1 MGNKSIQKFFA
12 DQNSVIDLSSLGN
25 AKGAKVSLSGPDMN
39 ITTPRGSVI
48 IVNGALYSSIK
59 GNNLAVKFK
68 DKTITG
74 AKILGSVDL
83 KDIQLERIDS
93 SLVDSA
99 QVEKKG
105 NGKRRNK
112 KEEEELKKQL
122 DDAENAKKEADKAKE
137 EAEKAKEAAEKALNE
152 AFEVQNSSKQIEEM
166 LQNFLADNV
175 AKDNLAQQ
183 SDASQQNTQAK
194 ATQASK
200 QNDAEKVL
208 PQPINKNTSTGKSN
222 SSKNEENKLDA
233 ESVKEP
239 LKVTLALAAESNSG
253 SKDDS
258 ITNFTKPQFV
268 GSTAPNATV
277 IIKING
283 IAVGQAVA
291 DSLGNFTFTAPET
304 LTDGTYNLEAE
315 AKTADGS
322 GSAKLVITIDSVTDK
337 PTFELSPESSVSG
350 HKGLTPTLTPSIVG
364 TAEENAKVDIYVD
377 NKLVASVDVDKD
389 GNWSYEFKDNE
400 LSEGENS
407 IKVVAVDKAG
417 NKNETTDS
425 IITDT
430 IAPEKPTIELD
441 DSSDSGIKNDNITN
455 STLPTFI
462 GVAEPGSTVSIY
474 LGLKHLGEVIVAK
487 DGTWSYTLTT
497 PLKDGEYNI
506 TATATDIAG
515 HTSATANLPFT
526 IDTRISYFSAEIE
539 TTNDSGIVGD
549 NVTNNTRPTFTGK
562 TEPNA
567 IISVINS
574 ETGEEVIFKANDKGE
589 WTFNFTSDSV
599 EGINNLTFTVEDV
612 AGNKKDFSFSYVID
626 TIAPVPPTVSLEDY
640 VVLPNGIILSG
651 NDLPALVGTAEPKS
665 TILLMRDGKLYDSIE
680 VDSNGTWNYQ
690 FSNKFLQGAY
700 DIEIISQDAAGNK
713 SSTVKYSFT
722 IQTEVV
728 PPKAELDASD
738 DSGAKGDWITNKH
751 NALTLLGTA
760 DRFATVNILIDGKT
774 IGVTT
779 ADADGNW
786 NFDISRNLS
795 DNVYKITVESIDP
808 LGRTSSVDYQLTIDS
823 FTPIPTVMLHD
834 SADSGVK
841 GDMITKINT
850 PLFTGMAEANAK
862 VSIYVDGVLSG
873 EAIAGDDGVWNF
885 QFTTALSDGSHDV
898 TVKVEDI
905 AGNTASSSAYNFQIV
920 TQTQKPTIELVNDTG
935 VDNTDH
941 IINEKNPALTGT
953 AAPYSTVKLYIDGAL
968 IAEVRTNK
976 DGRWEYTLKADQGLV
991 DGDHRIT
998 ASVEDIAGNIAHSDP
1013 FLISVDTAIS
1023 IPIVSL
1029 SPDSDSG
1036 ISDDNLTNI
1045 VKPTLHLKDIDPDI
1059 ISVQVWDA
1067 MSDTQIGVATQQ
1079 PDGSWAYTFTSDL
1092 TEGLHQV
1099 YVKVEDIAGNK
1110 ANSAIFDFTIDTT
1123 VSTPVIS
1130 LLSKDDTGVTGDNL
1144 TNINKPGFAISGVDA
1159 DAHRVVVQVMHN
1171 GVSEE
1176 IELSHL
1182 NGSWLFIPGNTW
1194 ADGSYTLT
1202 VKVEDKAGNTNY
1214 SAPLTV
1220 VIDTQIAID
1229 GVELVNDSGVKG
1241 DNMTNDD
1248 RPHFRVTVPTDVNEV
1263 RLSIDGGNSWVQATP
1278 GVAGSWEYIW
1288 PTDLADGQYT
1298 LTVEAT
1304 DKAGNT
1310 VTKTIDF
1317 AVDTTLSVPVIVLDS
1332 ADDTGIQGD
1341 NMTNSTQPT
1350 FALQHIDDDAVRVT
1364 VSVEHG
1370 GVTTT
1375 FDATKGTG
1383 GWTFTPPTSWADG
1396 DYTLSVS
1403 VEDKA
1408 GNTSHSASLTVTVDT
1423 QIAINNIE
1431 LVNDSGIPDDN
1442 LTNNV
1447 RPHFQVTV
1455 PTDVNVVRL
1464 SIDGGKTWFNATQS
1478 ATPGVWD
1485 YIWPDDVA
1493 DGGYTLT
1500 VEATDEAG
1508 NKATQTLDFT
1518 IDTTLSVP
1526 TLSLDS
1532 ADDSGIAGDNI
1543 TNVKTP
1549 GFTLNNIDTDVSR
1562 VIVEVMHNGIKQEVP
1577 LVQTGGQWRFAPTS
1591 DWADGDYILT
1601 VKVEDRAGN
1610 VKQSAPLTVTVD
1622 THIAID
1628 RIELV
1633 NDSGIPGD
1641 NLTNEARPHFQVT
1654 VPADVNGVRLSI
1666 DGGKTWFDATQS
1678 ATSGV
1683 WDYTWLTNV
1692 ANGPHTLMVEA
1703 SDKAGNKT
1711 TQKLD
1716 FTIDTILS
1724 EPTITLDSAD
1734 DSAAGDNI
1742 TNVKMPG
1749 FTLGNIDADVTK
1761 VVVTVAHDGKNQQI
1775 ELIKNG
1781 GVWRFTPGAAWT
1793 DGDYTLTVKVEDK
1806 AGNTNYS
1813 APLTVTIDTQTSI
1826 DRIEL
1831 LNDTGIVGDN
1841 LTNEARPQFH
1851 ITVPTDVNSVQL
1863 SLDGGINWVN
1873 ATLTS
1878 DGVWE
1883 YIWPTDLVENTYTLT
1898 VKATDVAGN
1907 TATETLNFIIDT
1919 TLSTPTIT
1927 LDSADDSGTANDNKT
1942 NVKTPGF
1949 IIGGIDSDVTQVVV
1963 QVMRDGHSEEV
1974 ELTQTNGQWR
1984 FVPGSAWTDGDY
1996 TLTVTV
2002 KDEAGNIRHSAP
2014 LTVTID
2020 TQITIDHI
2028 ELVND
2033 SGIPDDNL
2041 TNNVRPHF
2049 QVTVPTDVNVV
2060 RLSIDGGKTWFNAT
2074 QSATPGVWDYTWL
2087 ADVGEGKHTLTV
2099 EATDKAGNKTTQQ
2112 LDFIIDTLLSEPTI
2126 VLDNTDD
2133 SGTKGDH
2140 LTNVNKPT
2148 FLLGNIDADAR
2159 YVTVEVQHGGTKE
2172 VLTATKDATG
2182 NWSVTPTGTWA
2193 DGDYTLTVRVE
2204 DEAGNEKHSA
2214 SLTVTVDTQITID
2227 VIELVN
2233 DNGIPGDNMTN
2244 DAHPQFRVTVP
2255 GDVNEV
2261 SLSIDGGVTWVKAT
2275 QSATPGVWNYTWPG
2289 TVPDGDYTL
2298 NVKATDNAG
2307 NTVTETLHFTIDTTL
2322 STPVIV
2328 LDSADDSGVHGD
2340 NMTNHTQ
2347 PTFALQHIDDDAVR
2361 VTVSV
2366 EHGGVTTTFDATKDA
2381 GGWTFTPTG
2390 AWADGDYT
2398 LSVSVEDKAGNTSH
2412 SASLTV
2418 TVDTQIAINNIE
2430 LVNDSG
2436 IPDDNLTNNVRPHFQ
2451 VTVPTDVNVVRL
2463 SIDGGKTWFNATQ
2476 SATPGVW
2483 DYIWPDDVADGGYT
2497 LTVEATDEA
2506 GNKATQTL
2514 DFTIDTTLSVPTLS
2528 LDSADDSGIAGDNIT
2543 NVKTPGFTLNN
2554 IDTDVSRVIV
2564 EVMHNGIKQ
2573 EVPLVQTGGQWR
2585 FAPTSDWADG
2595 DYILT
2600 VKVEDRAGNVKQSA
2614 PLTVTVDTHI
2624 AIDRIELVNDS
2635 GIPGDNLTN
2644 EARPHFQ
2651 VTVPADV
2658 NGVRLSI
2665 DGGKT
2670 WFDATQS
2677 ATSGVWDY
2685 TWLTN
2690 VANGP
2695 HTLMVEASDKAG
2707 NKTTQK
2713 LDFTIDTILSEPT
2726 ITLDSADD
2734 SAAGDNITNVK
2745 MPGFTLGNID
2755 ADVTKVVVT
2764 VAHDGK
2770 NQQIELI
2777 KNGGVWR
2784 FTPGAAWTDGDYT
2797 LTVKV
2802 EDKAGNTNYS
2812 APLTV
2817 TIDTQT
2823 SIDRIEL
2830 LNDTGIVGDN
2840 LTNEARPQFHIT
2852 VPTDVNSVQLSLDGG
2867 INWVNATLTSD
2878 GVWEYIWPTDLVENT
2893 YTLTVKATDVA
2904 GNTATETLNFIIDTT
2919 LSTPTITLDSADDS
2933 GTAND
2938 NKTNV
2943 KTPGFIIGGIDSD
2956 VTQVVVQVMRDGH
2969 SEEVELTQTNGQWRF
2984 VPGSAWTDGDYT
2996 LTVTVKDEAGNI
3008 RHSAPLT
3015 VTIDTQITI
3024 DHIELVNDSGIP
3036 DDNLTN
3042 NVRPHFQ
3049 VTVPTD
3055 VNVVRL
3061 SIDGGKTWFNA
3072 TQSATPGVWDYT
3084 WLADVGEGKHTLTV
3098 EATDKAGNKTT
3109 QQLDFI
3115 IDTLLS
3121 EPTIVLD
3128 NTDDSGTKGD
3138 NLTNVNKP
3146 TFLLGNID
3154 ADARYVTVEVQH
3166 GGTKEVLTATKG
3178 ATGIWSVTPTGTWA
3192 DGDYTLTVRV
3202 EDDAGNVKY
3211 SAPLT
3216 VTVDT
3221 QITIDVIELVND
3233 NGIPGDNLTN
3243 DVRPHFRVTVPGDVN
3258 EVRLSIDGG
3267 NTWVRATQGTAGI
3280 WDYTWPKDVTDG
3292 LHTLTV
3298 EATDKA
3304 GNKTTQTLDFT
3315 IDTRLSTPTIAM
3327 DSRDDTGAIGDHIT
3341 SVKRPGFTI
3350 GNIDADAHSVILRI
3364 TQGGNSQE
3372 VTLTQVGGQ
3381 WRFTPDADWADGSY
3395 TLTVEVTDNAG
3406 NVRQST
3412 PLVVTVDTQ
3421 TSITDITL
3429 VNDHGVPDDN
3439 LTNSTRPQFE
3449 ITVPADVNSVQL
3461 SIDGGANW
3469 VSATQGIEGVWGY
3482 TWPTDMGDGKHT
3494 LTVMVTDR
3502 AGNTATQTLEF
3513 FIDTRLSTPT
3523 IALDSTDDT
3532 GTPGDDMTNR
3542 TRPTFILQNIDSDVI
3557 NVTVSVTHNGTTTS
3571 FTATQGAG
3579 GWSFTPPAPWGDG
3592 DYTLTVTVEDRA
3604 GNTRPS
3610 TPLTVTVDTQIAIDR
3625 IELVNDSGVPGDNVT
3640 KHVRPQF
3647 QISVPDDVEKVL
3659 LSIDGG
3665 TTWVT
3670 AIKSSTAGIW
3680 DYTWPTD
3687 MPEGQHTLTVEV
3699 TDGAGNKMTET
3710 LNFTIDIT
3718 LLTPTIELAPDQ
3730 DTGQNKNDN
3739 LTSVTQPVFVL
3750 GSIDKDV
3757 RHVEL
3762 SIEHNGTF
3770 KTVVLTESADGWR
3783 YRPDSALADGSY
3795 TFTVTVTDVAGNQQT
3810 SAPLK
3815 VTIDGTLTTPVIEL
3829 AAGEDSGTV
3838 GDRLTN
3844 HDRPVFDIH
3853 QVDSDVTR
3861 VMVKVTYNGKTHEEA
3876 AVFTNGQWRFTPS
3889 ASWAD
3894 GSYQLAVVVEDLAG
3908 NVKES
3913 APFEVRIDTTTT
3925 INNIVLLNDTGVQN
3939 DQLTN
3944 VAKPSFRIDVPGDVV
3959 QVRVTLDGGANWNV
3973 IRKNA
3978 DGQWIFDSPNTLVDG
3993 TYTLRVEAT
4002 DEAGNIA
4009 NKDLVFNIDTNIQV
4023 PTIALDAGQDT
4034 GANTADNITNISRPT
4049 FTIGNVD
4056 PDVIK
4061 VVVTIDGHDYNAT
4074 KVGAGWQF
4082 TPGNAIPDGSYNI
4095 TVTVEDKA
4103 GNTATSKPLPVV
4115 IDTTAEIES
4124 VTLVTDSGDSDVDN
4138 ITKVDKPQ
4146 FSIVTADD
4154 ITHVRVKID
4163 NAANWIEL
4171 TKGGDGRWIFNV
4183 GSALPDGQHTLLV
4196 DVTDIAG
4203 NVAQETLQ
4211 FTIDTTLRE
4220 PTIVLDPTHDTG
4232 DDTNDNLTRINKPVF
4247 IIGNVDNDVS
4257 HIVVHIDGRDY
4268 TIENTGG
4275 NLTFTPD
4282 QPLSDGQHT
4291 ISVTVTDIAGNTKT
4305 SAELRIE
4312 IDTQVQIDSVTL
4324 TTDSGVNDHD
4334 NVTNATRPSFEI
4346 ATPDDVTS
4354 VLVSFDGVNW
4364 TPISKNAAGQWEFTA
4379 GSALPDGHYTLHVQ
4393 ATDRAGNTANSTLGF
4408 TVDTQI
4414 DGLSVVMLDD
4424 AGKDSTDGITN
4435 ITSPRFEISAR
4446 EPLQSVTVI
4455 LNGKSSTL
4463 TQGAGNKWLFT
4474 PDTPLVDGT
4483 YKIEIVAEDIA
4494 GNKISKEVSFTI
4506 DTIVSDPSIDL
4517 LDADDTG
4524 ESAVDN
4530 ITSVTTPRFVIG
4542 NVPADIDTV
4551 VIRINGVS
4559 YSVTAN
4565 GNNLWEF
4572 QVPVALNDGVY
4583 EAVVVFRDIAG
4594 NTSETKLPFTIDTTT
4609 SVSVRMEPASD
4620 TGNSNSDNLT
4630 NKQNPK
4636 FEGTAEPNAKLVITI
4651 VDDKSGREV
4660 LKQTITVGADGNWSV
4675 TPNILPDGMYTIN
4688 VVATDVAGNTAQTQ
4702 ERFTIDT
4709 VTIDP
4714 TIRLSDPSIDDQ
4726 HEATSLRPEFKGFA
4740 EAFSTIMIQWDGK
4753 VVGSANANANGE
4765 WSWTPPSVLAP
4776 GSYVVSIVAKDKA
4789 GNESSQVDFPVVIP
4803 VIDVTPP
4810 TIKLSEESDSGA
4822 LGDFTTNNKTPTLI
4836 GSTLPNTIVSI
4847 YVDGVKVGE
4856 ATADTAGRYT
4866 FQLSE
4871 MKDGHYVV
4879 QVGIVNPRDNSE
4891 LRSTAVDVTIDTE
4904 VAELVWNISGM
4915 HEGGY
4920 INTVTPEIG
4929 GTSEPNSKITI
4940 FVNGVEKAIA
4950 YTTGAGHWGVVLP
4963 ALGNDGNYELTF
4975 KVEDVAGNIREFGPQ
4990 NVILDT
4996 VISPLTVVLREADDS
5011 GKVGDWITN
5020 KSHVTIDGTAEAGS
5034 TLTIRNP
5041 QGVVIATLVVGN
5053 DGRWSAE
5060 LDLREGSNAFVVVSE
5075 DKAGNSQQKEI
5086 LIEHDTQIEISDIS
5100 LSRDTNSGDKYDL
5113 ITNNKS
5119 PVLVAMTDPGAT
5131 VQVYINGVLQG
5142 TVEASSSGNI
5152 SYTMPANSADG
5163 EYQVQFV
5170 ATDTAGNRV
5179 ESAITT
5185 VTIDSQ
5191 IAVFDIDEDSLPA
5204 LSNNRALSV
5213 SGVGEAGSQVSIFV
5227 DGKLVNV
5234 VMVEAD
5240 GTWRA
5245 PILLQDDGTFNI
5257 HFSITDVAGNTE
5269 VSKDYSVDV
5278 DSSTD
5283 FPTLNLEDASNSGS
5297 LDDLITNHNKPVLVG
5312 TAEAGATIHIYVDE
5326 KIVANV
5332 LVLEDGTW
5340 SYQFD
5345 NALKD
5350 GEYSI
5355 RVVAEDPAGNTAESP
5370 RLLVTIDTSTF
5381 IDNPAMVAGS
5391 DNGIFSND
5399 SITSQTRPTFSI
5411 FGEMNQSV
5419 QIFIDGV
5426 LVDTITVT
5434 DRNQVYRPESPLG
5447 DGSHSI
5453 YYVITDK
5460 AGNTATSKTLN
5471 FTIDTFNTTP
5481 VAIDSIG
5488 GQTLAEMTG
5497 SDGKIYITDT
5507 TRNLLFSGSAEPNSK
5522 IEIIINGLNVGE
5534 VWVNEKGHWQMP
5546 VNPLYFTEGQ
5556 LDITVKSTD
5565 RAGNVNQEKYS
5576 IWVDTHIKVFTS
5588 ELDDNKSSSKTE
5600 WWSNSDLITM
5610 RGTGEIGATVSLI
5623 VAGVT
5628 LATAVVAATGR
5639 WELSTDKLPE
5649 GTYDIS
5655 LVIEDSAGNRWED
5668 VREIFIDRT
5677 PPNAPVVTYSD
5688 IVNDLI
5694 IMQGTAEAK
5703 SQLIITDSEGNTY
5716 TLTVPDN
5723 GKWSM
5728 AIPYP
5733 SEGKFTITS
5742 VDAIGNRSDDVP
5754 LDIMKEVPV
5763 ISLSPDSDSGTVGDN
5778 ITRDKQPTFIIGNL
5792 ESDVVVVQVD
5802 INGTVYNAEK
5812 NADGVWFF
5820 TPGTPLADG
5829 SYTISVIAS
5838 DAAGNQK
5845 NSLPITVTI
5854 DSTLTV
5860 PEIALA
5866 AGEDNG
5872 ASDSDNVTNHTQPKF
5887 TLQHIDADVT
5897 GVTVNVTHNGVTDI
5911 YQATQGADG
5920 WTFTPPAA
5928 WNDGNYTLSVTV
5940 VDRAGNSQQSASLAV
5955 TVDSTVTVTA
5965 DSQHDDASDDATATA
5980 VTPPESETVN
5990 AESATHLRTE
6000 PSAAEES
6007 VVKVTAYSITLL
6019 NADSGDEIDRSISQT
6034 PSFEISVPE
6043 NIVNVSIMFEGEEFT
6058 LPITNQKAIF
6068 EVPLSLEDGE
6078 YTMDVKFI
6086 DKDNDFLIKEKTF
6099 SVDHSSADIV
6109 NAMNVRG
6116 KTEDDINDS
6125 PSTSSVGHNNNGAID
6140 VFAVNEVTLP
6150 VDNQEEHA

>member
-39 ITTPRGSVI
+39 ITTPHGSVI

-539 TTNDSGIVGD
+539 TTDDSGIVGD

-599 EGINNLTFTVEDV
+599 EGVNNLTFTVEDV

-626 TIAPVPPTVSLEDY
+626 TVAPVPPTVSLEDF

-1036 ISDDNLTNI
+1036 IADDNLTNI

-1110 ANSAIFDFTIDTT
+1110 ANSAVFDFTIDTT

-1182 NGSWLFIPGNTW
+1182 NGSWLFTPGNTW

-1202 VKVEDKAGNTNY
+1202 VKVEDKAGNTSY

-1383 GWTFTPPTSWADG
+1383 GWSFTPTGAWADG

-1431 LVNDSGIPDDN
+1431 LVNDSGIPNDN

-1478 ATPGVWD
+1478 ATPGAWD

-1500 VEATDEAG
+1500 VEATDKAG
-1508 NKATQTLDFT
+1508 NKTTQELDFT

-2020 TQITIDHI
+2020 TQI
-2028 ELVND
+2028 
-2033 SGIPDDNL
+2033 
-2041 TNNVRPHF
+2041 
-2049 QVTVPTDVNVV
+2049 
-2060 RLSIDGGKTWFNAT
+2060 A
-2074 QSATPGVWDYTWL
+2074 
-2087 ADVGEGKHTLTV
+2087 
-2099 EATDKAGNKTTQQ
+2099 
-2112 LDFIIDTLLSEPTI
+2112 
-2126 VLDNTDD
+2126 
-2133 SGTKGDH
+2133 
-2140 LTNVNKPT
+2140 
-2148 FLLGNIDADAR
+2148 
-2159 YVTVEVQHGGTKE
+2159 
-2172 VLTATKDATG
+2172 
-2182 NWSVTPTGTWA
+2182 
-2193 DGDYTLTVRVE
+2193 
-2204 DEAGNEKHSA
+2204 
-2214 SLTVTVDTQITID
+2214 
-2227 VIELVN
+2227 
-2233 DNGIPGDNMTN
+2233 
-2244 DAHPQFRVTVP
+2244 
-2255 GDVNEV
+2255 
-2261 SLSIDGGVTWVKAT
+2261 
-2275 QSATPGVWNYTWPG
+2275 
-2289 TVPDGDYTL
+2289 
-2298 NVKATDNAG
+2298 
-2307 NTVTETLHFTIDTTL
+2307 
-2322 STPVIV
+2322 
-2328 LDSADDSGVHGD
+2328 
-2340 NMTNHTQ
+2340 
-2347 PTFALQHIDDDAVR
+2347 
-2361 VTVSV
+2361 
-2366 EHGGVTTTFDATKDA
+2366 
-2381 GGWTFTPTG
+2381 
-2390 AWADGDYT
+2390 
-2398 LSVSVEDKAGNTSH
+2398 
-2412 SASLTV
+2412 
-2418 TVDTQIAINNIE
+2418 
-2430 LVNDSG
+2430 
-2436 IPDDNLTNNVRPHFQ
+2436 
-2451 VTVPTDVNVVRL
+2451 
-2463 SIDGGKTWFNATQ
+2463 
-2476 SATPGVW
+2476 
-2483 DYIWPDDVADGGYT
+2483 
-2497 LTVEATDEA
+2497 
-2506 GNKATQTL
+2506 
-2514 DFTIDTTLSVPTLS
+2514 
-2528 LDSADDSGIAGDNIT
+2528 
-2543 NVKTPGFTLNN
+2543 
-2554 IDTDVSRVIV
+2554 
-2564 EVMHNGIKQ
+2564 
-2573 EVPLVQTGGQWR
+2573 
-2585 FAPTSDWADG
+2585 
-2595 DYILT
+2595 
-2600 VKVEDRAGNVKQSA
+2600 
-2614 PLTVTVDTHI
+2614 
-2624 AIDRIELVNDS
+2624 
-2635 GIPGDNLTN
+2635 
-2644 EARPHFQ
+2644 
-2651 VTVPADV
+2651 
-2658 NGVRLSI
+2658 
-2665 DGGKT
+2665 
-2670 WFDATQS
+2670 
-2677 ATSGVWDY
+2677 
-2685 TWLTN
+2685 
-2690 VANGP
+2690 
-2695 HTLMVEASDKAG
+2695 
-2707 NKTTQK
+2707 
-2713 LDFTIDTILSEPT
+2713 
-2726 ITLDSADD
+2726 
-2734 SAAGDNITNVK
+2734 
-2745 MPGFTLGNID
+2745 
-2755 ADVTKVVVT
+2755 
-2764 VAHDGK
+2764 
-2770 NQQIELI
+2770 
-2777 KNGGVWR
+2777 
-2784 FTPGAAWTDGDYT
+2784 
-2797 LTVKV
+2797 
-2802 EDKAGNTNYS
+2802 
-2812 APLTV
+2812 
-2817 TIDTQT
+2817 
-2823 SIDRIEL
+2823 
-2830 LNDTGIVGDN
+2830 
-2840 LTNEARPQFHIT
+2840 
-2852 VPTDVNSVQLSLDGG
+2852 
-2867 INWVNATLTSD
+2867 
-2878 GVWEYIWPTDLVENT
+2878 
-2893 YTLTVKATDVA
+2893 
-2904 GNTATETLNFIIDTT
+2904 
-2919 LSTPTITLDSADDS
+2919 
-2933 GTAND
+2933 
-2938 NKTNV
+2938 
-2943 KTPGFIIGGIDSD
+2943 
-2956 VTQVVVQVMRDGH
+2956 
-2969 SEEVELTQTNGQWRF
+2969 
-2984 VPGSAWTDGDYT
+2984 
-2996 LTVTVKDEAGNI
+2996 
-3008 RHSAPLT
+3008 
-3015 VTIDTQITI
+3015 I

-3166 GGTKEVLTATKG
+3166 GGTKEVLTATKDATGNWSVTPTGTWADGDYTLTVRVEDEAGNEKHSASLTVTVDTQITIDAIELVNDNGIPGDNMTNDAHPQFRVTVPGDVNEVSLSIDGGVTWVKATQSATPGVWNYTWPGTVPDGDYTLNVKATDNAGNTVTETLHFTIDTTLSVPVIVLNSADDTGVQGDNMTNSTQPTFALQHIDDDAVRVTVSVEHGGVTTTFDATKGTGGWSFTPTGAWADGDYTLSVSVEDKAGNTSHSASLTVTVDTQIAINNIELVNDSGIPDDNLTNNVRPHFQVKVPTDVNEVRLSIDGGKTWFNATQSATPGVWDYTWLADVGEGKHTLTVEATDKAGNQTTQKLDFIIDTMLSEPTIVLDSTDDSGTKGDNLTNANKPTFILGNIDADARYVTVEVQYGGTKEVLTATKG

-3267 NTWVRATQGTAGI
+3267 NTWVRATQGTAGT

-3395 TLTVEVTDNAG
+3395 TLTVEVQDNAG

-3412 PLVVTVDTQ
+3412 PLIVTVDTQ

-3469 VSATQGIEGVWGY
+3469 VSAAQGIEGVWGY

-3718 LLTPTIELAPDQ
+3718 LMTPTIELAPDQ

-3844 HDRPVFDIH
+3844 HDRPVFDIR

-4009 NKDLVFNIDTNIQV
+4009 NKDLVFNIDTNIQA

-4305 SAELRIE
+4305 SAELKIE

-4530 ITSVTTPRFVIG
+4530 ITSVTKPRFVIG

-4559 YSVTAN
+4559 YPVTAN

-4822 LGDFTTNNKTPTLI
+4822 LGDFTTNNKTPTLV
-4836 GSTLPNTIVSI
+4836 GNTLPNAIVSI

-4963 ALGNDGNYELTF
+4963 ALGNDGNYVLTF

-5034 TLTIRNP
+5034 TLTIRSP

-5075 DKAGNSQQKEI
+5075 DKAGNSQQKDI

-5297 LDDLITNHNKPVLVG
+5297 LDDMITNHNKPVLVG

-5381 IDNPAMVAGS
+5381 IDNPVMMAGS

-5399 SITSQTRPTFSI
+5399 SITSQTRPAFSI
-5411 FGEMNQSV
+5411 YGEMNQSV

-5471 FTIDTFNTTP
+5471 FTIDTLNTTP

-5534 VWVNEKGHWQMP
+5534 VWVNDKGHWQMP

-5576 IWVDTHIKVFTS
+5576 IWVDTHIQVFTS
-5588 ELDDNKSSSKTE
+5588 ELDDNKSSSKTD
-5600 WWSNSDLITM
+5600 WWSNSSTITM
-5610 RGTGEIGATVSLI
+5610 RGMGEIGATVSLI

-5628 LATAVVAATGR
+5628 LATAVVAANGQ
-5639 WELSTDKLPE
+5639 WELSTDQLPE
-5649 GTYDIS
+5649 GKYDITLS
-5655 LVIEDSAGNRWED
+5655 IEDNAGNRKEE
-5668 VREIFIDRT
+5668 VHEIFIDRT

-5703 SQLIITDSEGNTY
+5703 SQLIITDSNGNTY

-5928 WNDGNYTLSVTV
+5928 WNDGTYTLSVTV

-5965 DSQHDDASDDATATA
+5965 DSQHNDASDDATATA

-5990 AESATHLRTE
+5990 AESATHLRTV
-6000 PSAAEES
+6000 PSVAEES
-6007 VVKVTAYSITLL
+6007 VVKETAYSITLL

-6043 NIVNVSIMFEGEEFT
+6043 NIVNVSVMFEGEEFT

-6086 DKDNDFLIKEKTF
+6086 DKDDDFLIKEKTF

-6109 NAMNVRG
+6109 NAMNARG

>member
-430 IAPEKPTIELD
+430 IPPEKPTIELD

-539 TTNDSGIVGD
+539 TTDDSGIVGD

-574 ETGEEVIFKANDKGE
+574 ETGEEVIFKANDQGE

-599 EGINNLTFTVEDV
+599 EGVNNLTFTVEDV

-626 TIAPVPPTVSLEDY
+626 TVAPVPPTVSLEDF

-1036 ISDDNLTNI
+1036 IADDNLTNI

-1067 MSDTQIGVATQQ
+1067 VSDTQIGVATQQ

-1110 ANSAIFDFTIDTT
+1110 ANSAVFDFTIDTT

-1383 GWTFTPPTSWADG
+1383 GWSFTPTGAWADG

-1431 LVNDSGIPDDN
+1431 LVNDSGIPNDN

-1478 ATPGVWD
+1478 ATPGAWD

-1500 VEATDEAG
+1500 VEATDKAG
-1508 NKATQTLDFT
+1508 NKTTQELDFT

-1577 LVQTGGQWRFAPTS
+1577 LVQAGGQWRFAPTS

-1633 NDSGIPGD
+1633 NDSGIPDD

-2126 VLDNTDD
+2126 VLDSTDD
-2133 SGTKGDH
+2133 SGTKGDN

-2322 STPVIV
+2322 SVPVIV
-2328 LDSADDSGVHGD
+2328 LDSADDTGIQGD
-2340 NMTNHTQ
+2340 NMTNSTQ

-2366 EHGGVTTTFDATKDA
+2366 EHGGVTTTFDATKGT
-2381 GGWTFTPTG
+2381 GGWSFTPTG

-2451 VTVPTDVNVVRL
+2451 VKVPTDVN
-2463 SIDGGKTWFNATQ
+2463 
-2476 SATPGVW
+2476 
-2483 DYIWPDDVADGGYT
+2483 
-2497 LTVEATDEA
+2497 E
-2506 GNKATQTL
+2506 
-2514 DFTIDTTLSVPTLS
+2514 
-2528 LDSADDSGIAGDNIT
+2528 
-2543 NVKTPGFTLNN
+2543 
-2554 IDTDVSRVIV
+2554 
-2564 EVMHNGIKQ
+2564 
-2573 EVPLVQTGGQWR
+2573 
-2585 FAPTSDWADG
+2585 
-2595 DYILT
+2595 
-2600 VKVEDRAGNVKQSA
+2600 
-2614 PLTVTVDTHI
+2614 
-2624 AIDRIELVNDS
+2624 
-2635 GIPGDNLTN
+2635 
-2644 EARPHFQ
+2644 
-2651 VTVPADV
+2651 
-2658 NGVRLSI
+2658 
-2665 DGGKT
+2665 
-2670 WFDATQS
+2670 
-2677 ATSGVWDY
+2677 
-2685 TWLTN
+2685 
-2690 VANGP
+2690 
-2695 HTLMVEASDKAG
+2695 
-2707 NKTTQK
+2707 
-2713 LDFTIDTILSEPT
+2713 
-2726 ITLDSADD
+2726 
-2734 SAAGDNITNVK
+2734 
-2745 MPGFTLGNID
+2745 
-2755 ADVTKVVVT
+2755 
-2764 VAHDGK
+2764 
-2770 NQQIELI
+2770 
-2777 KNGGVWR
+2777 
-2784 FTPGAAWTDGDYT
+2784 
-2797 LTVKV
+2797 
-2802 EDKAGNTNYS
+2802 
-2812 APLTV
+2812 
-2817 TIDTQT
+2817 
-2823 SIDRIEL
+2823 
-2830 LNDTGIVGDN
+2830 
-2840 LTNEARPQFHIT
+2840 
-2852 VPTDVNSVQLSLDGG
+2852 
-2867 INWVNATLTSD
+2867 
-2878 GVWEYIWPTDLVENT
+2878 
-2893 YTLTVKATDVA
+2893 
-2904 GNTATETLNFIIDTT
+2904 
-2919 LSTPTITLDSADDS
+2919 
-2933 GTAND
+2933 
-2938 NKTNV
+2938 
-2943 KTPGFIIGGIDSD
+2943 
-2956 VTQVVVQVMRDGH
+2956 
-2969 SEEVELTQTNGQWRF
+2969 
-2984 VPGSAWTDGDYT
+2984 
-2996 LTVTVKDEAGNI
+2996 
-3008 RHSAPLT
+3008 
-3015 VTIDTQITI
+3015 
-3024 DHIELVNDSGIP
+3024 
-3036 DDNLTN
+3036 
-3042 NVRPHFQ
+3042 
-3049 VTVPTD
+3049 
-3055 VNVVRL
+3055 VRL

-3098 EATDKAGNKTT
+3098 EATDKAGNQTT
-3109 QQLDFI
+3109 QKLDFI
-3115 IDTLLS
+3115 IDTMLS

-3128 NTDDSGTKGD
+3128 STDDSGTKGD
-3138 NLTNVNKP
+3138 NLTNANKP
-3146 TFLLGNID
+3146 TFILGNID

-3395 TLTVEVTDNAG
+3395 TLTVEVQDNAG

-3412 PLVVTVDTQ
+3412 PLIVTVDTQ

-3469 VSATQGIEGVWGY
+3469 VSAAQGIEGVWGY

-3610 TPLTVTVDTQIAIDR
+3610 TPLTVTVDTQIAIDH

-3718 LLTPTIELAPDQ
+3718 LMTPTIELAPDQ

-3844 HDRPVFDIH
+3844 HDRPVFDIR

-4559 YSVTAN
+4559 YPVTAN

-4660 LKQTITVGADGNWSV
+4660 LKHTITVGADGNWSV

-5034 TLTIRNP
+5034 TLIIRNP

-5297 LDDLITNHNKPVLVG
+5297 LDDLITSHNKPVLVG

-5381 IDNPAMVAGS
+5381 IDNPVMMAGS

-5399 SITSQTRPTFSI
+5399 SITSQTRPAFSI
-5411 FGEMNQSV
+5411 YGEMNQSV

-5534 VWVNEKGHWQMP
+5534 VWANDKGHWQMP

-5556 LDITVKSTD
+5556 LDINVKSTD

-5576 IWVDTHIKVFTS
+5576 IWVDTHIQVFTS
-5588 ELDDNKSSSKTE
+5588 ELDDNKSSSKTD
-5600 WWSNSDLITM
+5600 WWSNSSTITM
-5610 RGTGEIGATVSLI
+5610 RGMGEIGATVSLI

-5628 LATAVVAATGR
+5628 LATAVVAANGK
-5639 WELSTDKLPE
+5639 WELSTDQLPE
-5649 GTYDIS
+5649 GKYDITLS
-5655 LVIEDSAGNRWED
+5655 IEDNAGNRKEE
-5668 VREIFIDRT
+5668 VHEIFIDRT

-5703 SQLIITDSEGNTY
+5703 SQLIITDSNGNTY

-5897 GVTVNVTHNGVTDI
+5897 GVTVNVTHNGVTDT

-5928 WNDGNYTLSVTV
+5928 WNDGTYTLSVTV

-5965 DSQHDDASDDATATA
+5965 DSQHNDASDDATATA

-5990 AESATHLRTE
+5990 AESATHLRTV
-6000 PSAAEES
+6000 PSVAEES
-6007 VVKVTAYSITLL
+6007 VVKETAYSITLL

-6043 NIVNVSIMFEGEEFT
+6043 NIVNVSVMFEGEEFT

-6086 DKDNDFLIKEKTF
+6086 DKDDDFLIKEKTF

-6109 NAMNVRG
+6109 NAMNARG

>member
-152 AFEVQNSSKQIEEM
+152 AFEVQNSSKQMEEM
-166 LQNFLADNV
+166 LQEFLADNV

-430 IAPEKPTIELD
+430 IPPEKPTIELD

-539 TTNDSGIVGD
+539 TTDDSGIVGD

-574 ETGEEVIFKANDKGE
+574 ETGEEVVFKANDQGE

-953 AAPYSTVKLYIDGAL
+953 AAPYSTVKLYVDGAL

-1036 ISDDNLTNI
+1036 IADDNLTNI

-1067 MSDTQIGVATQQ
+1067 ASDTQIGVATQQ

-1110 ANSAIFDFTIDTT
+1110 ANSAVFDFTIDTT

-1182 NGSWLFIPGNTW
+1182 NGSWLFTPGNTW

-1383 GWTFTPPTSWADG
+1383 GWSFTPTGAWADG

-1431 LVNDSGIPDDN
+1431 LVNDSGIPNDN

-1447 RPHFQVTV
+1447 RPQFQVTV

-1464 SIDGGKTWFNATQS
+1464 SIDGGKTWFNATQG
-1478 ATPGVWD
+1478 ATPGAWD

-1500 VEATDEAG
+1500 VEATDKAG
-1508 NKATQTLDFT
+1508 NQTTQELDFT

-1591 DWADGDYILT
+1591 DWGDGDYILT

-1716 FTIDTILS
+1716 FIIDTMLS

-1907 TATETLNFIIDT
+1907 TATETLNFTIDT

-1949 IIGGIDSDVTQVVV
+1949 VIGGIDSDVTQVVV

-2014 LTVTID
+2014 LKVTVD
-2020 TQITIDHI
+2020 TQIGIDNI

-2033 SGIPDDNL
+2033 SGIPNDNL
-2041 TNNVRPHF
+2041 TNNVRPQF

-2087 ADVGEGKHTLTV
+2087 TDVANGSHTLTV
-2099 EATDKAGNKTTQQ
+2099 EATDAAGNKATQN
-2112 LDFIIDTLLSEPTI
+2112 LEFNIDTLLSEPTI
-2126 VLDNTDD
+2126 ALDSTDD
-2133 SGTKGDH
+2133 SGTKGDN

-2148 FLLGNIDADAR
+2148 FILGNIDADAR

-2172 VLTATKDATG
+2172 VLTATKGATG
-2182 NWSVTPTGTWA
+2182 IWSVTPTGMWA
-2193 DGDYTLTVRVE
+2193 DGSHTLTVRVE
-2204 DEAGNEKHSA
+2204 DEAGNVKYSVP
-2214 SLTVTVDTQITID
+2214 LTITVDTQITID
-2227 VIELVN
+2227 DIELVN
-2233 DNGIPGDNMTN
+2233 DSGTKGDNLTN
-2244 DAHPQFRVTVP
+2244 DANPHFRITVP

-2261 SLSIDGGVTWVKAT
+2261 SLSIDGGVTWVKAM
-2275 QSATPGVWNYTWPG
+2275 QSSTSGVWNYTWPK
-2289 TVPDGDYTL
+2289 TLADDDYTL
-2298 NVKATDNAG
+2298 TVKATDNAG
-2307 NTVTETLHFTIDTTL
+2307 NTVTRTLDFTIDTTL

-2328 LDSADDSGVHGD
+2328 LDSADDTGIQGD
-2340 NMTNHTQ
+2340 NMTNRTQ
-2347 PTFALQHIDDDAVR
+2347 PTFNLQHIDDDAVR

-2366 EHGGVTTTFDATKDA
+2366 EHGGVTTTFDVTKDA
-2381 GGWTFTPTG
+2381 GGWSFTPPTSWG
-2390 AWADGDYT
+2390 AGDYT

-2436 IPDDNLTNNVRPHFQ
+2436 IPDDNLTNNVRPQFQ
-2451 VTVPTDVNVVRL
+2451 VKVPTDVN
-2463 SIDGGKTWFNATQ
+2463 
-2476 SATPGVW
+2476 
-2483 DYIWPDDVADGGYT
+2483 
-2497 LTVEATDEA
+2497 E
-2506 GNKATQTL
+2506 
-2514 DFTIDTTLSVPTLS
+2514 
-2528 LDSADDSGIAGDNIT
+2528 
-2543 NVKTPGFTLNN
+2543 
-2554 IDTDVSRVIV
+2554 
-2564 EVMHNGIKQ
+2564 
-2573 EVPLVQTGGQWR
+2573 
-2585 FAPTSDWADG
+2585 
-2595 DYILT
+2595 
-2600 VKVEDRAGNVKQSA
+2600 
-2614 PLTVTVDTHI
+2614 
-2624 AIDRIELVNDS
+2624 
-2635 GIPGDNLTN
+2635 
-2644 EARPHFQ
+2644 
-2651 VTVPADV
+2651 
-2658 NGVRLSI
+2658 
-2665 DGGKT
+2665 
-2670 WFDATQS
+2670 
-2677 ATSGVWDY
+2677 
-2685 TWLTN
+2685 
-2690 VANGP
+2690 
-2695 HTLMVEASDKAG
+2695 
-2707 NKTTQK
+2707 
-2713 LDFTIDTILSEPT
+2713 
-2726 ITLDSADD
+2726 
-2734 SAAGDNITNVK
+2734 
-2745 MPGFTLGNID
+2745 
-2755 ADVTKVVVT
+2755 
-2764 VAHDGK
+2764 
-2770 NQQIELI
+2770 
-2777 KNGGVWR
+2777 
-2784 FTPGAAWTDGDYT
+2784 
-2797 LTVKV
+2797 
-2802 EDKAGNTNYS
+2802 
-2812 APLTV
+2812 
-2817 TIDTQT
+2817 
-2823 SIDRIEL
+2823 
-2830 LNDTGIVGDN
+2830 
-2840 LTNEARPQFHIT
+2840 
-2852 VPTDVNSVQLSLDGG
+2852 
-2867 INWVNATLTSD
+2867 
-2878 GVWEYIWPTDLVENT
+2878 
-2893 YTLTVKATDVA
+2893 
-2904 GNTATETLNFIIDTT
+2904 
-2919 LSTPTITLDSADDS
+2919 
-2933 GTAND
+2933 
-2938 NKTNV
+2938 
-2943 KTPGFIIGGIDSD
+2943 
-2956 VTQVVVQVMRDGH
+2956 
-2969 SEEVELTQTNGQWRF
+2969 
-2984 VPGSAWTDGDYT
+2984 
-2996 LTVTVKDEAGNI
+2996 
-3008 RHSAPLT
+3008 
-3015 VTIDTQITI
+3015 
-3024 DHIELVNDSGIP
+3024 
-3036 DDNLTN
+3036 
-3042 NVRPHFQ
+3042 
-3049 VTVPTD
+3049 
-3055 VNVVRL
+3055 VRL

-3098 EATDKAGNKTT
+3098 EATDKAGNQTT
-3109 QQLDFI
+3109 QKLDFI

-3121 EPTIVLD
+3121 EPTIALD
-3128 NTDDSGTKGD
+3128 STDDSGTKGD
-3138 NLTNVNKP
+3138 NLTSVNKP
-3146 TFLLGNID
+3146 TFILGNID

-3178 ATGIWSVTPTGTWA
+3178 ATGIWSVTPTGMWA
-3192 DGDYTLTVRV
+3192 DGSHTLTVRV

-3221 QITIDVIELVND
+3221 HIAIDDIELVND

-3304 GNKTTQTLDFT
+3304 GNQTTQTLDFT

-3395 TLTVEVTDNAG
+3395 TLTVEVQDNAG

-3412 PLVVTVDTQ
+3412 PLIVTVDTQ

-3469 VSATQGIEGVWGY
+3469 VSAAQGIEGVWGY

-3815 VTIDGTLTTPVIEL
+3815 VTIDGSLTTPVIEL

-3838 GDRLTN
+3838 GDRLTK
-3844 HDRPVFDIH
+3844 HDRPVFDIR

-3913 APFEVRIDTTTT
+3913 APLEVRIDTTTT

-3944 VAKPSFRIDVPGDVV
+3944 VAKPSFRIDVPGDVI

-3978 DGQWIFDSPNTLVDG
+3978 DGQWIFDTPNTLVDG

-4002 DEAGNIA
+4002 DQAGNIA

-4305 SAELRIE
+4305 SAELKIE

-4364 TPISKNAAGQWEFTA
+4364 TPVSKNAAGQWQFTA
-4379 GSALPDGHYTLHVQ
+4379 GSALSDGHYTLHVQ

-4506 DTIVSDPSIDL
+4506 DTVVSDPRIDL

-4530 ITSVTTPRFVIG
+4530 ITSVTKPRFVIG

-4559 YSVTAN
+4559 YPVTAN

-4620 TGNSNSDNLT
+4620 TGSSNSDNLT

-4660 LKQTITVGADGNWSV
+4660 LKHTITVGADGNWSV

-4726 HEATSLRPEFKGFA
+4726 YEATSLRPEFKGLA

-4822 LGDFTTNNKTPTLI
+4822 LGDFTTNNKTPTLV
-4836 GSTLPNTIVSI
+4836 GNTLPNAIVSI

-4950 YTTGAGHWGVVLP
+4950 YTTGTGHWGVVLP

-5075 DKAGNSQQKEI
+5075 DKAGNSQQKDI

-5245 PILLQDDGTFNI
+5245 PILLQDDGKFNI

-5297 LDDLITNHNKPVLVG
+5297 LDDLITSHNKPVLVG
-5312 TAEAGATIHIYVDE
+5312 TAEAGATIHIYMDE

-5381 IDNPAMVAGS
+5381 IDNPVMMAGS

-5399 SITSQTRPTFSI
+5399 SITSQTRPAFSI

-5534 VWVNEKGHWQMP
+5534 VWVNDKGHWQMP

-5576 IWVDTHIKVFTS
+5576 IWVDTHIQVFTS
-5588 ELDDNKSSSKTE
+5588 ELDDNKSSSKTD
-5600 WWSNSDLITM
+5600 WWSNSSTITM
-5610 RGTGEIGATVSLI
+5610 RGMGEIGATVSLI

-5628 LATAVVAATGR
+5628 LATAVVAANGQ
-5639 WELSTDKLPE
+5639 WELSTDQLPE
-5649 GTYDIS
+5649 GKYDITLS
-5655 LVIEDSAGNRWED
+5655 IEDNAGNRKEE
-5668 VREIFIDRT
+5668 VHEIFIDRT

-5703 SQLIITDSEGNTY
+5703 SQLIITDSNGNTY

-5754 LDIMKEVPV
+5754 LDIMKETPV

-5872 ASDSDNVTNHTQPKF
+5872 ASDSDNVTNHNHTQPKF

-5928 WNDGNYTLSVTV
+5928 WNDGTYTLSVTV
-5940 VDRAGNSQQSASLAV
+5940 VDRAGNSLQSASLEV

-5990 AESATHLRTE
+5990 AESATHLRTV

-6007 VVKVTAYSITLL
+6007 VVKETAYSITLL

-6043 NIVNVSIMFEGEEFT
+6043 NIVNVSVMFEGEEFT

-6086 DKDNDFLIKEKTF
+6086 DKDDDFLIKEKTF

-6109 NAMNVRG
+6109 NAMNARG

>member
-430 IAPEKPTIELD
+430 IPPEKPTIELD

-539 TTNDSGIVGD
+539 TTDDSGIVGD

-599 EGINNLTFTVEDV
+599 EGVNNLTFTVEDV

-626 TIAPVPPTVSLEDY
+626 TVAPVPPTVSLEDF

-1036 ISDDNLTNI
+1036 IADDNLTNI

-1110 ANSAIFDFTIDTT
+1110 ANSAVFDFTIDTT

-1383 GWTFTPPTSWADG
+1383 GWSFTPTGAWADG

-1431 LVNDSGIPDDN
+1431 LVNDSGIPNDN

-1478 ATPGVWD
+1478 ATPGAWD

-1500 VEATDEAG
+1500 VEATDKAG
-1508 NKATQTLDFT
+1508 NKTTQELDFT

-2126 VLDNTDD
+2126 VLDSTDD
-2133 SGTKGDH
+2133 SGTKGDN

-2204 DEAGNEKHSA
+2204 DDAGNEKHSA

-2328 LDSADDSGVHGD
+2328 LDSADDTGIQGD
-2340 NMTNHTQ
+2340 NMTNRTQ
-2347 PTFALQHIDDDAVR
+2347 PTFNLQHIDDDAVR

-2366 EHGGVTTTFDATKDA
+2366 EHGGVTTTFDATKGT
-2381 GGWTFTPTG
+2381 GGWTFTPPTSWG
-2390 AWADGDYT
+2390 AGDYT

-2451 VTVPTDVNVVRL
+2451 VTVPTDVNEVRL
-2463 SIDGGKTWFNATQ
+2463 SIDGGKTWFNSTQ
-2476 SATPGVW
+2476 SV
-2483 DYIWPDDVADGGYT
+2483 
-2497 LTVEATDEA
+2497 
-2506 GNKATQTL
+2506 
-2514 DFTIDTTLSVPTLS
+2514 
-2528 LDSADDSGIAGDNIT
+2528 
-2543 NVKTPGFTLNN
+2543 
-2554 IDTDVSRVIV
+2554 
-2564 EVMHNGIKQ
+2564 
-2573 EVPLVQTGGQWR
+2573 
-2585 FAPTSDWADG
+2585 
-2595 DYILT
+2595 
-2600 VKVEDRAGNVKQSA
+2600 
-2614 PLTVTVDTHI
+2614 
-2624 AIDRIELVNDS
+2624 
-2635 GIPGDNLTN
+2635 
-2644 EARPHFQ
+2644 
-2651 VTVPADV
+2651 
-2658 NGVRLSI
+2658 
-2665 DGGKT
+2665 
-2670 WFDATQS
+2670 
-2677 ATSGVWDY
+2677 
-2685 TWLTN
+2685 
-2690 VANGP
+2690 
-2695 HTLMVEASDKAG
+2695 
-2707 NKTTQK
+2707 
-2713 LDFTIDTILSEPT
+2713 
-2726 ITLDSADD
+2726 
-2734 SAAGDNITNVK
+2734 
-2745 MPGFTLGNID
+2745 
-2755 ADVTKVVVT
+2755 
-2764 VAHDGK
+2764 
-2770 NQQIELI
+2770 
-2777 KNGGVWR
+2777 
-2784 FTPGAAWTDGDYT
+2784 
-2797 LTVKV
+2797 
-2802 EDKAGNTNYS
+2802 
-2812 APLTV
+2812 
-2817 TIDTQT
+2817 
-2823 SIDRIEL
+2823 
-2830 LNDTGIVGDN
+2830 
-2840 LTNEARPQFHIT
+2840 
-2852 VPTDVNSVQLSLDGG
+2852 
-2867 INWVNATLTSD
+2867 
-2878 GVWEYIWPTDLVENT
+2878 
-2893 YTLTVKATDVA
+2893 
-2904 GNTATETLNFIIDTT
+2904 
-2919 LSTPTITLDSADDS
+2919 
-2933 GTAND
+2933 
-2938 NKTNV
+2938 
-2943 KTPGFIIGGIDSD
+2943 
-2956 VTQVVVQVMRDGH
+2956 
-2969 SEEVELTQTNGQWRF
+2969 
-2984 VPGSAWTDGDYT
+2984 
-2996 LTVTVKDEAGNI
+2996 
-3008 RHSAPLT
+3008 
-3015 VTIDTQITI
+3015 
-3024 DHIELVNDSGIP
+3024 
-3036 DDNLTN
+3036 
-3042 NVRPHFQ
+3042 
-3049 VTVPTD
+3049 
-3055 VNVVRL
+3055 
-3061 SIDGGKTWFNA
+3061 
-3072 TQSATPGVWDYT
+3072 TPGVWDYT

-3098 EATDKAGNKTT
+3098 EATDKAGNQTT
-3109 QQLDFI
+3109 QKLDFI

-3128 NTDDSGTKGD
+3128 STDDSGTKGD
-3138 NLTNVNKP
+3138 NLTNANKP
-3146 TFLLGNID
+3146 TFILGNID

-3267 NTWVRATQGTAGI
+3267 NTWVRATQGTAGT

-3315 IDTRLSTPTIAM
+3315 IDTRLSTPTITM

-3412 PLVVTVDTQ
+3412 PLIVTVDTQ

-3469 VSATQGIEGVWGY
+3469 VSAAQGIEGVWGY

-3844 HDRPVFDIH
+3844 HDRPVFDIR

-4305 SAELRIE
+4305 SAELKIE

-4530 ITSVTTPRFVIG
+4530 ITSVTKPRFVIG

-4559 YSVTAN
+4559 YPVTAN

-4891 LRSTAVDVTIDTE
+4891 LRSTAVDLTIDTE

-5297 LDDLITNHNKPVLVG
+5297 LDDLITSHNKPVLVG

-5381 IDNPAMVAGS
+5381 IDNPVMMAGS

-5399 SITSQTRPTFSI
+5399 SITSQTRPAFSI
-5411 FGEMNQSV
+5411 YGEMNQSV

-5471 FTIDTFNTTP
+5471 FTIDTLNTTP

-5534 VWVNEKGHWQMP
+5534 VWVNDKGHWQMP

-5576 IWVDTHIKVFTS
+5576 IWVDTHIQVFTS
-5588 ELDDNKSSSKTE
+5588 ELDDNKSSSKTD
-5600 WWSNSDLITM
+5600 WWSNSSTITM
-5610 RGTGEIGATVSLI
+5610 RGMGEIGATVSLI

-5628 LATAVVAATGR
+5628 LATAVVAANGQ
-5639 WELSTDKLPE
+5639 WELSTDQLPE
-5649 GTYDIS
+5649 GKYDITLS
-5655 LVIEDSAGNRWED
+5655 IEDNAGNRKEE
-5668 VREIFIDRT
+5668 VHEIFIDRT

-5703 SQLIITDSEGNTY
+5703 SQLIITDSNGNTY

-5928 WNDGNYTLSVTV
+5928 WNDGTYTLSVTV

-5965 DSQHDDASDDATATA
+5965 DSQHNDASDDATATA

-5990 AESATHLRTE
+5990 AESATHLRTV
-6000 PSAAEES
+6000 PSVAEES
-6007 VVKVTAYSITLL
+6007 VVKETAYSITLL

-6043 NIVNVSIMFEGEEFT
+6043 NIVNVSVMFEGEEFT

-6086 DKDNDFLIKEKTF
+6086 DKDDDFLIKEKTF

-6109 NAMNVRG
+6109 NAMNARG

>member
-1 MGNKSIQKFFA
+1 SIQKFFA

-39 ITTPRGSVI
+39 ITTPHGSVI

-122 DDAENAKKEADKAKE
+122 DEAENAKKEADKAKE

-441 DSSDSGIKNDNITN
+441 DSSDSGIKNDSITN

-539 TTNDSGIVGD
+539 TTDDSGIVGD

-599 EGINNLTFTVEDV
+599 EGVNNLTFTVEDV

-626 TIAPVPPTVSLEDY
+626 TVAPVPPTVSLEDF

-1067 MSDTQIGVATQQ
+1067 ASDTQIGVATQQ

-1110 ANSAIFDFTIDTT
+1110 ANSAVFDFTIDTT

-1182 NGSWLFIPGNTW
+1182 NGSWLFTPGNTW

-1317 AVDTTLSVPVIVLDS
+1317 AVDTTLSVPVIVLNS
-1332 ADDTGIQGD
+1332 ADDTGVQGD

-1375 FDATKGTG
+1375 FDATKGVG
-1383 GWTFTPPTSWADG
+1383 GWSFTPTGAWADG

-1431 LVNDSGIPDDN
+1431 LVNDSGIPNDN

-1464 SIDGGKTWFNATQS
+1464 SIDGGKTWFNATQN

-1508 NKATQTLDFT
+1508 NKTTQTLDFT

-1562 VIVEVMHNGIKQEVP
+1562 VTVEVMHNGIKQEVP

-1633 NDSGIPGD
+1633 NDSGIPDD

-1678 ATSGV
+1678 ATPGV

-1716 FTIDTILS
+1716 FIIDTMLS

-2020 TQITIDHI
+2020 TQIAIDHI

-2133 SGTKGDH
+2133 SGTKGDN

-2328 LDSADDSGVHGD
+2328 LDSADDTGIQGD
-2340 NMTNHTQ
+2340 NMTNRTQ
-2347 PTFALQHIDDDAVR
+2347 PTFNLQHIDDDAVR

-2366 EHGGVTTTFDATKDA
+2366 EHGGVTTTFDATKGV
-2381 GGWTFTPTG
+2381 GGWTFTPPTSWG
-2390 AWADGDYT
+2390 AGDYT

-2436 IPDDNLTNNVRPHFQ
+2436 IPDDNLTNNVRPQFQ
-2451 VTVPTDVNVVRL
+2451 VKVPTDVN
-2463 SIDGGKTWFNATQ
+2463 
-2476 SATPGVW
+2476 
-2483 DYIWPDDVADGGYT
+2483 
-2497 LTVEATDEA
+2497 E
-2506 GNKATQTL
+2506 
-2514 DFTIDTTLSVPTLS
+2514 
-2528 LDSADDSGIAGDNIT
+2528 
-2543 NVKTPGFTLNN
+2543 
-2554 IDTDVSRVIV
+2554 
-2564 EVMHNGIKQ
+2564 
-2573 EVPLVQTGGQWR
+2573 
-2585 FAPTSDWADG
+2585 
-2595 DYILT
+2595 
-2600 VKVEDRAGNVKQSA
+2600 
-2614 PLTVTVDTHI
+2614 
-2624 AIDRIELVNDS
+2624 
-2635 GIPGDNLTN
+2635 
-2644 EARPHFQ
+2644 
-2651 VTVPADV
+2651 
-2658 NGVRLSI
+2658 
-2665 DGGKT
+2665 
-2670 WFDATQS
+2670 
-2677 ATSGVWDY
+2677 
-2685 TWLTN
+2685 
-2690 VANGP
+2690 
-2695 HTLMVEASDKAG
+2695 
-2707 NKTTQK
+2707 
-2713 LDFTIDTILSEPT
+2713 
-2726 ITLDSADD
+2726 
-2734 SAAGDNITNVK
+2734 
-2745 MPGFTLGNID
+2745 
-2755 ADVTKVVVT
+2755 
-2764 VAHDGK
+2764 
-2770 NQQIELI
+2770 
-2777 KNGGVWR
+2777 
-2784 FTPGAAWTDGDYT
+2784 
-2797 LTVKV
+2797 
-2802 EDKAGNTNYS
+2802 
-2812 APLTV
+2812 
-2817 TIDTQT
+2817 
-2823 SIDRIEL
+2823 
-2830 LNDTGIVGDN
+2830 
-2840 LTNEARPQFHIT
+2840 
-2852 VPTDVNSVQLSLDGG
+2852 
-2867 INWVNATLTSD
+2867 
-2878 GVWEYIWPTDLVENT
+2878 
-2893 YTLTVKATDVA
+2893 
-2904 GNTATETLNFIIDTT
+2904 
-2919 LSTPTITLDSADDS
+2919 
-2933 GTAND
+2933 
-2938 NKTNV
+2938 
-2943 KTPGFIIGGIDSD
+2943 
-2956 VTQVVVQVMRDGH
+2956 
-2969 SEEVELTQTNGQWRF
+2969 
-2984 VPGSAWTDGDYT
+2984 
-2996 LTVTVKDEAGNI
+2996 
-3008 RHSAPLT
+3008 
-3015 VTIDTQITI
+3015 
-3024 DHIELVNDSGIP
+3024 
-3036 DDNLTN
+3036 
-3042 NVRPHFQ
+3042 
-3049 VTVPTD
+3049 
-3055 VNVVRL
+3055 VRL

-3098 EATDKAGNKTT
+3098 EATDKAGNQTT
-3109 QQLDFI
+3109 QKLDFI
-3115 IDTLLS
+3115 IDTMLS

-3128 NTDDSGTKGD
+3128 STDDSGTKGD
-3138 NLTNVNKP
+3138 NLTNANKP
-3146 TFLLGNID
+3146 TFILGNID

-3202 EDDAGNVKY
+3202 EDEAGNVKY

-3315 IDTRLSTPTIAM
+3315 IDTRLSTPTITM

-3350 GNIDADAHSVILRI
+3350 GNIDSDAQSVILRI

-3412 PLVVTVDTQ
+3412 PLIVTVDTQ

-3469 VSATQGIEGVWGY
+3469 VSAAQGIEGVWGY

-3610 TPLTVTVDTQIAIDR
+3610 TPLTVTVDTQIAIDH
-3625 IELVNDSGVPGDNVT
+3625 IELVNDSGVPGDNIT

-3687 MPEGQHTLTVEV
+3687 MPEGQHTLIVEV
-3699 TDGAGNKMTET
+3699 TDGAGNKMTGT
-3710 LNFTIDIT
+3710 LDFTIDIT

-3844 HDRPVFDIH
+3844 HDRPVFDIR

-3913 APFEVRIDTTTT
+3913 APLEVRIDTTTT

-3944 VAKPSFRIDVPGDVV
+3944 VAKPSFRIDVPGDVI

-4183 GSALPDGQHTLLV
+4183 GSALPDGKHTLLV

-4305 SAELRIE
+4305 SAELQIE

-4530 ITSVTTPRFVIG
+4530 ITSVTKPRFVIG

-4559 YSVTAN
+4559 YPVTAN

-4620 TGNSNSDNLT
+4620 TGSSNSDNLT

-4660 LKQTITVGADGNWSV
+4660 LKHTITVGADGNWSV

-4726 HEATSLRPEFKGFA
+4726 YEATSLRPEFKGLA

-4822 LGDFTTNNKTPTLI
+4822 LGDFTTNNKTPTLV
-4836 GSTLPNTIVSI
+4836 GNTLPNAIVSI

-4963 ALGNDGNYELTF
+4963 ALGNDGNYVLTF

-5075 DKAGNSQQKEI
+5075 DKAGNSQQKDI

-5297 LDDLITNHNKPVLVG
+5297 LDDLITSHNKPVLVG

-5381 IDNPAMVAGS
+5381 IDNPVMMAGS

-5399 SITSQTRPTFSI
+5399 SITSQTRPAFSI
-5411 FGEMNQSV
+5411 YGEMNQSV

-5534 VWVNEKGHWQMP
+5534 VWVNDKGHWQMP

-5576 IWVDTHIKVFTS
+5576 IWVDTHIQVFTS
-5588 ELDDNKSSSKTE
+5588 ELDDNKSSSKTD
-5600 WWSNSDLITM
+5600 WWSNSSTITM
-5610 RGTGEIGATVSLI
+5610 RGMGEIGATVSLI

-5628 LATAVVAATGR
+5628 LATAVVAANGQ
-5639 WELSTDKLPE
+5639 WELSTDQLPE
-5649 GTYDIS
+5649 GKYDITLS
-5655 LVIEDSAGNRWED
+5655 IEDNAGNRKEE
-5668 VREIFIDRT
+5668 VHEIFIDRT

-5703 SQLIITDSEGNTY
+5703 SQLIITDSNGNTY

-5754 LDIMKEVPV
+5754 LDIMKETPV

-5778 ITRDKQPTFIIGNL
+5778 ITRDNQPTFIIGNL

-5866 AGEDNG
+5866 AGEGNG
-5872 ASDSDNVTNHTQPKF
+5872 ASDSDNVTNHNHTQPKF

-5928 WNDGNYTLSVTV
+5928 WNDGTYTLSVTV
-5940 VDRAGNSQQSASLAV
+5940 VDRAGNSLQSASLEV

-5965 DSQHDDASDDATATA
+5965 DSQHDDASDDATPTA

-5990 AESATHLRTE
+5990 AESATHLRTV

-6007 VVKVTAYSITLL
+6007 VVKETAYSITLL

-6043 NIVNVSIMFEGEEFT
+6043 NIVNVSVMFEGEEFT

-6078 YTMDVKFI
+6078 YTMDVKFL
-6086 DKDNDFLIKEKTF
+6086 DKDDDFLIKEKTF

-6109 NAMNVRG
+6109 NAMNARG

-6125 PSTSSVGHNNNGAID
+6125 PSTSSVGHNNNGAIE

>member
-152 AFEVQNSSKQIEEM
+152 AFEVQNSSKQMEEM
-166 LQNFLADNV
+166 LQEFLADNV

-430 IAPEKPTIELD
+430 IPPEKPTIELD

-539 TTNDSGIVGD
+539 TTDDSGIVGD

-574 ETGEEVIFKANDKGE
+574 ETGEEVIFKANDQGE

-599 EGINNLTFTVEDV
+599 EGVNNLTFTVEDV

-626 TIAPVPPTVSLEDY
+626 TVAPVPPTVSLEDF

-1036 ISDDNLTNI
+1036 IADDNLTNI

-1067 MSDTQIGVATQQ
+1067 ASDTQIGVATQQ

-1110 ANSAIFDFTIDTT
+1110 ANSAVFDFTIDTT

-1182 NGSWLFIPGNTW
+1182 NGSWLFTPGNTW

-1214 SAPLTV
+1214 STPLTV

-1332 ADDTGIQGD
+1332 ADDTGVQGD

-1383 GWTFTPPTSWADG
+1383 GWTFTPPALWADG

-1431 LVNDSGIPDDN
+1431 LVNDSGIPNDN

-1464 SIDGGKTWFNATQS
+1464 SIDGGKTWFNATQG
-1478 ATPGVWD
+1478 ATPGAWD

-1500 VEATDEAG
+1500 VEATDKAG
-1508 NKATQTLDFT
+1508 NQTTQELDFT

-1591 DWADGDYILT
+1591 DWGDGDYILT

-1703 SDKAGNKT
+1703 TDKAGNQT

-1716 FTIDTILS
+1716 FIIDTLLS

-2014 LTVTID
+2014 LKVTVD
-2020 TQITIDHI
+2020 TQIGIDNI

-2033 SGIPDDNL
+2033 SGIPNDNL
-2041 TNNVRPHF
+2041 TNNVRPQF

-2087 ADVGEGKHTLTV
+2087 TDVANGSHTLTV
-2099 EATDKAGNKTTQQ
+2099 EATDAAGNKATQN
-2112 LDFIIDTLLSEPTI
+2112 LEFNIDTLLSEPTI
-2126 VLDNTDD
+2126 ALDSTDD
-2133 SGTKGDH
+2133 SGTKGDN

-2148 FLLGNIDADAR
+2148 FILGNIDADAR

-2172 VLTATKDATG
+2172 VLTATKGATG
-2182 NWSVTPTGTWA
+2182 IWSVTPTGMWA
-2193 DGDYTLTVRVE
+2193 DGSHTLTVRVE
-2204 DEAGNEKHSA
+2204 DEAGNVKYSVP
-2214 SLTVTVDTQITID
+2214 LTITVDTQITID
-2227 VIELVN
+2227 DIELVN
-2233 DNGIPGDNMTN
+2233 DSGTKGDNLTN
-2244 DAHPQFRVTVP
+2244 DANPHFRITVP

-2261 SLSIDGGVTWVKAT
+2261 SLSIDGGVTWVKAM
-2275 QSATPGVWNYTWPG
+2275 QSSTSGVWNYTWPK
-2289 TVPDGDYTL
+2289 TLADDDYTL
-2298 NVKATDNAG
+2298 TVKATDNAG
-2307 NTVTETLHFTIDTTL
+2307 NTVTRTLDFTIDTTL

-2328 LDSADDSGVHGD
+2328 LDSADDTGVQGD
-2340 NMTNHTQ
+2340 NMTNRTQ
-2347 PTFALQHIDDDAVR
+2347 PTFNLQHIDDDAVR

-2366 EHGGVTTTFDATKDA
+2366 EHGGVTTTFDVTKDA
-2381 GGWTFTPTG
+2381 GGWTFTPPTSWG
-2390 AWADGDYT
+2390 AGDYT

-2436 IPDDNLTNNVRPHFQ
+2436 IPDDNLTNNVRPQFQ
-2451 VTVPTDVNVVRL
+2451 VKVPTDVN
-2463 SIDGGKTWFNATQ
+2463 
-2476 SATPGVW
+2476 
-2483 DYIWPDDVADGGYT
+2483 
-2497 LTVEATDEA
+2497 E
-2506 GNKATQTL
+2506 
-2514 DFTIDTTLSVPTLS
+2514 
-2528 LDSADDSGIAGDNIT
+2528 
-2543 NVKTPGFTLNN
+2543 
-2554 IDTDVSRVIV
+2554 
-2564 EVMHNGIKQ
+2564 
-2573 EVPLVQTGGQWR
+2573 
-2585 FAPTSDWADG
+2585 
-2595 DYILT
+2595 
-2600 VKVEDRAGNVKQSA
+2600 
-2614 PLTVTVDTHI
+2614 
-2624 AIDRIELVNDS
+2624 
-2635 GIPGDNLTN
+2635 
-2644 EARPHFQ
+2644 
-2651 VTVPADV
+2651 
-2658 NGVRLSI
+2658 
-2665 DGGKT
+2665 
-2670 WFDATQS
+2670 
-2677 ATSGVWDY
+2677 
-2685 TWLTN
+2685 
-2690 VANGP
+2690 
-2695 HTLMVEASDKAG
+2695 
-2707 NKTTQK
+2707 
-2713 LDFTIDTILSEPT
+2713 
-2726 ITLDSADD
+2726 
-2734 SAAGDNITNVK
+2734 
-2745 MPGFTLGNID
+2745 
-2755 ADVTKVVVT
+2755 
-2764 VAHDGK
+2764 
-2770 NQQIELI
+2770 
-2777 KNGGVWR
+2777 
-2784 FTPGAAWTDGDYT
+2784 
-2797 LTVKV
+2797 
-2802 EDKAGNTNYS
+2802 
-2812 APLTV
+2812 
-2817 TIDTQT
+2817 
-2823 SIDRIEL
+2823 
-2830 LNDTGIVGDN
+2830 
-2840 LTNEARPQFHIT
+2840 
-2852 VPTDVNSVQLSLDGG
+2852 
-2867 INWVNATLTSD
+2867 
-2878 GVWEYIWPTDLVENT
+2878 
-2893 YTLTVKATDVA
+2893 
-2904 GNTATETLNFIIDTT
+2904 
-2919 LSTPTITLDSADDS
+2919 
-2933 GTAND
+2933 
-2938 NKTNV
+2938 
-2943 KTPGFIIGGIDSD
+2943 
-2956 VTQVVVQVMRDGH
+2956 
-2969 SEEVELTQTNGQWRF
+2969 
-2984 VPGSAWTDGDYT
+2984 
-2996 LTVTVKDEAGNI
+2996 
-3008 RHSAPLT
+3008 
-3015 VTIDTQITI
+3015 
-3024 DHIELVNDSGIP
+3024 
-3036 DDNLTN
+3036 
-3042 NVRPHFQ
+3042 
-3049 VTVPTD
+3049 
-3055 VNVVRL
+3055 VRL

-3098 EATDKAGNKTT
+3098 EATDKAGNQTT
-3109 QQLDFI
+3109 QKLDFI

-3121 EPTIVLD
+3121 EPTIALD
-3128 NTDDSGTKGD
+3128 STDDSGTKGD
-3138 NLTNVNKP
+3138 NLTSVNKP
-3146 TFLLGNID
+3146 TFILGNID

-3178 ATGIWSVTPTGTWA
+3178 ATGIWSVTPTGMWA
-3192 DGDYTLTVRV
+3192 DGSHTLTVRV

-3221 QITIDVIELVND
+3221 HIAIDDIELVND

-3304 GNKTTQTLDFT
+3304 GNQTTQTLDFT

-3395 TLTVEVTDNAG
+3395 TLTVEVQDNAG

-3412 PLVVTVDTQ
+3412 PLIVTVDTQ

-3469 VSATQGIEGVWGY
+3469 VSAAQGIEGVWGY

-3815 VTIDGTLTTPVIEL
+3815 VTIDGSLTTPVIEL

-3838 GDRLTN
+3838 GDRLTK
-3844 HDRPVFDIH
+3844 HDRPVFDIR

-3913 APFEVRIDTTTT
+3913 APLEVRIDTTTT

-3944 VAKPSFRIDVPGDVV
+3944 VAKPSFRIDVPGDVI

-3978 DGQWIFDSPNTLVDG
+3978 DGQWIFDTPNTLVDG

-4002 DEAGNIA
+4002 DQAGNIA

-4305 SAELRIE
+4305 SAELKIE

-4364 TPISKNAAGQWEFTA
+4364 TPVSKNAAGQWQFTA
-4379 GSALPDGHYTLHVQ
+4379 GSALSDGHYTLHVQ

-4506 DTIVSDPSIDL
+4506 DTVVSDPRIDL

-4530 ITSVTTPRFVIG
+4530 ITSVTKPRFVIG

-4559 YSVTAN
+4559 YPVTAN

-4620 TGNSNSDNLT
+4620 TGSSNSDNLT

-4660 LKQTITVGADGNWSV
+4660 LKHTITVGADGNWSV

-4726 HEATSLRPEFKGFA
+4726 YEATSLRPEFKGLA

-4822 LGDFTTNNKTPTLI
+4822 LGDFTTNNKTPTLV
-4836 GSTLPNTIVSI
+4836 GNTLPNAIVSI

-5075 DKAGNSQQKEI
+5075 DKAGNSQQKDI

-5297 LDDLITNHNKPVLVG
+5297 LDDLITSHNKPVLVG

-5381 IDNPAMVAGS
+5381 IDNPVMMAGS

-5399 SITSQTRPTFSI
+5399 SITSQTRPAFSI

-5534 VWVNEKGHWQMP
+5534 VWVNDKGHWQMP

-5576 IWVDTHIKVFTS
+5576 IWVDTHIQVFTS
-5588 ELDDNKSSSKTE
+5588 ELDDNKSSSKTD
-5600 WWSNSDLITM
+5600 WWSNSSTITM
-5610 RGTGEIGATVSLI
+5610 RGMGEIGATVSLI

-5628 LATAVVAATGR
+5628 LATAVVAANGQ
-5639 WELSTDKLPE
+5639 WELSTDQLPE
-5649 GTYDIS
+5649 GKYDITLS
-5655 LVIEDSAGNRWED
+5655 IEDNAGNRKEE
-5668 VREIFIDRT
+5668 VHEIFIDRT

-5703 SQLIITDSEGNTY
+5703 SQLIITDSNGNTY

-5754 LDIMKEVPV
+5754 LDIMKETPV

-5778 ITRDKQPTFIIGNL
+5778 ITRDNQPTFIIGNL

-5872 ASDSDNVTNHTQPKF
+5872 ASDSDNVTNHNHTQPKF

-5911 YQATQGADG
+5911 YQATQDADG

-5928 WNDGNYTLSVTV
+5928 WNDGTYTLSVTV
-5940 VDRAGNSQQSASLAV
+5940 VDRAGNSLQSASLEV

-5965 DSQHDDASDDATATA
+5965 DSQHDDAIDDATPTA

-5990 AESATHLRTE
+5990 AESATHLRTV

-6007 VVKVTAYSITLL
+6007 VVKETAYSITLL

-6043 NIVNVSIMFEGEEFT
+6043 NIVNVSVMFEGEEFT

-6086 DKDNDFLIKEKTF
+6086 DKDDDFLIKEKTF

-6109 NAMNVRG
+6109 NAMNARG

>member
-152 AFEVQNSSKQIEEM
+152 AFEVQNSSKQMEEM
-166 LQNFLADNV
+166 LQEFLADNV

-430 IAPEKPTIELD
+430 IPPEKPTIELD

-1110 ANSAIFDFTIDTT
+1110 ANSAVFDFTIDTT

-1176 IELSHL
+1176 IELSHH
-1182 NGSWLFIPGNTW
+1182 NGSWLFTPGNTW

-1214 SAPLTV
+1214 STPLTV

-1263 RLSIDGGNSWVQATP
+1263 RLSIDGGLSWVQATP

-1317 AVDTTLSVPVIVLDS
+1317 AVDSTLSVPVIVLNN

-1341 NMTNSTQPT
+1341 NLTNRTQPT
-1350 FALQHIDDDAVRVT
+1350 FALQQIDDDAVRVT

-1383 GWTFTPPTSWADG
+1383 GWTFTPPALWADG

-1478 ATPGVWD
+1478 ATPGAWD

-1500 VEATDEAG
+1500 VEATDKAG
-1508 NKATQTLDFT
+1508 NQTTQELDFT

-1591 DWADGDYILT
+1591 DWGDGDYILT

-1716 FTIDTILS
+1716 FIIDTILS

-2020 TQITIDHI
+2020 TQIAIDHI

-2041 TNNVRPHF
+2041 TNNVRPQF

-2087 ADVGEGKHTLTV
+2087 TDVANGSHTLTV
-2099 EATDKAGNKTTQQ
+2099 EATDAAGNKATQN
-2112 LDFIIDTLLSEPTI
+2112 LEFNIDTLLSEPTI
-2126 VLDNTDD
+2126 ALDSTDD
-2133 SGTKGDH
+2133 SGTKGDN
-2140 LTNVNKPT
+2140 LTSVNKPT
-2148 FLLGNIDADAR
+2148 FILGNIDADAR

-2172 VLTATKDATG
+2172 VLTATKGATG
-2182 NWSVTPTGTWA
+2182 IWSVTPTGMWA
-2193 DGDYTLTVRVE
+2193 DGSHTLTVRVE
-2204 DEAGNEKHSA
+2204 DEAGNVKYSVP
-2214 SLTVTVDTQITID
+2214 LTITVDTQITID
-2227 VIELVN
+2227 DIELVN
-2233 DNGIPGDNMTN
+2233 DSGTKGDNLTN
-2244 DAHPQFRVTVP
+2244 DANPHFRITVP

-2261 SLSIDGGVTWVKAT
+2261 SLSIDGGVTWVKAM
-2275 QSATPGVWNYTWPG
+2275 QSSTSGVWNYTWPK
-2289 TVPDGDYTL
+2289 TLADDDYTL
-2298 NVKATDNAG
+2298 TVKATDNAG
-2307 NTVTETLHFTIDTTL
+2307 NTVTRTLDFTIDTTL

-2328 LDSADDSGVHGD
+2328 LDSADDTGVQGD
-2340 NMTNHTQ
+2340 NMTNRTQ
-2347 PTFALQHIDDDAVR
+2347 PTFNLQHIDDDAVR

-2366 EHGGVTTTFDATKDA
+2366 EHGGVTTTFDVTKDA
-2381 GGWTFTPTG
+2381 GGWTFTPPTSWG
-2390 AWADGDYT
+2390 AGDYT

-2436 IPDDNLTNNVRPHFQ
+2436 IPDDNLTNNVRPQFQ
-2451 VTVPTDVNVVRL
+2451 VKVPTDVN
-2463 SIDGGKTWFNATQ
+2463 
-2476 SATPGVW
+2476 
-2483 DYIWPDDVADGGYT
+2483 
-2497 LTVEATDEA
+2497 E
-2506 GNKATQTL
+2506 
-2514 DFTIDTTLSVPTLS
+2514 
-2528 LDSADDSGIAGDNIT
+2528 
-2543 NVKTPGFTLNN
+2543 
-2554 IDTDVSRVIV
+2554 
-2564 EVMHNGIKQ
+2564 
-2573 EVPLVQTGGQWR
+2573 
-2585 FAPTSDWADG
+2585 
-2595 DYILT
+2595 
-2600 VKVEDRAGNVKQSA
+2600 
-2614 PLTVTVDTHI
+2614 
-2624 AIDRIELVNDS
+2624 
-2635 GIPGDNLTN
+2635 
-2644 EARPHFQ
+2644 
-2651 VTVPADV
+2651 
-2658 NGVRLSI
+2658 
-2665 DGGKT
+2665 
-2670 WFDATQS
+2670 
-2677 ATSGVWDY
+2677 
-2685 TWLTN
+2685 
-2690 VANGP
+2690 
-2695 HTLMVEASDKAG
+2695 
-2707 NKTTQK
+2707 
-2713 LDFTIDTILSEPT
+2713 
-2726 ITLDSADD
+2726 
-2734 SAAGDNITNVK
+2734 
-2745 MPGFTLGNID
+2745 
-2755 ADVTKVVVT
+2755 
-2764 VAHDGK
+2764 
-2770 NQQIELI
+2770 
-2777 KNGGVWR
+2777 
-2784 FTPGAAWTDGDYT
+2784 
-2797 LTVKV
+2797 
-2802 EDKAGNTNYS
+2802 
-2812 APLTV
+2812 
-2817 TIDTQT
+2817 
-2823 SIDRIEL
+2823 
-2830 LNDTGIVGDN
+2830 
-2840 LTNEARPQFHIT
+2840 
-2852 VPTDVNSVQLSLDGG
+2852 
-2867 INWVNATLTSD
+2867 
-2878 GVWEYIWPTDLVENT
+2878 
-2893 YTLTVKATDVA
+2893 
-2904 GNTATETLNFIIDTT
+2904 
-2919 LSTPTITLDSADDS
+2919 
-2933 GTAND
+2933 
-2938 NKTNV
+2938 
-2943 KTPGFIIGGIDSD
+2943 
-2956 VTQVVVQVMRDGH
+2956 
-2969 SEEVELTQTNGQWRF
+2969 
-2984 VPGSAWTDGDYT
+2984 
-2996 LTVTVKDEAGNI
+2996 
-3008 RHSAPLT
+3008 
-3015 VTIDTQITI
+3015 
-3024 DHIELVNDSGIP
+3024 
-3036 DDNLTN
+3036 
-3042 NVRPHFQ
+3042 
-3049 VTVPTD
+3049 
-3055 VNVVRL
+3055 VRL

-3098 EATDKAGNKTT
+3098 EATDKAGNQTT
-3109 QQLDFI
+3109 QKLDFI

-3121 EPTIVLD
+3121 EPTIALD
-3128 NTDDSGTKGD
+3128 STDDSGTKGD
-3138 NLTNVNKP
+3138 NLTSVNKP
-3146 TFLLGNID
+3146 TFILGNID

-3178 ATGIWSVTPTGTWA
+3178 ATGIWSVTPTGMWA
-3192 DGDYTLTVRV
+3192 DGSHTLTVRV

-3221 QITIDVIELVND
+3221 HIAIDDIELVND

-3304 GNKTTQTLDFT
+3304 GNQTTQTLDFT

-3350 GNIDADAHSVILRI
+3350 GNIDSDAHSVILRI

-3372 VTLTQVGGQ
+3372 VTLTQAGGQ

-3395 TLTVEVTDNAG
+3395 TLTVEVQDNAG

-3412 PLVVTVDTQ
+3412 PLIVTVDTQ

-3469 VSATQGIEGVWGY
+3469 VSAAQGIEGVWGY

-3513 FIDTRLSTPT
+3513 LIDTRLSTPT

-3815 VTIDGTLTTPVIEL
+3815 VTIDGSLTTPVIEL

-3838 GDRLTN
+3838 GDRLTK
-3844 HDRPVFDIH
+3844 HDRPVFDIR

-3913 APFEVRIDTTTT
+3913 APLEVRIDTTTT

-3944 VAKPSFRIDVPGDVV
+3944 VAKPSFRIDVPGDVI

-3978 DGQWIFDSPNTLVDG
+3978 DGQWIFDTPNALVDG

-4002 DEAGNIA
+4002 DQAGNIA

-4183 GSALPDGQHTLLV
+4183 VSALPDGQHTLLV

-4305 SAELRIE
+4305 SAELKIE

-4364 TPISKNAAGQWEFTA
+4364 TPVSKNAAGQWQFTA
-4379 GSALPDGHYTLHVQ
+4379 GSALSDGHYTLHVQ

-4506 DTIVSDPSIDL
+4506 DTVVSDPRIDL

-4530 ITSVTTPRFVIG
+4530 ITSVTKPRFVIG

-4559 YSVTAN
+4559 YPVTAN

-4620 TGNSNSDNLT
+4620 TGSSNSDNLT

-4660 LKQTITVGADGNWSV
+4660 LKHTITVGADGNWSV

-4726 HEATSLRPEFKGFA
+4726 YEATSLRPEFKGLA

-4822 LGDFTTNNKTPTLI
+4822 LGDFTTNNKTPTLV
-4836 GSTLPNTIVSI
+4836 GNTLPNAIVSI

-5075 DKAGNSQQKEI
+5075 DKAGNSQQKDI

-5245 PILLQDDGTFNI
+5245 PILLQDDGKFNI

-5297 LDDLITNHNKPVLVG
+5297 LDDLITSHNKPVLVG

-5381 IDNPAMVAGS
+5381 IDNPVMMAGS

-5399 SITSQTRPTFSI
+5399 SITSQTRPAFSI

-5534 VWVNEKGHWQMP
+5534 VWVNDKGHWQMP

-5576 IWVDTHIKVFTS
+5576 IWVDTHIQVFTS
-5588 ELDDNKSSSKTE
+5588 ELDDNKSSSKTD
-5600 WWSNSDLITM
+5600 WWSNSSTITM
-5610 RGTGEIGATVSLI
+5610 RGMGEIGATVSLI

-5628 LATAVVAATGR
+5628 LATAVVAANGQ
-5639 WELSTDKLPE
+5639 WELSTDQLPE
-5649 GTYDIS
+5649 GKYDITLS
-5655 LVIEDSAGNRWED
+5655 IEDNAGNRKEE
-5668 VREIFIDRT
+5668 VHEIFIDRT

-5703 SQLIITDSEGNTY
+5703 SQLIITDSNGNTY

-5872 ASDSDNVTNHTQPKF
+5872 ASDSDNVTNHNHTQPKF

-5928 WNDGNYTLSVTV
+5928 WNDGTYTLSVTV
-5940 VDRAGNSQQSASLAV
+5940 VDRAGNSLQSASLEV

-5965 DSQHDDASDDATATA
+5965 DSQHDDAIDDATATA

-5990 AESATHLRTE
+5990 AESATHLRTV

-6007 VVKVTAYSITLL
+6007 VVKETAYSITLL

-6043 NIVNVSIMFEGEEFT
+6043 NIVNVSVMFEGEEFT

-6086 DKDNDFLIKEKTF
+6086 DKDDDFLIKEKTF

-6109 NAMNVRG
+6109 NAMNARG

>member
-1 MGNKSIQKFFA
+1 
-12 DQNSVIDLSSLGN
+12 
-25 AKGAKVSLSGPDMN
+25 
-39 ITTPRGSVI
+39 
-48 IVNGALYSSIK
+48 
-59 GNNLAVKFK
+59 
-68 DKTITG
+68 
-74 AKILGSVDL
+74 
-83 KDIQLERIDS
+83 
-93 SLVDSA
+93 
-99 QVEKKG
+99 
-105 NGKRRNK
+105 
-112 KEEEELKKQL
+112 
-122 DDAENAKKEADKAKE
+122 DAENAKKEADKAKE

-2126 VLDNTDD
+2126 VLDSTDD

-2418 TVDTQIAINNIE
+2418 TVDTQIAINN
-2430 LVNDSG
+2430 
-2436 IPDDNLTNNVRPHFQ
+2436 
-2451 VTVPTDVNVVRL
+2451 
-2463 SIDGGKTWFNATQ
+2463 
-2476 SATPGVW
+2476 
-2483 DYIWPDDVADGGYT
+2483 
-2497 LTVEATDEA
+2497 
-2506 GNKATQTL
+2506 
-2514 DFTIDTTLSVPTLS
+2514 
-2528 LDSADDSGIAGDNIT
+2528 
-2543 NVKTPGFTLNN
+2543 
-2554 IDTDVSRVIV
+2554 
-2564 EVMHNGIKQ
+2564 
-2573 EVPLVQTGGQWR
+2573 
-2585 FAPTSDWADG
+2585 
-2595 DYILT
+2595 
-2600 VKVEDRAGNVKQSA
+2600 
-2614 PLTVTVDTHI
+2614 
-2624 AIDRIELVNDS
+2624 
-2635 GIPGDNLTN
+2635 
-2644 EARPHFQ
+2644 
-2651 VTVPADV
+2651 
-2658 NGVRLSI
+2658 
-2665 DGGKT
+2665 
-2670 WFDATQS
+2670 
-2677 ATSGVWDY
+2677 
-2685 TWLTN
+2685 
-2690 VANGP
+2690 
-2695 HTLMVEASDKAG
+2695 
-2707 NKTTQK
+2707 
-2713 LDFTIDTILSEPT
+2713 
-2726 ITLDSADD
+2726 
-2734 SAAGDNITNVK
+2734 
-2745 MPGFTLGNID
+2745 
-2755 ADVTKVVVT
+2755 
-2764 VAHDGK
+2764 
-2770 NQQIELI
+2770 
-2777 KNGGVWR
+2777 
-2784 FTPGAAWTDGDYT
+2784 
-2797 LTVKV
+2797 
-2802 EDKAGNTNYS
+2802 
-2812 APLTV
+2812 
-2817 TIDTQT
+2817 
-2823 SIDRIEL
+2823 
-2830 LNDTGIVGDN
+2830 
-2840 LTNEARPQFHIT
+2840 
-2852 VPTDVNSVQLSLDGG
+2852 
-2867 INWVNATLTSD
+2867 
-2878 GVWEYIWPTDLVENT
+2878 
-2893 YTLTVKATDVA
+2893 
-2904 GNTATETLNFIIDTT
+2904 
-2919 LSTPTITLDSADDS
+2919 
-2933 GTAND
+2933 
-2938 NKTNV
+2938 
-2943 KTPGFIIGGIDSD
+2943 
-2956 VTQVVVQVMRDGH
+2956 
-2969 SEEVELTQTNGQWRF
+2969 
-2984 VPGSAWTDGDYT
+2984 
-2996 LTVTVKDEAGNI
+2996 
-3008 RHSAPLT
+3008 
-3015 VTIDTQITI
+3015 
-3024 DHIELVNDSGIP
+3024 IELVNDSGIP

-4559 YSVTAN
+4559 YPVTAN

-6099 SVDHSSADIV
+6099 S
-6109 NAMNVRG
+6109 
-6116 KTEDDINDS
+6116 
-6125 PSTSSVGHNNNGAID
+6125 
-6140 VFAVNEVTLP
+6140 
-6150 VDNQEEHA
+6150 

>member
-152 AFEVQNSSKQIEEM
+152 AFEVQNSSKQMEEM
-166 LQNFLADNV
+166 LQEFLADNV

-389 GNWSYEFKDNE
+389 GNWSYEFRDNE

-430 IAPEKPTIELD
+430 IPPEKPTIELD
-441 DSSDSGIKNDNITN
+441 DNSDSGIKNDNITN

-539 TTNDSGIVGD
+539 TTDDSGIVGD

-626 TIAPVPPTVSLEDY
+626 TIAPLPPTVSLEDY

-728 PPKAELDASD
+728 SPKAELDASD

-834 SADSGVK
+834 SVDSGVK

-953 AAPYSTVKLYIDGAL
+953 AAPYSTVKLYVDGAL

-1036 ISDDNLTNI
+1036 IADDNLTNI

-1110 ANSAIFDFTIDTT
+1110 ANSAVFDFTIDTT

-1182 NGSWLFIPGNTW
+1182 NGSWLFTPGNTW

-1202 VKVEDKAGNTNY
+1202 VKVEDKAGNTSY

-1317 AVDTTLSVPVIVLDS
+1317 AVDTTLSVPVIVLNS
-1332 ADDTGIQGD
+1332 ADDTGVQGD
-1341 NMTNSTQPT
+1341 NMTNRTQPT

-1383 GWTFTPPTSWADG
+1383 GWTFTPTASWTDG

-1431 LVNDSGIPDDN
+1431 LVNDSGIPNDN

-1464 SIDGGKTWFNATQS
+1464 SIDGGKTWVTAAQK
-1478 ATPGVWD
+1478 AAGVWE
-1485 YIWPDDVA
+1485 YIWPDDVT
-1493 DGGYTLT
+1493 DGSHTLT

-1543 TNVKTP
+1543 TSVKTP

-1633 NDSGIPGD
+1633 NDSGIPDD

-1703 SDKAGNKT
+1703 TDKAGNKT

-1716 FTIDTILS
+1716 FIIDTLLS

-2020 TQITIDHI
+2020 TQIAIDHI

-2033 SGIPDDNL
+2033 SGIPNDNL

-2099 EATDKAGNKTTQQ
+2099 EATDKAGNKTTQK

-2126 VLDNTDD
+2126 VLDSTDD
-2133 SGTKGDH
+2133 SGTKGDN

-2204 DEAGNEKHSA
+2204 DDAGNVKYSA

-2233 DNGIPGDNMTN
+2233 DSGTRGDNLTN
-2244 DAHPQFRVTVP
+2244 DANPHFRITVP

-2275 QSATPGVWNYTWPG
+2275 QSVTPGVWNYTWPG

-2340 NMTNHTQ
+2340 NMTNRTQ
-2347 PTFALQHIDDDAVR
+2347 PTFALQQIDDDAVR

-2366 EHGGVTTTFDATKDA
+2366 EHGGVTTTFDATKGT

-2483 DYIWPDDVADGGYT
+2483 DY
-2497 LTVEATDEA
+2497 
-2506 GNKATQTL
+2506 
-2514 DFTIDTTLSVPTLS
+2514 
-2528 LDSADDSGIAGDNIT
+2528 
-2543 NVKTPGFTLNN
+2543 
-2554 IDTDVSRVIV
+2554 
-2564 EVMHNGIKQ
+2564 
-2573 EVPLVQTGGQWR
+2573 
-2585 FAPTSDWADG
+2585 
-2595 DYILT
+2595 
-2600 VKVEDRAGNVKQSA
+2600 
-2614 PLTVTVDTHI
+2614 
-2624 AIDRIELVNDS
+2624 
-2635 GIPGDNLTN
+2635 
-2644 EARPHFQ
+2644 
-2651 VTVPADV
+2651 
-2658 NGVRLSI
+2658 
-2665 DGGKT
+2665 
-2670 WFDATQS
+2670 
-2677 ATSGVWDY
+2677 
-2685 TWLTN
+2685 
-2690 VANGP
+2690 
-2695 HTLMVEASDKAG
+2695 
-2707 NKTTQK
+2707 
-2713 LDFTIDTILSEPT
+2713 
-2726 ITLDSADD
+2726 
-2734 SAAGDNITNVK
+2734 
-2745 MPGFTLGNID
+2745 
-2755 ADVTKVVVT
+2755 
-2764 VAHDGK
+2764 
-2770 NQQIELI
+2770 
-2777 KNGGVWR
+2777 
-2784 FTPGAAWTDGDYT
+2784 
-2797 LTVKV
+2797 
-2802 EDKAGNTNYS
+2802 
-2812 APLTV
+2812 
-2817 TIDTQT
+2817 
-2823 SIDRIEL
+2823 
-2830 LNDTGIVGDN
+2830 
-2840 LTNEARPQFHIT
+2840 
-2852 VPTDVNSVQLSLDGG
+2852 
-2867 INWVNATLTSD
+2867 
-2878 GVWEYIWPTDLVENT
+2878 
-2893 YTLTVKATDVA
+2893 
-2904 GNTATETLNFIIDTT
+2904 
-2919 LSTPTITLDSADDS
+2919 
-2933 GTAND
+2933 
-2938 NKTNV
+2938 
-2943 KTPGFIIGGIDSD
+2943 
-2956 VTQVVVQVMRDGH
+2956 
-2969 SEEVELTQTNGQWRF
+2969 
-2984 VPGSAWTDGDYT
+2984 
-2996 LTVTVKDEAGNI
+2996 
-3008 RHSAPLT
+3008 
-3015 VTIDTQITI
+3015 
-3024 DHIELVNDSGIP
+3024 
-3036 DDNLTN
+3036 
-3042 NVRPHFQ
+3042 
-3049 VTVPTD
+3049 
-3055 VNVVRL
+3055 
-3061 SIDGGKTWFNA
+3061 
-3072 TQSATPGVWDYT
+3072 T

-3098 EATDKAGNKTT
+3098 EATDKAGNQTT

-3154 ADARYVTVEVQH
+3154 VDARYVTVEVLH

-3395 TLTVEVTDNAG
+3395 TLTVEVQDNAG

-3412 PLVVTVDTQ
+3412 PLIVTVDTQ

-3469 VSATQGIEGVWGY
+3469 VSAAQGIEGVWGY
-3482 TWPTDMGDGKHT
+3482 TWPTDMGDGKHI

-4061 VVVTIDGHDYNAT
+4061 VVVTIDGHDYNAI

-4305 SAELRIE
+4305 SAELQIE

-4364 TPISKNAAGQWEFTA
+4364 TPISKNAAGQWQFTA

-4506 DTIVSDPSIDL
+4506 DTVVSDPRIDL

-4530 ITSVTTPRFVIG
+4530 ITSITKPRFVIG

-4559 YSVTAN
+4559 YPVTAN

-4620 TGNSNSDNLT
+4620 TGSSNSDNLT

-4660 LKQTITVGADGNWSV
+4660 LKHTITVGADGNWSV

-4726 HEATSLRPEFKGFA
+4726 YEATSLRPEFKGLA

-4822 LGDFTTNNKTPTLI
+4822 LGDFTTNNKTPTLV
-4836 GSTLPNTIVSI
+4836 GNTLPNAIVSI

-4950 YTTGAGHWGVVLP
+4950 YTTGTGHWGVVLP

-5075 DKAGNSQQKEI
+5075 DKAGNSQQKDI

-5245 PILLQDDGTFNI
+5245 PILLQDDGKFNI

-5297 LDDLITNHNKPVLVG
+5297 LDDLITSHNKPVLVG

-5381 IDNPAMVAGS
+5381 IDNPVMMAGS

-5399 SITSQTRPTFSI
+5399 SITSQTRPAFSI

-5534 VWVNEKGHWQMP
+5534 VWVNDKGHWQMP

-5576 IWVDTHIKVFTS
+5576 IWVDTHIQVFTS
-5588 ELDDNKSSSKTE
+5588 ELDDNKSSSKTD
-5600 WWSNSDLITM
+5600 WWSNSSTITM
-5610 RGTGEIGATVSLI
+5610 RGMGEIGATVSLI

-5628 LATAVVAATGR
+5628 LATAVVAANGQ
-5639 WELSTDKLPE
+5639 WELSTDQLPE
-5649 GTYDIS
+5649 GKYDITLS
-5655 LVIEDSAGNRWED
+5655 IEDNAGNRKEE
-5668 VREIFIDRT
+5668 VHEIFIDRT

-5703 SQLIITDSEGNTY
+5703 SQLIITDSNGNTY

-5742 VDAIGNRSDDVP
+5742 VDAIGNRSDDVS
-5754 LDIMKEVPV
+5754 LDIMKETPV
-5763 ISLSPDSDSGTVGDN
+5763 ISLSPDSDSGTAGDN
-5778 ITRDKQPTFIIGNL
+5778 ITRDNQPTFIIGNL

-5872 ASDSDNVTNHTQPKF
+5872 ASDSDNVTNHNHTQPKF

-5897 GVTVNVTHNGVTDI
+5897 GVTVNVTHNGVTDT

-5928 WNDGNYTLSVTV
+5928 WNDGTYTLSVTV
-5940 VDRAGNSQQSASLAV
+5940 VDRAGNSLQSASLEV

-5965 DSQHDDASDDATATA
+5965 DSQHDDASDDATPTA

-5990 AESATHLRTE
+5990 AESATHLRTVA
-6000 PSAAEES
+6000 SAAEES
-6007 VVKVTAYSITLL
+6007 VVKETAYSITLL

-6043 NIVNVSIMFEGEEFT
+6043 NIVNVSVMFEGEEFT

-6086 DKDNDFLIKEKTF
+6086 DKDDDFLIKEKTF

-6109 NAMNVRG
+6109 NAMNARG

>member
-1036 ISDDNLTNI
+1036 IADDNLTNI

-1067 MSDTQIGVATQQ
+1067 ASDTQIGVATQQ

-1110 ANSAIFDFTIDTT
+1110 ANSAVFDFTIDTT

-1383 GWTFTPPTSWADG
+1383 GWSFTPTGAWADG

-1478 ATPGVWD
+1478 ATPGAWD

-1500 VEATDEAG
+1500 VEATDKAG
-1508 NKATQTLDFT
+1508 NKTTQELDFT

-1633 NDSGIPGD
+1633 NDSGIPDD

-1703 SDKAGNKT
+1703 TDKAGNKT

-1793 DGDYTLTVKVEDK
+1793 DGNYTLTVKVEDK

-2020 TQITIDHI
+2020 TQI
-2028 ELVND
+2028 
-2033 SGIPDDNL
+2033 
-2041 TNNVRPHF
+2041 
-2049 QVTVPTDVNVV
+2049 
-2060 RLSIDGGKTWFNAT
+2060 A
-2074 QSATPGVWDYTWL
+2074 
-2087 ADVGEGKHTLTV
+2087 
-2099 EATDKAGNKTTQQ
+2099 
-2112 LDFIIDTLLSEPTI
+2112 
-2126 VLDNTDD
+2126 
-2133 SGTKGDH
+2133 
-2140 LTNVNKPT
+2140 
-2148 FLLGNIDADAR
+2148 
-2159 YVTVEVQHGGTKE
+2159 
-2172 VLTATKDATG
+2172 
-2182 NWSVTPTGTWA
+2182 
-2193 DGDYTLTVRVE
+2193 
-2204 DEAGNEKHSA
+2204 
-2214 SLTVTVDTQITID
+2214 
-2227 VIELVN
+2227 
-2233 DNGIPGDNMTN
+2233 
-2244 DAHPQFRVTVP
+2244 
-2255 GDVNEV
+2255 
-2261 SLSIDGGVTWVKAT
+2261 
-2275 QSATPGVWNYTWPG
+2275 
-2289 TVPDGDYTL
+2289 
-2298 NVKATDNAG
+2298 
-2307 NTVTETLHFTIDTTL
+2307 
-2322 STPVIV
+2322 
-2328 LDSADDSGVHGD
+2328 
-2340 NMTNHTQ
+2340 
-2347 PTFALQHIDDDAVR
+2347 
-2361 VTVSV
+2361 
-2366 EHGGVTTTFDATKDA
+2366 
-2381 GGWTFTPTG
+2381 
-2390 AWADGDYT
+2390 
-2398 LSVSVEDKAGNTSH
+2398 
-2412 SASLTV
+2412 
-2418 TVDTQIAINNIE
+2418 
-2430 LVNDSG
+2430 
-2436 IPDDNLTNNVRPHFQ
+2436 
-2451 VTVPTDVNVVRL
+2451 
-2463 SIDGGKTWFNATQ
+2463 
-2476 SATPGVW
+2476 
-2483 DYIWPDDVADGGYT
+2483 
-2497 LTVEATDEA
+2497 
-2506 GNKATQTL
+2506 
-2514 DFTIDTTLSVPTLS
+2514 
-2528 LDSADDSGIAGDNIT
+2528 
-2543 NVKTPGFTLNN
+2543 
-2554 IDTDVSRVIV
+2554 
-2564 EVMHNGIKQ
+2564 
-2573 EVPLVQTGGQWR
+2573 
-2585 FAPTSDWADG
+2585 
-2595 DYILT
+2595 
-2600 VKVEDRAGNVKQSA
+2600 
-2614 PLTVTVDTHI
+2614 
-2624 AIDRIELVNDS
+2624 
-2635 GIPGDNLTN
+2635 
-2644 EARPHFQ
+2644 
-2651 VTVPADV
+2651 
-2658 NGVRLSI
+2658 
-2665 DGGKT
+2665 
-2670 WFDATQS
+2670 
-2677 ATSGVWDY
+2677 
-2685 TWLTN
+2685 
-2690 VANGP
+2690 
-2695 HTLMVEASDKAG
+2695 
-2707 NKTTQK
+2707 
-2713 LDFTIDTILSEPT
+2713 
-2726 ITLDSADD
+2726 
-2734 SAAGDNITNVK
+2734 
-2745 MPGFTLGNID
+2745 
-2755 ADVTKVVVT
+2755 
-2764 VAHDGK
+2764 
-2770 NQQIELI
+2770 
-2777 KNGGVWR
+2777 
-2784 FTPGAAWTDGDYT
+2784 
-2797 LTVKV
+2797 
-2802 EDKAGNTNYS
+2802 
-2812 APLTV
+2812 
-2817 TIDTQT
+2817 
-2823 SIDRIEL
+2823 
-2830 LNDTGIVGDN
+2830 
-2840 LTNEARPQFHIT
+2840 
-2852 VPTDVNSVQLSLDGG
+2852 
-2867 INWVNATLTSD
+2867 
-2878 GVWEYIWPTDLVENT
+2878 
-2893 YTLTVKATDVA
+2893 
-2904 GNTATETLNFIIDTT
+2904 
-2919 LSTPTITLDSADDS
+2919 
-2933 GTAND
+2933 
-2938 NKTNV
+2938 
-2943 KTPGFIIGGIDSD
+2943 
-2956 VTQVVVQVMRDGH
+2956 
-2969 SEEVELTQTNGQWRF
+2969 
-2984 VPGSAWTDGDYT
+2984 
-2996 LTVTVKDEAGNI
+2996 
-3008 RHSAPLT
+3008 
-3015 VTIDTQITI
+3015 I

-3166 GGTKEVLTATKG
+3166 GGTKEVLTATKDATGNWSVTPTGTWADGDYTLTVRVEDEAGNEKHSASLTVTVDTQITIDAIELVNDNGIPGDNMTNDAHPQFRVTVPGDVNEVSLSIDGGVTWVKATQSATPGVWNYTWPGTVPDGDYTLNVKATDNAGNTVTETLHFTIDTTLSVPVIVLNSADDTGVQGDNMTNSTQPTFALQHIDDDAVRVTVSVEHGGVTTTFDATKGVGGWSFTPTGAWADGDYTLSVSVEDKAGNTSHSASLTVTVDTQIAINNIELVNDSGIPDDNLTNNVRPHFQVKVPTDVNVVRLSIDGGKTWFNATQSATPGVWDYTWLADVGEGKHTLTVEATDKAGNQTTQKLDFIIDTMLSEPTIVLDSTDDSGTKGDNLTNANKPTFILGNIDADARYVTVEVQYGGTKEVLTATKG

-3192 DGDYTLTVRV
+3192 DGDYMLTVRV

-3315 IDTRLSTPTIAM
+3315 IDTRLSTPTITM

-3350 GNIDADAHSVILRI
+3350 GNIDSDAQSVILRI

-3412 PLVVTVDTQ
+3412 PLIVTVDTQ

-3469 VSATQGIEGVWGY
+3469 VSAAQGIEGVWGY

-3610 TPLTVTVDTQIAIDR
+3610 TPLTVTVDTQIAIDH

-3718 LLTPTIELAPDQ
+3718 LMTPTIELAPDQ

-3844 HDRPVFDIH
+3844 HDRPVFDIR

-4305 SAELRIE
+4305 SAELKIE

-4530 ITSVTTPRFVIG
+4530 ITSVTKPRFVIG

-4559 YSVTAN
+4559 YPVTAN

-4822 LGDFTTNNKTPTLI
+4822 LGDFTTNNKTPTLV
-4836 GSTLPNTIVSI
+4836 GNTLPNAIVSI

-4963 ALGNDGNYELTF
+4963 ALGNDGNYVLTF

-5034 TLTIRNP
+5034 TLTIRSP

-5075 DKAGNSQQKEI
+5075 DKAGNSQQKDI

-5411 FGEMNQSV
+5411 SGEMNQSV

-5534 VWVNEKGHWQMP
+5534 VWVNDKGHWQMP

-5576 IWVDTHIKVFTS
+5576 IWVDTHIQVFTS
-5588 ELDDNKSSSKTE
+5588 ELDDNKSSSKTD
-5600 WWSNSDLITM
+5600 WWSNSSTITM
-5610 RGTGEIGATVSLI
+5610 RGMGEIGATVSLI

-5628 LATAVVAATGR
+5628 LATAVVAANGQ
-5639 WELSTDKLPE
+5639 WELSTDQLPE
-5649 GTYDIS
+5649 GKYDITLS
-5655 LVIEDSAGNRWED
+5655 IEDNAGNRKEE
-5668 VREIFIDRT
+5668 VHEIFIDRT

-5703 SQLIITDSEGNTY
+5703 SQLIITDSNGNTY

-5990 AESATHLRTE
+5990 AESATHLRTV

-6007 VVKVTAYSITLL
+6007 VVKETAYSITLL

-6109 NAMNVRG
+6109 NAMNARG

>member
-112 KEEEELKKQL
+112 REEEELKKQL

-304 LTDGTYNLEAE
+304 LTDGAYNLEAE

-430 IAPEKPTIELD
+430 IPPEKPTIELD

-626 TIAPVPPTVSLEDY
+626 TIAPVPPTVSLEDF

-1036 ISDDNLTNI
+1036 IADDNLTNI

-1110 ANSAIFDFTIDTT
+1110 ANSAVFDFTIDTT

-1182 NGSWLFIPGNTW
+1182 NGSWLFTPGNTW

-1202 VKVEDKAGNTNY
+1202 VKVEDKAGNTSY

-1317 AVDTTLSVPVIVLDS
+1317 AVDTTLSVPVIVLNS
-1332 ADDTGIQGD
+1332 ADDTGVQGD
-1341 NMTNSTQPT
+1341 NMTNRTQPT

-1478 ATPGVWD
+1478 ATPGAWD

-1500 VEATDEAG
+1500 VEATDKAG
-1508 NKATQTLDFT
+1508 NKTTQELDFT

-1716 FTIDTILS
+1716 FIIDTLLS

-2126 VLDNTDD
+2126 VLDSTDD
-2133 SGTKGDH
+2133 SGTKGDN

-2322 STPVIV
+2322 SVPVIV
-2328 LDSADDSGVHGD
+2328 LNSADDTGVQGD
-2340 NMTNHTQ
+2340 NMTNSTQ

-2366 EHGGVTTTFDATKDA
+2366 EHGGVTTTFDATKGV
-2381 GGWTFTPTG
+2381 GGWSFTPTG

-2451 VTVPTDVNVVRL
+2451 VKVPTDVN
-2463 SIDGGKTWFNATQ
+2463 
-2476 SATPGVW
+2476 
-2483 DYIWPDDVADGGYT
+2483 
-2497 LTVEATDEA
+2497 E
-2506 GNKATQTL
+2506 
-2514 DFTIDTTLSVPTLS
+2514 
-2528 LDSADDSGIAGDNIT
+2528 
-2543 NVKTPGFTLNN
+2543 
-2554 IDTDVSRVIV
+2554 
-2564 EVMHNGIKQ
+2564 
-2573 EVPLVQTGGQWR
+2573 
-2585 FAPTSDWADG
+2585 
-2595 DYILT
+2595 
-2600 VKVEDRAGNVKQSA
+2600 
-2614 PLTVTVDTHI
+2614 
-2624 AIDRIELVNDS
+2624 
-2635 GIPGDNLTN
+2635 
-2644 EARPHFQ
+2644 
-2651 VTVPADV
+2651 
-2658 NGVRLSI
+2658 
-2665 DGGKT
+2665 
-2670 WFDATQS
+2670 
-2677 ATSGVWDY
+2677 
-2685 TWLTN
+2685 
-2690 VANGP
+2690 
-2695 HTLMVEASDKAG
+2695 
-2707 NKTTQK
+2707 
-2713 LDFTIDTILSEPT
+2713 
-2726 ITLDSADD
+2726 
-2734 SAAGDNITNVK
+2734 
-2745 MPGFTLGNID
+2745 
-2755 ADVTKVVVT
+2755 
-2764 VAHDGK
+2764 
-2770 NQQIELI
+2770 
-2777 KNGGVWR
+2777 
-2784 FTPGAAWTDGDYT
+2784 
-2797 LTVKV
+2797 
-2802 EDKAGNTNYS
+2802 
-2812 APLTV
+2812 
-2817 TIDTQT
+2817 
-2823 SIDRIEL
+2823 
-2830 LNDTGIVGDN
+2830 
-2840 LTNEARPQFHIT
+2840 
-2852 VPTDVNSVQLSLDGG
+2852 
-2867 INWVNATLTSD
+2867 
-2878 GVWEYIWPTDLVENT
+2878 
-2893 YTLTVKATDVA
+2893 
-2904 GNTATETLNFIIDTT
+2904 
-2919 LSTPTITLDSADDS
+2919 
-2933 GTAND
+2933 
-2938 NKTNV
+2938 
-2943 KTPGFIIGGIDSD
+2943 
-2956 VTQVVVQVMRDGH
+2956 
-2969 SEEVELTQTNGQWRF
+2969 
-2984 VPGSAWTDGDYT
+2984 
-2996 LTVTVKDEAGNI
+2996 
-3008 RHSAPLT
+3008 
-3015 VTIDTQITI
+3015 
-3024 DHIELVNDSGIP
+3024 
-3036 DDNLTN
+3036 
-3042 NVRPHFQ
+3042 
-3049 VTVPTD
+3049 
-3055 VNVVRL
+3055 VRL

-3098 EATDKAGNKTT
+3098 EATDKAGNQTT
-3109 QQLDFI
+3109 QKLDFI
-3115 IDTLLS
+3115 IDTMLS

-3128 NTDDSGTKGD
+3128 STDDSGTKGD
-3138 NLTNVNKP
+3138 NLTNANKP
-3146 TFLLGNID
+3146 TFILGNID
-3154 ADARYVTVEVQH
+3154 ADARYVTVEVQY

-3315 IDTRLSTPTIAM
+3315 IDTRLSTPTITM

-3350 GNIDADAHSVILRI
+3350 GNIDSDAQSVILRI

-3412 PLVVTVDTQ
+3412 PLIVTVDTQ

-3469 VSATQGIEGVWGY
+3469 VSAAQGIEGVWGY

-3610 TPLTVTVDTQIAIDR
+3610 TPLTVTVDTQIAIDH

-3718 LLTPTIELAPDQ
+3718 LMTPTIELAPDQ

-3844 HDRPVFDIH
+3844 HDRPVFDIR

-4305 SAELRIE
+4305 SAELKIE

-4530 ITSVTTPRFVIG
+4530 ITSVTKPRFVIG

-4559 YSVTAN
+4559 YPVTAN

-4822 LGDFTTNNKTPTLI
+4822 LGDFTTNNKTPTLV
-4836 GSTLPNTIVSI
+4836 GNTLPNAIVSI

-4963 ALGNDGNYELTF
+4963 ALGNDGNYVLTF

-5034 TLTIRNP
+5034 TLTIRSP

-5075 DKAGNSQQKEI
+5075 DKAGNSQQKDI

-5345 NALKD
+5345 NVLKD

-5411 FGEMNQSV
+5411 SGEMNQSV

-5576 IWVDTHIKVFTS
+5576 IWVDTHIQVFTS
-5588 ELDDNKSSSKTE
+5588 ELDDNKSSSKTD
-5600 WWSNSDLITM
+5600 WWSNSSTITM
-5610 RGTGEIGATVSLI
+5610 RGMGEIGATVSLI

-5628 LATAVVAATGR
+5628 LATAVVAANGQ
-5639 WELSTDKLPE
+5639 WELSTDQLPE
-5649 GTYDIS
+5649 GKYDITLS
-5655 LVIEDSAGNRWED
+5655 IEDNAGNRKEE
-5668 VREIFIDRT
+5668 VHEIFIDRT

-5703 SQLIITDSEGNTY
+5703 SQLIITDSNGNTY

-5742 VDAIGNRSDDVP
+5742 VDAIGNRSDDVS

-5872 ASDSDNVTNHTQPKF
+5872 VSDSDNVTNHTQPKF

-5897 GVTVNVTHNGVTDI
+5897 GVTVNVTHNGVTDT

-5928 WNDGNYTLSVTV
+5928 WNDGTYTLSVTV

-5990 AESATHLRTE
+5990 AESATHLRTV

-6007 VVKVTAYSITLL
+6007 VVKETAYSITLL

-6109 NAMNVRG
+6109 NAMNARG

>member
-430 IAPEKPTIELD
+430 IPPEKPTIELD

-599 EGINNLTFTVEDV
+599 EGVNNLTFTVEDV

-626 TIAPVPPTVSLEDY
+626 TVAPVPPTVSLEDF

-665 TILLMRDGKLYDSIE
+665 IILLMRDGKLYDSIE

-1036 ISDDNLTNI
+1036 VSDDNLTNI

-1067 MSDTQIGVATQQ
+1067 ASDTQIGVATQQ

-1110 ANSAIFDFTIDTT
+1110 ANSAVFDFTIDTT

-1383 GWTFTPPTSWADG
+1383 GWSFTPTGAWADG

-1431 LVNDSGIPDDN
+1431 LVNDSGIPNDN

-1478 ATPGVWD
+1478 ATPGAWD

-1500 VEATDEAG
+1500 VEATDKAG
-1508 NKATQTLDFT
+1508 NKTTQELDFT

-1703 SDKAGNKT
+1703 TDKAGNKT

-2020 TQITIDHI
+2020 TQI
-2028 ELVND
+2028 
-2033 SGIPDDNL
+2033 
-2041 TNNVRPHF
+2041 
-2049 QVTVPTDVNVV
+2049 
-2060 RLSIDGGKTWFNAT
+2060 A
-2074 QSATPGVWDYTWL
+2074 
-2087 ADVGEGKHTLTV
+2087 
-2099 EATDKAGNKTTQQ
+2099 
-2112 LDFIIDTLLSEPTI
+2112 
-2126 VLDNTDD
+2126 
-2133 SGTKGDH
+2133 
-2140 LTNVNKPT
+2140 
-2148 FLLGNIDADAR
+2148 
-2159 YVTVEVQHGGTKE
+2159 
-2172 VLTATKDATG
+2172 
-2182 NWSVTPTGTWA
+2182 
-2193 DGDYTLTVRVE
+2193 
-2204 DEAGNEKHSA
+2204 
-2214 SLTVTVDTQITID
+2214 
-2227 VIELVN
+2227 
-2233 DNGIPGDNMTN
+2233 
-2244 DAHPQFRVTVP
+2244 
-2255 GDVNEV
+2255 
-2261 SLSIDGGVTWVKAT
+2261 
-2275 QSATPGVWNYTWPG
+2275 
-2289 TVPDGDYTL
+2289 
-2298 NVKATDNAG
+2298 
-2307 NTVTETLHFTIDTTL
+2307 
-2322 STPVIV
+2322 
-2328 LDSADDSGVHGD
+2328 
-2340 NMTNHTQ
+2340 
-2347 PTFALQHIDDDAVR
+2347 
-2361 VTVSV
+2361 
-2366 EHGGVTTTFDATKDA
+2366 
-2381 GGWTFTPTG
+2381 
-2390 AWADGDYT
+2390 
-2398 LSVSVEDKAGNTSH
+2398 
-2412 SASLTV
+2412 
-2418 TVDTQIAINNIE
+2418 
-2430 LVNDSG
+2430 
-2436 IPDDNLTNNVRPHFQ
+2436 
-2451 VTVPTDVNVVRL
+2451 
-2463 SIDGGKTWFNATQ
+2463 
-2476 SATPGVW
+2476 
-2483 DYIWPDDVADGGYT
+2483 
-2497 LTVEATDEA
+2497 
-2506 GNKATQTL
+2506 
-2514 DFTIDTTLSVPTLS
+2514 
-2528 LDSADDSGIAGDNIT
+2528 
-2543 NVKTPGFTLNN
+2543 
-2554 IDTDVSRVIV
+2554 
-2564 EVMHNGIKQ
+2564 
-2573 EVPLVQTGGQWR
+2573 
-2585 FAPTSDWADG
+2585 
-2595 DYILT
+2595 
-2600 VKVEDRAGNVKQSA
+2600 
-2614 PLTVTVDTHI
+2614 
-2624 AIDRIELVNDS
+2624 
-2635 GIPGDNLTN
+2635 
-2644 EARPHFQ
+2644 
-2651 VTVPADV
+2651 
-2658 NGVRLSI
+2658 
-2665 DGGKT
+2665 
-2670 WFDATQS
+2670 
-2677 ATSGVWDY
+2677 
-2685 TWLTN
+2685 
-2690 VANGP
+2690 
-2695 HTLMVEASDKAG
+2695 
-2707 NKTTQK
+2707 
-2713 LDFTIDTILSEPT
+2713 
-2726 ITLDSADD
+2726 
-2734 SAAGDNITNVK
+2734 
-2745 MPGFTLGNID
+2745 
-2755 ADVTKVVVT
+2755 
-2764 VAHDGK
+2764 
-2770 NQQIELI
+2770 
-2777 KNGGVWR
+2777 
-2784 FTPGAAWTDGDYT
+2784 
-2797 LTVKV
+2797 
-2802 EDKAGNTNYS
+2802 
-2812 APLTV
+2812 
-2817 TIDTQT
+2817 
-2823 SIDRIEL
+2823 
-2830 LNDTGIVGDN
+2830 
-2840 LTNEARPQFHIT
+2840 
-2852 VPTDVNSVQLSLDGG
+2852 
-2867 INWVNATLTSD
+2867 
-2878 GVWEYIWPTDLVENT
+2878 
-2893 YTLTVKATDVA
+2893 
-2904 GNTATETLNFIIDTT
+2904 
-2919 LSTPTITLDSADDS
+2919 
-2933 GTAND
+2933 
-2938 NKTNV
+2938 
-2943 KTPGFIIGGIDSD
+2943 
-2956 VTQVVVQVMRDGH
+2956 
-2969 SEEVELTQTNGQWRF
+2969 
-2984 VPGSAWTDGDYT
+2984 
-2996 LTVTVKDEAGNI
+2996 
-3008 RHSAPLT
+3008 
-3015 VTIDTQITI
+3015 I

-3166 GGTKEVLTATKG
+3166 GGTKEVLTATKDATGNWSVTPTGTWADGDYTLTVRVEDEAGNEKHSASLTVTVDTQITIDAIELVNDNGIPGDNMTNDAHPQFRVTVPGDVNEVSLSIDGGVTWVKATQSATPGVWNYTWPGTVPDGDYTLNVKATDNAGNTVTETLHFTIDTTLSVPVIVLNSADDTGVQGDNMTNSTQPTFALQHIDDDAVRVTVSVEHGGVTTTFDATKGTGGWSFTPTGAWADGDYTLSVSVEDKAGNTSHSASLTVTVDTQIAINNIELVNDSGIPDDNLTNNVRPHFQVTVPTDVNVVRLSIDGGKTWFNATQSATPGVWDYTWLADVGEGKHTLTVEATDKAGNQTTQKLDFIIDTMLSEPTIVLDSTDDSGTKGDNLTNANKPTFILGNIDADARYVTVEVQYGGTKEVLTATKG

-3192 DGDYTLTVRV
+3192 DGDYMLTVRV

-3315 IDTRLSTPTIAM
+3315 IDTRLSTPTITM

-3350 GNIDADAHSVILRI
+3350 GNIDSDAQSVILRI

-3412 PLVVTVDTQ
+3412 PLIVTVDTQ

-3469 VSATQGIEGVWGY
+3469 VSAAQGIEGVWGY

-3610 TPLTVTVDTQIAIDR
+3610 TPLTVTVDTQIAIDH

-3718 LLTPTIELAPDQ
+3718 LMTPTIELAPDQ

-3844 HDRPVFDIH
+3844 HDRPVFDIR

-4305 SAELRIE
+4305 SAELKIE

-4530 ITSVTTPRFVIG
+4530 ITSVTKPRFVIG

-4559 YSVTAN
+4559 YPVTAN

-4620 TGNSNSDNLT
+4620 TGSSNSDNLT

-4726 HEATSLRPEFKGFA
+4726 YEATSLRPEFKGLA

-4836 GSTLPNTIVSI
+4836 GNTLPNAIVSI

-5041 QGVVIATLVVGN
+5041 QGGVIATLVVGN

-5245 PILLQDDGTFNI
+5245 PILLQDDGKFNI

-5297 LDDLITNHNKPVLVG
+5297 LDDLITSHNKPVLVG

-5381 IDNPAMVAGS
+5381 IDNPVMIAGS

-5399 SITSQTRPTFSI
+5399 SITSQTRPAFSI

-5471 FTIDTFNTTP
+5471 FTIDTLNTTP

-5534 VWVNEKGHWQMP
+5534 VWVNDKGHWQMP

-5576 IWVDTHIKVFTS
+5576 IWVDTHIQVFTS
-5588 ELDDNKSSSKTE
+5588 ELDDNKSSSKTD
-5600 WWSNSDLITM
+5600 WWSNSSTITM
-5610 RGTGEIGATVSLI
+5610 RGMGEIGATVSLI

-5628 LATAVVAATGR
+5628 LATAVVAANGQ
-5639 WELSTDKLPE
+5639 WELSTDQLPE
-5649 GTYDIS
+5649 GKYDITLS
-5655 LVIEDSAGNRWED
+5655 IEDNAGNRKEE
-5668 VREIFIDRT
+5668 VHEIFIDRT

-5703 SQLIITDSEGNTY
+5703 SQLIITDSNGNTY

-5754 LDIMKEVPV
+5754 LDIMKETPV
-5763 ISLSPDSDSGTVGDN
+5763 ISLSPDSDSGTAGDN
-5778 ITRDKQPTFIIGNL
+5778 ITRDNQPTFIIGNL

-5872 ASDSDNVTNHTQPKF
+5872 ASDSDNVTNHNHTQPKF

-5897 GVTVNVTHNGVTDI
+5897 GVTVNVTHNGVTDT

-5965 DSQHDDASDDATATA
+5965 DSQHNDASDDATAIA

-5990 AESATHLRTE
+5990 AESATHLRTV
-6000 PSAAEES
+6000 PSVAEES
-6007 VVKVTAYSITLL
+6007 VVKETAYSITLL

-6043 NIVNVSIMFEGEEFT
+6043 NIVNVSVMFEGEEFT
-6058 LPITNQKAIF
+6058 LPIINQKAIF

-6078 YTMDVKFI
+6078 YTMDVKYL
-6086 DKDNDFLIKEKTF
+6086 DKDDDFLIKEKTF

-6109 NAMNVRG
+6109 NAMNARG

>member
-152 AFEVQNSSKQIEEM
+152 AFEVQNSSKQMEEM
-166 LQNFLADNV
+166 LQEFLADNV

-430 IAPEKPTIELD
+430 IPPEKPTIELD
-441 DSSDSGIKNDNITN
+441 DSSDSGIKNDNVTN

-539 TTNDSGIVGD
+539 TTDDSGIVGD

-599 EGINNLTFTVEDV
+599 EGVNNLTFTVEDV

-626 TIAPVPPTVSLEDY
+626 TVAPVPPTVSLEDF

-1036 ISDDNLTNI
+1036 IADDNLTNI

-1067 MSDTQIGVATQQ
+1067 ASDTQIGVATQQ

-1110 ANSAIFDFTIDTT
+1110 ANSAVFDFTIDTT

-1182 NGSWLFIPGNTW
+1182 NGSWLFTPGNTW

-1202 VKVEDKAGNTNY
+1202 VKVEDKAGNTSY

-1317 AVDTTLSVPVIVLDS
+1317 SVDTTLSVPVIVLDS

-1383 GWTFTPPTSWADG
+1383 GWSFTPTGAWADG

-1431 LVNDSGIPDDN
+1431 LVNDSGIPNDN

-1464 SIDGGKTWFNATQS
+1464 SIDGGKTWVTAAQK
-1478 ATPGVWD
+1478 AAGVWE
-1485 YIWPDDVA
+1485 YIWPDDVT
-1493 DGGYTLT
+1493 DGSHTLT

-1543 TNVKTP
+1543 TSVKTP

-1633 NDSGIPGD
+1633 NDSGIPDD

-1678 ATSGV
+1678 ATSSV

-1703 SDKAGNKT
+1703 TDKAGNKT

-1716 FTIDTILS
+1716 FIIDTLLS

-1781 GVWRFTPGAAWT
+1781 GVWRFTPGAAWS

-1813 APLTVTIDTQTSI
+1813 APLTVTIDTQTSV

-2020 TQITIDHI
+2020 TQIAIDHI

-2033 SGIPDDNL
+2033 SGIPNDNL

-2099 EATDKAGNKTTQQ
+2099 EATDKAGNQTTQK

-2126 VLDNTDD
+2126 VLDSTDD
-2133 SGTKGDH
+2133 SGTKGDN

-2204 DEAGNEKHSA
+2204 DDAGNVKYSA

-2233 DNGIPGDNMTN
+2233 DSGTRGDNLTN
-2244 DAHPQFRVTVP
+2244 DANPHFRITVP

-2261 SLSIDGGVTWVKAT
+2261 SLSIDGGVTWVKAM
-2275 QSATPGVWNYTWPG
+2275 QSATPGVWNYTWPK
-2289 TVPDGDYTL
+2289 TVADGDYTL
-2298 NVKATDNAG
+2298 TVKATDNAG
-2307 NTVTETLHFTIDTTL
+2307 NTVTRTLDFTIDTTL

-2340 NMTNHTQ
+2340 NMTNRTQ
-2347 PTFALQHIDDDAVR
+2347 PTFALQQIDDDAVR

-2451 VTVPTDVNVVRL
+2451 VTVPTDVN
-2463 SIDGGKTWFNATQ
+2463 
-2476 SATPGVW
+2476 
-2483 DYIWPDDVADGGYT
+2483 
-2497 LTVEATDEA
+2497 E
-2506 GNKATQTL
+2506 
-2514 DFTIDTTLSVPTLS
+2514 
-2528 LDSADDSGIAGDNIT
+2528 
-2543 NVKTPGFTLNN
+2543 
-2554 IDTDVSRVIV
+2554 
-2564 EVMHNGIKQ
+2564 
-2573 EVPLVQTGGQWR
+2573 
-2585 FAPTSDWADG
+2585 
-2595 DYILT
+2595 
-2600 VKVEDRAGNVKQSA
+2600 
-2614 PLTVTVDTHI
+2614 
-2624 AIDRIELVNDS
+2624 
-2635 GIPGDNLTN
+2635 
-2644 EARPHFQ
+2644 
-2651 VTVPADV
+2651 
-2658 NGVRLSI
+2658 
-2665 DGGKT
+2665 
-2670 WFDATQS
+2670 
-2677 ATSGVWDY
+2677 
-2685 TWLTN
+2685 
-2690 VANGP
+2690 
-2695 HTLMVEASDKAG
+2695 
-2707 NKTTQK
+2707 
-2713 LDFTIDTILSEPT
+2713 
-2726 ITLDSADD
+2726 
-2734 SAAGDNITNVK
+2734 
-2745 MPGFTLGNID
+2745 
-2755 ADVTKVVVT
+2755 
-2764 VAHDGK
+2764 
-2770 NQQIELI
+2770 
-2777 KNGGVWR
+2777 
-2784 FTPGAAWTDGDYT
+2784 
-2797 LTVKV
+2797 
-2802 EDKAGNTNYS
+2802 
-2812 APLTV
+2812 
-2817 TIDTQT
+2817 
-2823 SIDRIEL
+2823 
-2830 LNDTGIVGDN
+2830 
-2840 LTNEARPQFHIT
+2840 
-2852 VPTDVNSVQLSLDGG
+2852 
-2867 INWVNATLTSD
+2867 
-2878 GVWEYIWPTDLVENT
+2878 
-2893 YTLTVKATDVA
+2893 
-2904 GNTATETLNFIIDTT
+2904 
-2919 LSTPTITLDSADDS
+2919 
-2933 GTAND
+2933 
-2938 NKTNV
+2938 
-2943 KTPGFIIGGIDSD
+2943 
-2956 VTQVVVQVMRDGH
+2956 
-2969 SEEVELTQTNGQWRF
+2969 
-2984 VPGSAWTDGDYT
+2984 
-2996 LTVTVKDEAGNI
+2996 
-3008 RHSAPLT
+3008 
-3015 VTIDTQITI
+3015 
-3024 DHIELVNDSGIP
+3024 
-3036 DDNLTN
+3036 
-3042 NVRPHFQ
+3042 
-3049 VTVPTD
+3049 
-3055 VNVVRL
+3055 VRL

-3098 EATDKAGNKTT
+3098 EATDKAGNQTT
-3109 QQLDFI
+3109 QKLDFI

-3128 NTDDSGTKGD
+3128 STDDSGTKGD

-3154 ADARYVTVEVQH
+3154 ADARYVTVEVLH

-3298 EATDKA
+3298 EAIDKA

-3350 GNIDADAHSVILRI
+3350 GNIDADAQSVILRI

-3395 TLTVEVTDNAG
+3395 TLTVEVQDNAG

-3469 VSATQGIEGVWGY
+3469 VSAAQGIEGVWGY
-3482 TWPTDMGDGKHT
+3482 NWPTDMGDGKHT

-3571 FTATQGAG
+3571 FTATQGAA

-3610 TPLTVTVDTQIAIDR
+3610 TPLTVTVDTQIAIDH

-3687 MPEGQHTLTVEV
+3687 MPEGQHTLIVEV
-3699 TDGAGNKMTET
+3699 TDGAGNKMTGT
-3710 LNFTIDIT
+3710 LDFTIDIT

-3844 HDRPVFDIH
+3844 HDRPVFDIR

-3913 APFEVRIDTTTT
+3913 APLEVRIDTTTT

-4061 VVVTIDGHDYNAT
+4061 VVVTIDGHDYNAI

-4154 ITHVRVKID
+4154 ITQVRVKID

-4305 SAELRIE
+4305 SAELQIE

-4530 ITSVTTPRFVIG
+4530 ITSVTKPRFVIG

-4559 YSVTAN
+4559 YPVTAN

-4660 LKQTITVGADGNWSV
+4660 LKHTITVGADGNWSV

-5297 LDDLITNHNKPVLVG
+5297 LDDLITSHNKPVLVG

-5381 IDNPAMVAGS
+5381 IDNPVMMAGS

-5399 SITSQTRPTFSI
+5399 SITSQTRPAFSI
-5411 FGEMNQSV
+5411 YGEMNQSV

-5471 FTIDTFNTTP
+5471 FTIDTLNTTP

-5534 VWVNEKGHWQMP
+5534 VWVNDKGHWQMP

-5576 IWVDTHIKVFTS
+5576 IWVDTHIQVFTS
-5588 ELDDNKSSSKTE
+5588 ELDDNKSSSKTD
-5600 WWSNSDLITM
+5600 WWSNSSTITM
-5610 RGTGEIGATVSLI
+5610 RGMGEIGATVSLI

-5628 LATAVVAATGR
+5628 LATAVVAANGQ
-5639 WELSTDKLPE
+5639 WELSTDQLPE
-5649 GTYDIS
+5649 GKYDITLS
-5655 LVIEDSAGNRWED
+5655 IEDNAGNRKEE
-5668 VREIFIDRT
+5668 VHEIFIDRT

-5703 SQLIITDSEGNTY
+5703 SQLIITDSNGNTY

-5820 TPGTPLADG
+5820 TPGIPLADG

-5897 GVTVNVTHNGVTDI
+5897 GVTVNVTHNGVTDT

-5928 WNDGNYTLSVTV
+5928 WNDGTYTLSVTV

-5965 DSQHDDASDDATATA
+5965 DSQHDDASDDATPTA

-5990 AESATHLRTE
+5990 AESDTHLRTVS
-6000 PSAAEES
+6000 SAAEES
-6007 VVKVTAYSITLL
+6007 VVKETAYSITLL

-6043 NIVNVSIMFEGEEFT
+6043 NIVNVSVMFEGEEFT

-6109 NAMNVRG
+6109 NAMNARG

>member
-152 AFEVQNSSKQIEEM
+152 AFEVQNSSKQMEEM
-166 LQNFLADNV
+166 LQEFLADNV

-430 IAPEKPTIELD
+430 IPPEKPTIELD

-713 SSTVKYSFT
+713 SSIVKYSFT

-1067 MSDTQIGVATQQ
+1067 ASDTQIGVATQQ

-1110 ANSAIFDFTIDTT
+1110 ANSAVFDFTIDTT

-1182 NGSWLFIPGNTW
+1182 NGSWLFTPGNTW

-1214 SAPLTV
+1214 STPLTV

-1263 RLSIDGGNSWVQATP
+1263 RLSIDGGHSWVQATP

-1317 AVDTTLSVPVIVLDS
+1317 AVDSTLSVPVIVLNN

-1341 NMTNSTQPT
+1341 NLTNRTQPT
-1350 FALQHIDDDAVRVT
+1350 FALQQIDDDAVRVT

-1383 GWTFTPPTSWADG
+1383 GWTFTPPALWADG

-1464 SIDGGKTWFNATQS
+1464 SIDGGKTWFNATQG
-1478 ATPGVWD
+1478 ATPGAWD

-1500 VEATDEAG
+1500 VEATDKAG
-1508 NKATQTLDFT
+1508 NQTTQELDFT

-1591 DWADGDYILT
+1591 DWGDGDYILT

-1703 SDKAGNKT
+1703 TDKAGNQT

-1716 FTIDTILS
+1716 FIIDTLLS

-2020 TQITIDHI
+2020 TQIAIDHI

-2041 TNNVRPHF
+2041 TNNVRPQF

-2087 ADVGEGKHTLTV
+2087 TDVANGSHTLTV
-2099 EATDKAGNKTTQQ
+2099 EATDAAGNKATQN
-2112 LDFIIDTLLSEPTI
+2112 LEFNIDTLLSEPTI
-2126 VLDNTDD
+2126 ALDSTDD
-2133 SGTKGDH
+2133 SGTKGDN

-2148 FLLGNIDADAR
+2148 FILGNIDADAR

-2172 VLTATKDATG
+2172 VLTATKGATG
-2182 NWSVTPTGTWA
+2182 IWSVTPTGMWA
-2193 DGDYTLTVRVE
+2193 DGSHTLTVRVE
-2204 DEAGNEKHSA
+2204 DDAGNVKYSA
-2214 SLTVTVDTQITID
+2214 PLTITVDTQITID
-2227 VIELVN
+2227 DIELVN
-2233 DNGIPGDNMTN
+2233 DSGTKGDNLTN
-2244 DAHPQFRVTVP
+2244 DANPHFRITVP

-2261 SLSIDGGVTWVKAT
+2261 SLSIDGGVTWVKAM
-2275 QSATPGVWNYTWPG
+2275 QSSTSGVWNYTWPK
-2289 TVPDGDYTL
+2289 TLADDDYTL
-2298 NVKATDNAG
+2298 TVKATDNAG
-2307 NTVTETLHFTIDTTL
+2307 NTVTRTLDFTIDTTL

-2328 LDSADDSGVHGD
+2328 LDSADDTGVQGD
-2340 NMTNHTQ
+2340 NMTNRTQ
-2347 PTFALQHIDDDAVR
+2347 PTFNLQHIDDDAVR

-2366 EHGGVTTTFDATKDA
+2366 EHGGVTTTFDVTKDA
-2381 GGWTFTPTG
+2381 GGWTFTPPTSWG
-2390 AWADGDYT
+2390 AGDYT

-2436 IPDDNLTNNVRPHFQ
+2436 IPDDNLTNNVRPQFQ
-2451 VTVPTDVNVVRL
+2451 VKVPTDVN
-2463 SIDGGKTWFNATQ
+2463 
-2476 SATPGVW
+2476 
-2483 DYIWPDDVADGGYT
+2483 
-2497 LTVEATDEA
+2497 E
-2506 GNKATQTL
+2506 
-2514 DFTIDTTLSVPTLS
+2514 
-2528 LDSADDSGIAGDNIT
+2528 
-2543 NVKTPGFTLNN
+2543 
-2554 IDTDVSRVIV
+2554 
-2564 EVMHNGIKQ
+2564 
-2573 EVPLVQTGGQWR
+2573 
-2585 FAPTSDWADG
+2585 
-2595 DYILT
+2595 
-2600 VKVEDRAGNVKQSA
+2600 
-2614 PLTVTVDTHI
+2614 
-2624 AIDRIELVNDS
+2624 
-2635 GIPGDNLTN
+2635 
-2644 EARPHFQ
+2644 
-2651 VTVPADV
+2651 
-2658 NGVRLSI
+2658 
-2665 DGGKT
+2665 
-2670 WFDATQS
+2670 
-2677 ATSGVWDY
+2677 
-2685 TWLTN
+2685 
-2690 VANGP
+2690 
-2695 HTLMVEASDKAG
+2695 
-2707 NKTTQK
+2707 
-2713 LDFTIDTILSEPT
+2713 
-2726 ITLDSADD
+2726 
-2734 SAAGDNITNVK
+2734 
-2745 MPGFTLGNID
+2745 
-2755 ADVTKVVVT
+2755 
-2764 VAHDGK
+2764 
-2770 NQQIELI
+2770 
-2777 KNGGVWR
+2777 
-2784 FTPGAAWTDGDYT
+2784 
-2797 LTVKV
+2797 
-2802 EDKAGNTNYS
+2802 
-2812 APLTV
+2812 
-2817 TIDTQT
+2817 
-2823 SIDRIEL
+2823 
-2830 LNDTGIVGDN
+2830 
-2840 LTNEARPQFHIT
+2840 
-2852 VPTDVNSVQLSLDGG
+2852 
-2867 INWVNATLTSD
+2867 
-2878 GVWEYIWPTDLVENT
+2878 
-2893 YTLTVKATDVA
+2893 
-2904 GNTATETLNFIIDTT
+2904 
-2919 LSTPTITLDSADDS
+2919 
-2933 GTAND
+2933 
-2938 NKTNV
+2938 
-2943 KTPGFIIGGIDSD
+2943 
-2956 VTQVVVQVMRDGH
+2956 
-2969 SEEVELTQTNGQWRF
+2969 
-2984 VPGSAWTDGDYT
+2984 
-2996 LTVTVKDEAGNI
+2996 
-3008 RHSAPLT
+3008 
-3015 VTIDTQITI
+3015 
-3024 DHIELVNDSGIP
+3024 
-3036 DDNLTN
+3036 
-3042 NVRPHFQ
+3042 
-3049 VTVPTD
+3049 
-3055 VNVVRL
+3055 VRL

-3098 EATDKAGNKTT
+3098 EATDKAGNQTT
-3109 QQLDFI
+3109 QKLDFI

-3121 EPTIVLD
+3121 EPTIALD
-3128 NTDDSGTKGD
+3128 STDDSGTKGD
-3138 NLTNVNKP
+3138 NLTSVNKP
-3146 TFLLGNID
+3146 TFILGNID

-3178 ATGIWSVTPTGTWA
+3178 ATGIWSVTPTGMWA
-3192 DGDYTLTVRV
+3192 DGSHTLTVRV

-3221 QITIDVIELVND
+3221 HIAIDDIELVND

-3304 GNKTTQTLDFT
+3304 GNQTTQTLDFT

-3395 TLTVEVTDNAG
+3395 TLTVEVQDNAG

-3412 PLVVTVDTQ
+3412 PLIVTVDTQ

-3469 VSATQGIEGVWGY
+3469 VSAAQGIEGVWGY

-3815 VTIDGTLTTPVIEL
+3815 VTIDGSLTTPVIEL

-3838 GDRLTN
+3838 GDRLTK
-3844 HDRPVFDIH
+3844 HDRPVFDIR

-3913 APFEVRIDTTTT
+3913 APLEVRIDTTTT

-3944 VAKPSFRIDVPGDVV
+3944 VAKPSFRIDVPGDVI

-3978 DGQWIFDSPNTLVDG
+3978 DGQWIFDTPNTLVDG

-4002 DEAGNIA
+4002 DQAGNIA

-4305 SAELRIE
+4305 SAELKIE

-4364 TPISKNAAGQWEFTA
+4364 TPVSKNAAGQWQFTA
-4379 GSALPDGHYTLHVQ
+4379 GSALSDGHYTLHVQ

-4494 GNKISKEVSFTI
+4494 GNRISKEVSFTI
-4506 DTIVSDPSIDL
+4506 DTVVSDPRIDL

-4530 ITSVTTPRFVIG
+4530 ITSVTKPRFVIG

-4559 YSVTAN
+4559 YPVTAN

-4620 TGNSNSDNLT
+4620 TGSSNSDNLT

-4660 LKQTITVGADGNWSV
+4660 LKHTITVGADGNWSV

-4726 HEATSLRPEFKGFA
+4726 YEATSLRPEFKGLA

-4822 LGDFTTNNKTPTLI
+4822 LGDFTTNNKTPTLV
-4836 GSTLPNTIVSI
+4836 GNTLPNAIVSI

-5381 IDNPAMVAGS
+5381 IDNPVMMAGS

-5399 SITSQTRPTFSI
+5399 SITSQTRPAFSI
-5411 FGEMNQSV
+5411 YGEMNQSV

-5460 AGNTATSKTLN
+5460 AGNTATSKMLN
-5471 FTIDTFNTTP
+5471 FTIDTLNTTP

-5534 VWVNEKGHWQMP
+5534 VWVNDKGHWQMP

-5576 IWVDTHIKVFTS
+5576 IWVDTHIQVFTS
-5588 ELDDNKSSSKTE
+5588 ELDDNKSSSKTD
-5600 WWSNSDLITM
+5600 WWSNSSTITM
-5610 RGTGEIGATVSLI
+5610 RGMGEIGATVSLI

-5628 LATAVVAATGR
+5628 LATAVVAANGQ
-5639 WELSTDKLPE
+5639 WELSTDQLPE
-5649 GTYDIS
+5649 GKYDITLS
-5655 LVIEDSAGNRWED
+5655 IEDNAGNRKEE
-5668 VREIFIDRT
+5668 VHEIFIDRT

-5703 SQLIITDSEGNTY
+5703 SQLIITDSNGNTY

-5778 ITRDKQPTFIIGNL
+5778 ITRDNQPTFIIGNL
-5792 ESDVVVVQVD
+5792 ESDVVIVQVD

-5872 ASDSDNVTNHTQPKF
+5872 ASDSDNVTNHNHTQPKF

-5928 WNDGNYTLSVTV
+5928 WNDGTYTLSVTV
-5940 VDRAGNSQQSASLAV
+5940 VDRAGNSLQSASLEV

-5990 AESATHLRTE
+5990 AESATHLRTV

-6007 VVKVTAYSITLL
+6007 VVKETAYSITLL

-6043 NIVNVSIMFEGEEFT
+6043 NIVNVSVMFEGEEFT

-6086 DKDNDFLIKEKTF
+6086 DKDDDFLIKEKTF

-6109 NAMNVRG
+6109 NAMNARG

>member
-1 MGNKSIQKFFA
+1 M
-12 DQNSVIDLSSLGN
+12 
-25 AKGAKVSLSGPDMN
+25 
-39 ITTPRGSVI
+39 
-48 IVNGALYSSIK
+48 
-59 GNNLAVKFK
+59 
-68 DKTITG
+68 
-74 AKILGSVDL
+74 
-83 KDIQLERIDS
+83 
-93 SLVDSA
+93 
-99 QVEKKG
+99 
-105 NGKRRNK
+105 
-112 KEEEELKKQL
+112 
-122 DDAENAKKEADKAKE
+122 
-137 EAEKAKEAAEKALNE
+137 
-152 AFEVQNSSKQIEEM
+152 
-166 LQNFLADNV
+166 
-175 AKDNLAQQ
+175 
-183 SDASQQNTQAK
+183 
-194 ATQASK
+194 
-200 QNDAEKVL
+200 
-208 PQPINKNTSTGKSN
+208 NKNTSTGKSN

-2126 VLDNTDD
+2126 VLDSTDD

-2418 TVDTQIAINNIE
+2418 TVDTQIAINN
-2430 LVNDSG
+2430 
-2436 IPDDNLTNNVRPHFQ
+2436 
-2451 VTVPTDVNVVRL
+2451 
-2463 SIDGGKTWFNATQ
+2463 
-2476 SATPGVW
+2476 
-2483 DYIWPDDVADGGYT
+2483 
-2497 LTVEATDEA
+2497 
-2506 GNKATQTL
+2506 
-2514 DFTIDTTLSVPTLS
+2514 
-2528 LDSADDSGIAGDNIT
+2528 
-2543 NVKTPGFTLNN
+2543 
-2554 IDTDVSRVIV
+2554 
-2564 EVMHNGIKQ
+2564 
-2573 EVPLVQTGGQWR
+2573 
-2585 FAPTSDWADG
+2585 
-2595 DYILT
+2595 
-2600 VKVEDRAGNVKQSA
+2600 
-2614 PLTVTVDTHI
+2614 
-2624 AIDRIELVNDS
+2624 
-2635 GIPGDNLTN
+2635 
-2644 EARPHFQ
+2644 
-2651 VTVPADV
+2651 
-2658 NGVRLSI
+2658 
-2665 DGGKT
+2665 
-2670 WFDATQS
+2670 
-2677 ATSGVWDY
+2677 
-2685 TWLTN
+2685 
-2690 VANGP
+2690 
-2695 HTLMVEASDKAG
+2695 
-2707 NKTTQK
+2707 
-2713 LDFTIDTILSEPT
+2713 
-2726 ITLDSADD
+2726 
-2734 SAAGDNITNVK
+2734 
-2745 MPGFTLGNID
+2745 
-2755 ADVTKVVVT
+2755 
-2764 VAHDGK
+2764 
-2770 NQQIELI
+2770 
-2777 KNGGVWR
+2777 
-2784 FTPGAAWTDGDYT
+2784 
-2797 LTVKV
+2797 
-2802 EDKAGNTNYS
+2802 
-2812 APLTV
+2812 
-2817 TIDTQT
+2817 
-2823 SIDRIEL
+2823 
-2830 LNDTGIVGDN
+2830 
-2840 LTNEARPQFHIT
+2840 
-2852 VPTDVNSVQLSLDGG
+2852 
-2867 INWVNATLTSD
+2867 
-2878 GVWEYIWPTDLVENT
+2878 
-2893 YTLTVKATDVA
+2893 
-2904 GNTATETLNFIIDTT
+2904 
-2919 LSTPTITLDSADDS
+2919 
-2933 GTAND
+2933 
-2938 NKTNV
+2938 
-2943 KTPGFIIGGIDSD
+2943 
-2956 VTQVVVQVMRDGH
+2956 
-2969 SEEVELTQTNGQWRF
+2969 
-2984 VPGSAWTDGDYT
+2984 
-2996 LTVTVKDEAGNI
+2996 
-3008 RHSAPLT
+3008 
-3015 VTIDTQITI
+3015 
-3024 DHIELVNDSGIP
+3024 IELVNDSGIP

-4268 TIENTGG
+4268 TIENTGE

-4559 YSVTAN
+4559 YPVTAN

>member
-39 ITTPRGSVI
+39 ITTPHGSVI

-539 TTNDSGIVGD
+539 TTDDSGIVGD

-599 EGINNLTFTVEDV
+599 EGVNNLTFTVEDV

-626 TIAPVPPTVSLEDY
+626 TVAPVPPTVSLEDF

-1036 ISDDNLTNI
+1036 IADDNLTNI

-1110 ANSAIFDFTIDTT
+1110 ANSAVFDFTIDTT

-1383 GWTFTPPTSWADG
+1383 GWSFTPTGAWADG

-1431 LVNDSGIPDDN
+1431 LVNDSGIPNDN

-1478 ATPGVWD
+1478 ATPGAWD

-1500 VEATDEAG
+1500 VEATDKAG
-1508 NKATQTLDFT
+1508 NKTTQELDFT

-2126 VLDNTDD
+2126 VLDSTDD
-2133 SGTKGDH
+2133 SGTKGDN

-2322 STPVIV
+2322 SVPVIV
-2328 LDSADDSGVHGD
+2328 LNSADDTGVQGD
-2340 NMTNHTQ
+2340 NMTNSTQ

-2366 EHGGVTTTFDATKDA
+2366 EHGGVTTTFDATKGV
-2381 GGWTFTPTG
+2381 GGWSFTPTG

-2451 VTVPTDVNVVRL
+2451 VKVPTDVN
-2463 SIDGGKTWFNATQ
+2463 
-2476 SATPGVW
+2476 
-2483 DYIWPDDVADGGYT
+2483 
-2497 LTVEATDEA
+2497 E
-2506 GNKATQTL
+2506 
-2514 DFTIDTTLSVPTLS
+2514 
-2528 LDSADDSGIAGDNIT
+2528 
-2543 NVKTPGFTLNN
+2543 
-2554 IDTDVSRVIV
+2554 
-2564 EVMHNGIKQ
+2564 
-2573 EVPLVQTGGQWR
+2573 
-2585 FAPTSDWADG
+2585 
-2595 DYILT
+2595 
-2600 VKVEDRAGNVKQSA
+2600 
-2614 PLTVTVDTHI
+2614 
-2624 AIDRIELVNDS
+2624 
-2635 GIPGDNLTN
+2635 
-2644 EARPHFQ
+2644 
-2651 VTVPADV
+2651 
-2658 NGVRLSI
+2658 
-2665 DGGKT
+2665 
-2670 WFDATQS
+2670 
-2677 ATSGVWDY
+2677 
-2685 TWLTN
+2685 
-2690 VANGP
+2690 
-2695 HTLMVEASDKAG
+2695 
-2707 NKTTQK
+2707 
-2713 LDFTIDTILSEPT
+2713 
-2726 ITLDSADD
+2726 
-2734 SAAGDNITNVK
+2734 
-2745 MPGFTLGNID
+2745 
-2755 ADVTKVVVT
+2755 
-2764 VAHDGK
+2764 
-2770 NQQIELI
+2770 
-2777 KNGGVWR
+2777 
-2784 FTPGAAWTDGDYT
+2784 
-2797 LTVKV
+2797 
-2802 EDKAGNTNYS
+2802 
-2812 APLTV
+2812 
-2817 TIDTQT
+2817 
-2823 SIDRIEL
+2823 
-2830 LNDTGIVGDN
+2830 
-2840 LTNEARPQFHIT
+2840 
-2852 VPTDVNSVQLSLDGG
+2852 
-2867 INWVNATLTSD
+2867 
-2878 GVWEYIWPTDLVENT
+2878 
-2893 YTLTVKATDVA
+2893 
-2904 GNTATETLNFIIDTT
+2904 
-2919 LSTPTITLDSADDS
+2919 
-2933 GTAND
+2933 
-2938 NKTNV
+2938 
-2943 KTPGFIIGGIDSD
+2943 
-2956 VTQVVVQVMRDGH
+2956 
-2969 SEEVELTQTNGQWRF
+2969 
-2984 VPGSAWTDGDYT
+2984 
-2996 LTVTVKDEAGNI
+2996 
-3008 RHSAPLT
+3008 
-3015 VTIDTQITI
+3015 
-3024 DHIELVNDSGIP
+3024 
-3036 DDNLTN
+3036 
-3042 NVRPHFQ
+3042 
-3049 VTVPTD
+3049 
-3055 VNVVRL
+3055 VRL

-3098 EATDKAGNKTT
+3098 EATDKAGNQTT
-3109 QQLDFI
+3109 QKLDFI
-3115 IDTLLS
+3115 IDTMLS

-3128 NTDDSGTKGD
+3128 STDDSGTKGD
-3138 NLTNVNKP
+3138 NLTNANKP
-3146 TFLLGNID
+3146 TFILGNID
-3154 ADARYVTVEVQH
+3154 ADARYVTVEVQY

-3315 IDTRLSTPTIAM
+3315 IDTRLSTPTITM

-3350 GNIDADAHSVILRI
+3350 GNIDSDAQSVILRI

-3412 PLVVTVDTQ
+3412 PLIVTVDTQ

-3469 VSATQGIEGVWGY
+3469 VSAAQGIEGVWGY

-3610 TPLTVTVDTQIAIDR
+3610 TPLTVTVDTQIAIDH

-3718 LLTPTIELAPDQ
+3718 LMTPTIELAPDQ

-3844 HDRPVFDIH
+3844 HDRPVFDIR

-4291 ISVTVTDIAGNTKT
+4291 ISVTVADIAGNTKT
-4305 SAELRIE
+4305 SAELKIE

-4530 ITSVTTPRFVIG
+4530 ITSVTKPRFVIG

-4559 YSVTAN
+4559 YPVTAN

-4891 LRSTAVDVTIDTE
+4891 LRSTAVDLTIDTE

-5297 LDDLITNHNKPVLVG
+5297 LDDLITSHNKPVLVG

-5381 IDNPAMVAGS
+5381 IDNPVMMAGS

-5399 SITSQTRPTFSI
+5399 SITSQTRPAFSI
-5411 FGEMNQSV
+5411 YGEMNQSV

-5471 FTIDTFNTTP
+5471 FTIDTLNTTP

-5534 VWVNEKGHWQMP
+5534 VWVNDKGHWQMP

-5576 IWVDTHIKVFTS
+5576 IWVDTHIQVFTS
-5588 ELDDNKSSSKTE
+5588 ELDDNKSSSKTD
-5600 WWSNSDLITM
+5600 WWSNSSTITM
-5610 RGTGEIGATVSLI
+5610 RGMGEIGATVSLI

-5628 LATAVVAATGR
+5628 LATAVVAANGQ
-5639 WELSTDKLPE
+5639 WELSTDQLPE
-5649 GTYDIS
+5649 GKYDITLS
-5655 LVIEDSAGNRWED
+5655 IEDNAGNRKEE
-5668 VREIFIDRT
+5668 VHEIFIDRT

-5703 SQLIITDSEGNTY
+5703 SQLIITDSNGNTY

-5928 WNDGNYTLSVTV
+5928 WNDGTYTLSVTV

-5965 DSQHDDASDDATATA
+5965 DSQHNDASDDATATA

-5990 AESATHLRTE
+5990 AESATHLRTV
-6000 PSAAEES
+6000 PSVAEES
-6007 VVKVTAYSITLL
+6007 VVKETAYSITLL

-6043 NIVNVSIMFEGEEFT
+6043 NIVNVSVMFEGEEFT

-6086 DKDNDFLIKEKTF
+6086 DKDDDFLIKEKTF

-6109 NAMNVRG
+6109 NAMNARG
-6116 KTEDDINDS
+6116 KAEDDINDS

>member
-239 LKVTLALAAESNSG
+239 LKVTLALATESNSG

-626 TIAPVPPTVSLEDY
+626 TVAPVPPTVSLEDF

-1036 ISDDNLTNI
+1036 VSDDNLTNI

-1067 MSDTQIGVATQQ
+1067 ASDTQIGVATQQ

-1110 ANSAIFDFTIDTT
+1110 ANSAVFDFTIDTT

-1202 VKVEDKAGNTNY
+1202 VKVEDKAGNTSY

-1383 GWTFTPPTSWADG
+1383 GWSFTPTGAWADG

-1431 LVNDSGIPDDN
+1431 LVNDSGIPNDN

-1478 ATPGVWD
+1478 ATPGAWD

-1500 VEATDEAG
+1500 VEATDKAG
-1508 NKATQTLDFT
+1508 NKTTQELDFT

-2126 VLDNTDD
+2126 VLDSTDD
-2133 SGTKGDH
+2133 SGTKGDN

-2322 STPVIV
+2322 SVPVIV
-2328 LDSADDSGVHGD
+2328 LNSADDTGVQGD
-2340 NMTNHTQ
+2340 NMTNSTQ

-2366 EHGGVTTTFDATKDA
+2366 EHGGVTTTFDATKGT
-2381 GGWTFTPTG
+2381 GGWSFTPTG

-2451 VTVPTDVNVVRL
+2451 VKVPMDVN
-2463 SIDGGKTWFNATQ
+2463 
-2476 SATPGVW
+2476 
-2483 DYIWPDDVADGGYT
+2483 
-2497 LTVEATDEA
+2497 E
-2506 GNKATQTL
+2506 
-2514 DFTIDTTLSVPTLS
+2514 
-2528 LDSADDSGIAGDNIT
+2528 
-2543 NVKTPGFTLNN
+2543 
-2554 IDTDVSRVIV
+2554 
-2564 EVMHNGIKQ
+2564 
-2573 EVPLVQTGGQWR
+2573 
-2585 FAPTSDWADG
+2585 
-2595 DYILT
+2595 
-2600 VKVEDRAGNVKQSA
+2600 
-2614 PLTVTVDTHI
+2614 
-2624 AIDRIELVNDS
+2624 
-2635 GIPGDNLTN
+2635 
-2644 EARPHFQ
+2644 
-2651 VTVPADV
+2651 
-2658 NGVRLSI
+2658 
-2665 DGGKT
+2665 
-2670 WFDATQS
+2670 
-2677 ATSGVWDY
+2677 
-2685 TWLTN
+2685 
-2690 VANGP
+2690 
-2695 HTLMVEASDKAG
+2695 
-2707 NKTTQK
+2707 
-2713 LDFTIDTILSEPT
+2713 
-2726 ITLDSADD
+2726 
-2734 SAAGDNITNVK
+2734 
-2745 MPGFTLGNID
+2745 
-2755 ADVTKVVVT
+2755 
-2764 VAHDGK
+2764 
-2770 NQQIELI
+2770 
-2777 KNGGVWR
+2777 
-2784 FTPGAAWTDGDYT
+2784 
-2797 LTVKV
+2797 
-2802 EDKAGNTNYS
+2802 
-2812 APLTV
+2812 
-2817 TIDTQT
+2817 
-2823 SIDRIEL
+2823 
-2830 LNDTGIVGDN
+2830 
-2840 LTNEARPQFHIT
+2840 
-2852 VPTDVNSVQLSLDGG
+2852 
-2867 INWVNATLTSD
+2867 
-2878 GVWEYIWPTDLVENT
+2878 
-2893 YTLTVKATDVA
+2893 
-2904 GNTATETLNFIIDTT
+2904 
-2919 LSTPTITLDSADDS
+2919 
-2933 GTAND
+2933 
-2938 NKTNV
+2938 
-2943 KTPGFIIGGIDSD
+2943 
-2956 VTQVVVQVMRDGH
+2956 
-2969 SEEVELTQTNGQWRF
+2969 
-2984 VPGSAWTDGDYT
+2984 
-2996 LTVTVKDEAGNI
+2996 
-3008 RHSAPLT
+3008 
-3015 VTIDTQITI
+3015 
-3024 DHIELVNDSGIP
+3024 
-3036 DDNLTN
+3036 
-3042 NVRPHFQ
+3042 
-3049 VTVPTD
+3049 
-3055 VNVVRL
+3055 VRL

-3098 EATDKAGNKTT
+3098 EATDKAGNQTT
-3109 QQLDFI
+3109 QKLDFI

-3128 NTDDSGTKGD
+3128 STDDSGTKGD
-3138 NLTNVNKP
+3138 NLTNANKP
-3146 TFLLGNID
+3146 TFILGNID
-3154 ADARYVTVEVQH
+3154 ADARYVTVEVQY

-3315 IDTRLSTPTIAM
+3315 IDTRLSTPTITM

-3350 GNIDADAHSVILRI
+3350 GNIDSDAQSVILRI

-3412 PLVVTVDTQ
+3412 PLIVTVDTQ

-3469 VSATQGIEGVWGY
+3469 VSAAQGIEGVWGY

-3610 TPLTVTVDTQIAIDR
+3610 TPLTVTVDTQIAIDH

-3718 LLTPTIELAPDQ
+3718 LMTPTIELAPDQ

-3844 HDRPVFDIH
+3844 HDRPVFDIR

-3908 NVKES
+3908 NVKEP

-4530 ITSVTTPRFVIG
+4530 ITSVTKPRFVIG

-4559 YSVTAN
+4559 YPVTAN

-4688 VVATDVAGNTAQTQ
+4688 VVATDIAGNTAQTQ

-4822 LGDFTTNNKTPTLI
+4822 LGDFTTNNKTPTLV
-4836 GSTLPNTIVSI
+4836 GNTLPNAIVSI

-4963 ALGNDGNYELTF
+4963 ALGNDGNYVLTF

-5297 LDDLITNHNKPVLVG
+5297 LDDLITSHNKPVLVG

-5381 IDNPAMVAGS
+5381 IDNPVMMAGS

-5399 SITSQTRPTFSI
+5399 SITSQTRPAFSI
-5411 FGEMNQSV
+5411 YGEMNQSV

-5471 FTIDTFNTTP
+5471 FTIDTLNTTP

-5534 VWVNEKGHWQMP
+5534 VWVNDKGHWQMP

-5576 IWVDTHIKVFTS
+5576 IWVDTHIQVFTS
-5588 ELDDNKSSSKTE
+5588 ELDDNKSSSKTD
-5600 WWSNSDLITM
+5600 WWSNSSTITM
-5610 RGTGEIGATVSLI
+5610 RGMGEIGATVSLI

-5628 LATAVVAATGR
+5628 LATAVVAANGQ
-5639 WELSTDKLPE
+5639 WELSTDQLPE
-5649 GTYDIS
+5649 GKYDITLS
-5655 LVIEDSAGNRWED
+5655 IEDNAGNRKEE
-5668 VREIFIDRT
+5668 VHEIFIDRT

-5703 SQLIITDSEGNTY
+5703 SQLIITDSNGNTY

-5742 VDAIGNRSDDVP
+5742 VDAIGNRSDDVS

-5872 ASDSDNVTNHTQPKF
+5872 VSDSDNVTNHTQPKF

-5897 GVTVNVTHNGVTDI
+5897 GVTVNVTHNGVTDT

-5928 WNDGNYTLSVTV
+5928 WNDGTYTLSVTV

-5955 TVDSTVTVTA
+5955 TVDSTVTVTAVTA

-5990 AESATHLRTE
+5990 AESATHLRTV

-6007 VVKVTAYSITLL
+6007 VVKETAYSITLL

-6109 NAMNVRG
+6109 NAMNARG

>member
-152 AFEVQNSSKQIEEM
+152 AFEVQNSSKQMEEM
-166 LQNFLADNV
+166 LQEFLADNV

-430 IAPEKPTIELD
+430 IPPEKPTIELD

-539 TTNDSGIVGD
+539 TTDDSGIVGD

-626 TIAPVPPTVSLEDY
+626 TIAPLPPTVSLEDY

-953 AAPYSTVKLYIDGAL
+953 AAPYSTVKLYVDGAL

-1036 ISDDNLTNI
+1036 IADDNLTNI

-1110 ANSAIFDFTIDTT
+1110 ANSAVFDFTIDTT

-1182 NGSWLFIPGNTW
+1182 NGSWLFTPGNTW

-1202 VKVEDKAGNTNY
+1202 VKVEDKAGNTSY

-1317 AVDTTLSVPVIVLDS
+1317 AVDTTLSVPVIVLNS
-1332 ADDTGIQGD
+1332 ADDTGVQGD
-1341 NMTNSTQPT
+1341 NMTNRTQPT

-1383 GWTFTPPTSWADG
+1383 GWTFTPTGAWADG

-1464 SIDGGKTWFNATQS
+1464 SIDGGKTWVTAAQK
-1478 ATPGVWD
+1478 AAGVWE
-1485 YIWPDDVA
+1485 YIWPDDVT
-1493 DGGYTLT
+1493 DGSHTLT

-1543 TNVKTP
+1543 TSVKTP

-1633 NDSGIPGD
+1633 NDSGIPDD

-1692 ANGPHTLMVEA
+1692 ASGPHTLMVEA
-1703 SDKAGNKT
+1703 TDKAGNKT

-1716 FTIDTILS
+1716 FIIDTLLS

-1781 GVWRFTPGAAWT
+1781 GVWRFTPGAAWS

-2020 TQITIDHI
+2020 TQIAIDHI

-2099 EATDKAGNKTTQQ
+2099 EATDKAGNKTTQK

-2126 VLDNTDD
+2126 VLDSTDD
-2133 SGTKGDH
+2133 SGTKGDN

-2204 DEAGNEKHSA
+2204 DDAGNVKYSA

-2233 DNGIPGDNMTN
+2233 DSGTRGDNLTN
-2244 DAHPQFRVTVP
+2244 DANPHFRITVP

-2275 QSATPGVWNYTWPG
+2275 QSVTPGVWNYTWPG

-2340 NMTNHTQ
+2340 NMTNRTQ
-2347 PTFALQHIDDDAVR
+2347 PTFALQQIDDDAVR

-2366 EHGGVTTTFDATKDA
+2366 EHGGVTTTFDATKGT

-2483 DYIWPDDVADGGYT
+2483 DY
-2497 LTVEATDEA
+2497 
-2506 GNKATQTL
+2506 
-2514 DFTIDTTLSVPTLS
+2514 
-2528 LDSADDSGIAGDNIT
+2528 
-2543 NVKTPGFTLNN
+2543 
-2554 IDTDVSRVIV
+2554 
-2564 EVMHNGIKQ
+2564 
-2573 EVPLVQTGGQWR
+2573 
-2585 FAPTSDWADG
+2585 
-2595 DYILT
+2595 
-2600 VKVEDRAGNVKQSA
+2600 
-2614 PLTVTVDTHI
+2614 
-2624 AIDRIELVNDS
+2624 
-2635 GIPGDNLTN
+2635 
-2644 EARPHFQ
+2644 
-2651 VTVPADV
+2651 
-2658 NGVRLSI
+2658 
-2665 DGGKT
+2665 
-2670 WFDATQS
+2670 
-2677 ATSGVWDY
+2677 
-2685 TWLTN
+2685 
-2690 VANGP
+2690 
-2695 HTLMVEASDKAG
+2695 
-2707 NKTTQK
+2707 
-2713 LDFTIDTILSEPT
+2713 
-2726 ITLDSADD
+2726 
-2734 SAAGDNITNVK
+2734 
-2745 MPGFTLGNID
+2745 
-2755 ADVTKVVVT
+2755 
-2764 VAHDGK
+2764 
-2770 NQQIELI
+2770 
-2777 KNGGVWR
+2777 
-2784 FTPGAAWTDGDYT
+2784 
-2797 LTVKV
+2797 
-2802 EDKAGNTNYS
+2802 
-2812 APLTV
+2812 
-2817 TIDTQT
+2817 
-2823 SIDRIEL
+2823 
-2830 LNDTGIVGDN
+2830 
-2840 LTNEARPQFHIT
+2840 
-2852 VPTDVNSVQLSLDGG
+2852 
-2867 INWVNATLTSD
+2867 
-2878 GVWEYIWPTDLVENT
+2878 
-2893 YTLTVKATDVA
+2893 
-2904 GNTATETLNFIIDTT
+2904 
-2919 LSTPTITLDSADDS
+2919 
-2933 GTAND
+2933 
-2938 NKTNV
+2938 
-2943 KTPGFIIGGIDSD
+2943 
-2956 VTQVVVQVMRDGH
+2956 
-2969 SEEVELTQTNGQWRF
+2969 
-2984 VPGSAWTDGDYT
+2984 
-2996 LTVTVKDEAGNI
+2996 
-3008 RHSAPLT
+3008 
-3015 VTIDTQITI
+3015 
-3024 DHIELVNDSGIP
+3024 
-3036 DDNLTN
+3036 
-3042 NVRPHFQ
+3042 
-3049 VTVPTD
+3049 
-3055 VNVVRL
+3055 
-3061 SIDGGKTWFNA
+3061 
-3072 TQSATPGVWDYT
+3072 T

-3098 EATDKAGNKTT
+3098 EATDKAGNQTT

-3395 TLTVEVTDNAG
+3395 TLTVEVQDNAG

-3469 VSATQGIEGVWGY
+3469 VSAAQGIEGVWGY

-3610 TPLTVTVDTQIAIDR
+3610 TPLTVTVDTQIAIDH

-3687 MPEGQHTLTVEV
+3687 MPEGQHTLIVEV
-3699 TDGAGNKMTET
+3699 TDGAGNKMTGT
-3710 LNFTIDIT
+3710 LDFTIDIT

-3739 LTSVTQPVFVL
+3739 LTSVTQPIFVL

-3844 HDRPVFDIH
+3844 HDRPVFDIR

-3913 APFEVRIDTTTT
+3913 APLEVRIDTTTT

-4061 VVVTIDGHDYNAT
+4061 VVVTIDGHDYNAI

-4154 ITHVRVKID
+4154 ITQVRVKID

-4305 SAELRIE
+4305 SAELKIE

-4364 TPISKNAAGQWEFTA
+4364 TPVSKNAAGQWQFTA
-4379 GSALPDGHYTLHVQ
+4379 GSALSDGHYTLHVQ

-4506 DTIVSDPSIDL
+4506 DTVVSDPRIDL

-4530 ITSVTTPRFVIG
+4530 ITSVTKPRFVIG

-4559 YSVTAN
+4559 YPVTAN

-4620 TGNSNSDNLT
+4620 TGSSNSDNLT

-4660 LKQTITVGADGNWSV
+4660 LKHTITVGADGNWSV

-4726 HEATSLRPEFKGFA
+4726 YEATSLRPEFKGLA

-4822 LGDFTTNNKTPTLI
+4822 LGDFTTNNKTPTLV
-4836 GSTLPNTIVSI
+4836 GNTLPNAIVSI

-5075 DKAGNSQQKEI
+5075 DKAGNSQQKDI

-5245 PILLQDDGTFNI
+5245 PILLQDDGKFNI

-5297 LDDLITNHNKPVLVG
+5297 LDDLITSHNKPVLVG

-5381 IDNPAMVAGS
+5381 IDNPVMMAGS

-5399 SITSQTRPTFSI
+5399 SITSQTRPAFSI

-5534 VWVNEKGHWQMP
+5534 VWVNDKGHWQMP

-5576 IWVDTHIKVFTS
+5576 IWVDTHIQVFTS
-5588 ELDDNKSSSKTE
+5588 ELDDNKSSSKTD
-5600 WWSNSDLITM
+5600 WWSNSSTITM
-5610 RGTGEIGATVSLI
+5610 RGMGEIGATVSLI

-5628 LATAVVAATGR
+5628 LATAVVAANGQ
-5639 WELSTDKLPE
+5639 WELSTDQLPE
-5649 GTYDIS
+5649 GKYDITLS
-5655 LVIEDSAGNRWED
+5655 IEDNAGNRKEE
-5668 VREIFIDRT
+5668 VHEIFIDRT

-5703 SQLIITDSEGNTY
+5703 SQLIITDSNGNTY

-5742 VDAIGNRSDDVP
+5742 VDAIGNRSDDVS
-5754 LDIMKEVPV
+5754 LDIMKETPV
-5763 ISLSPDSDSGTVGDN
+5763 ISLSPDSDSGTAGDN
-5778 ITRDKQPTFIIGNL
+5778 ITRDNQPTFIIGNL

-5872 ASDSDNVTNHTQPKF
+5872 ASDSDNVTNHNHTQPKF

-5897 GVTVNVTHNGVTDI
+5897 GVTVNVTHNGVTDT

-5940 VDRAGNSQQSASLAV
+5940 VDRAGNSQQSALLEV

-5990 AESATHLRTE
+5990 AESDTHLRTV

-6007 VVKVTAYSITLL
+6007 VVKETAYSITLL

-6043 NIVNVSIMFEGEEFT
+6043 NIVNVSVMFEGEEFT

-6086 DKDNDFLIKEKTF
+6086 DKDDDFLIKEKTF

-6109 NAMNVRG
+6109 NAVNARG

>member
-304 LTDGTYNLEAE
+304 LTDGAYNLEAE

-430 IAPEKPTIELD
+430 IPPEKPTIELD

-626 TIAPVPPTVSLEDY
+626 TIAPVPPTVSLEDF

-1036 ISDDNLTNI
+1036 IADDNLTNI

-1110 ANSAIFDFTIDTT
+1110 ANSAVFDFTIDTT

-1182 NGSWLFIPGNTW
+1182 NGSWLFTPGNTW

-1202 VKVEDKAGNTNY
+1202 VKVEDKAGNTSY

-1317 AVDTTLSVPVIVLDS
+1317 AVDTTLSVPVIVLNS
-1332 ADDTGIQGD
+1332 ADDTGVQGD
-1341 NMTNSTQPT
+1341 NMTNRTQPT

-1478 ATPGVWD
+1478 ATPGAWD

-1500 VEATDEAG
+1500 VEATDKAG
-1508 NKATQTLDFT
+1508 NKTTQELDFT

-1716 FTIDTILS
+1716 FIIDTLLS

-2126 VLDNTDD
+2126 VLDSTDD
-2133 SGTKGDH
+2133 SGTKGDN

-2322 STPVIV
+2322 SVPVIV
-2328 LDSADDSGVHGD
+2328 LNSADDTGVQGD
-2340 NMTNHTQ
+2340 NMTNSTQ

-2366 EHGGVTTTFDATKDA
+2366 EHGGVTTTFDATKGV
-2381 GGWTFTPTG
+2381 GGWSFTPTG

-2451 VTVPTDVNVVRL
+2451 VKVPTDVN
-2463 SIDGGKTWFNATQ
+2463 
-2476 SATPGVW
+2476 
-2483 DYIWPDDVADGGYT
+2483 
-2497 LTVEATDEA
+2497 E
-2506 GNKATQTL
+2506 
-2514 DFTIDTTLSVPTLS
+2514 
-2528 LDSADDSGIAGDNIT
+2528 
-2543 NVKTPGFTLNN
+2543 
-2554 IDTDVSRVIV
+2554 
-2564 EVMHNGIKQ
+2564 
-2573 EVPLVQTGGQWR
+2573 
-2585 FAPTSDWADG
+2585 
-2595 DYILT
+2595 
-2600 VKVEDRAGNVKQSA
+2600 
-2614 PLTVTVDTHI
+2614 
-2624 AIDRIELVNDS
+2624 
-2635 GIPGDNLTN
+2635 
-2644 EARPHFQ
+2644 
-2651 VTVPADV
+2651 
-2658 NGVRLSI
+2658 
-2665 DGGKT
+2665 
-2670 WFDATQS
+2670 
-2677 ATSGVWDY
+2677 
-2685 TWLTN
+2685 
-2690 VANGP
+2690 
-2695 HTLMVEASDKAG
+2695 
-2707 NKTTQK
+2707 
-2713 LDFTIDTILSEPT
+2713 
-2726 ITLDSADD
+2726 
-2734 SAAGDNITNVK
+2734 
-2745 MPGFTLGNID
+2745 
-2755 ADVTKVVVT
+2755 
-2764 VAHDGK
+2764 
-2770 NQQIELI
+2770 
-2777 KNGGVWR
+2777 
-2784 FTPGAAWTDGDYT
+2784 
-2797 LTVKV
+2797 
-2802 EDKAGNTNYS
+2802 
-2812 APLTV
+2812 
-2817 TIDTQT
+2817 
-2823 SIDRIEL
+2823 
-2830 LNDTGIVGDN
+2830 
-2840 LTNEARPQFHIT
+2840 
-2852 VPTDVNSVQLSLDGG
+2852 
-2867 INWVNATLTSD
+2867 
-2878 GVWEYIWPTDLVENT
+2878 
-2893 YTLTVKATDVA
+2893 
-2904 GNTATETLNFIIDTT
+2904 
-2919 LSTPTITLDSADDS
+2919 
-2933 GTAND
+2933 
-2938 NKTNV
+2938 
-2943 KTPGFIIGGIDSD
+2943 
-2956 VTQVVVQVMRDGH
+2956 
-2969 SEEVELTQTNGQWRF
+2969 
-2984 VPGSAWTDGDYT
+2984 
-2996 LTVTVKDEAGNI
+2996 
-3008 RHSAPLT
+3008 
-3015 VTIDTQITI
+3015 
-3024 DHIELVNDSGIP
+3024 
-3036 DDNLTN
+3036 
-3042 NVRPHFQ
+3042 
-3049 VTVPTD
+3049 
-3055 VNVVRL
+3055 VRL

-3098 EATDKAGNKTT
+3098 EATDKAGNQTT
-3109 QQLDFI
+3109 QKLDFI
-3115 IDTLLS
+3115 IDTMLS

-3128 NTDDSGTKGD
+3128 STDDSGTKGD
-3138 NLTNVNKP
+3138 NLTNANKP
-3146 TFLLGNID
+3146 TFILGNID
-3154 ADARYVTVEVQH
+3154 ADARYVTVEVQY

-3315 IDTRLSTPTIAM
+3315 IDTRLSTPTITM

-3350 GNIDADAHSVILRI
+3350 GNIDSDAQSVILRI

-3412 PLVVTVDTQ
+3412 PLIVTVDTQ

-3469 VSATQGIEGVWGY
+3469 VSAAQGIEGVWGY

-3610 TPLTVTVDTQIAIDR
+3610 TPLTVTVDTQIAIDH

-3718 LLTPTIELAPDQ
+3718 LMTPTIELAPDQ

-3844 HDRPVFDIH
+3844 HDRPVFDIR

-3944 VAKPSFRIDVPGDVV
+3944 VAKPSFRID
-3959 QVRVTLDGGANWNV
+3959 
-3973 IRKNA
+3973 
-3978 DGQWIFDSPNTLVDG
+3978 
-3993 TYTLRVEAT
+3993 
-4002 DEAGNIA
+4002 
-4009 NKDLVFNIDTNIQV
+4009 
-4023 PTIALDAGQDT
+4023 
-4034 GANTADNITNISRPT
+4034 
-4049 FTIGNVD
+4049 
-4056 PDVIK
+4056 
-4061 VVVTIDGHDYNAT
+4061 
-4074 KVGAGWQF
+4074 
-4082 TPGNAIPDGSYNI
+4082 
-4095 TVTVEDKA
+4095 
-4103 GNTATSKPLPVV
+4103 
-4115 IDTTAEIES
+4115 
-4124 VTLVTDSGDSDVDN
+4124 
-4138 ITKVDKPQ
+4138 
-4146 FSIVTADD
+4146 
-4154 ITHVRVKID
+4154 
-4163 NAANWIEL
+4163 
-4171 TKGGDGRWIFNV
+4171 
-4183 GSALPDGQHTLLV
+4183 
-4196 DVTDIAG
+4196 
-4203 NVAQETLQ
+4203 
-4211 FTIDTTLRE
+4211 
-4220 PTIVLDPTHDTG
+4220 
-4232 DDTNDNLTRINKPVF
+4232 
-4247 IIGNVDNDVS
+4247 
-4257 HIVVHIDGRDY
+4257 
-4268 TIENTGG
+4268 
-4275 NLTFTPD
+4275 
-4282 QPLSDGQHT
+4282 
-4291 ISVTVTDIAGNTKT
+4291 
-4305 SAELRIE
+4305 
-4312 IDTQVQIDSVTL
+4312 
-4324 TTDSGVNDHD
+4324 
-4334 NVTNATRPSFEI
+4334 
-4346 ATPDDVTS
+4346 
-4354 VLVSFDGVNW
+4354 
-4364 TPISKNAAGQWEFTA
+4364 
-4379 GSALPDGHYTLHVQ
+4379 
-4393 ATDRAGNTANSTLGF
+4393 
-4408 TVDTQI
+4408 
-4414 DGLSVVMLDD
+4414 
-4424 AGKDSTDGITN
+4424 
-4435 ITSPRFEISAR
+4435 
-4446 EPLQSVTVI
+4446 
-4455 LNGKSSTL
+4455 
-4463 TQGAGNKWLFT
+4463 
-4474 PDTPLVDGT
+4474 
-4483 YKIEIVAEDIA
+4483 
-4494 GNKISKEVSFTI
+4494 
-4506 DTIVSDPSIDL
+4506 
-4517 LDADDTG
+4517 
-4524 ESAVDN
+4524 
-4530 ITSVTTPRFVIG
+4530 
-4542 NVPADIDTV
+4542 
-4551 VIRINGVS
+4551 
-4559 YSVTAN
+4559 
-4565 GNNLWEF
+4565 
-4572 QVPVALNDGVY
+4572 
-4583 EAVVVFRDIAG
+4583 
-4594 NTSETKLPFTIDTTT
+4594 
-4609 SVSVRMEPASD
+4609 
-4620 TGNSNSDNLT
+4620 
-4630 NKQNPK
+4630 
-4636 FEGTAEPNAKLVITI
+4636 
-4651 VDDKSGREV
+4651 
-4660 LKQTITVGADGNWSV
+4660 
-4675 TPNILPDGMYTIN
+4675 
-4688 VVATDVAGNTAQTQ
+4688 
-4702 ERFTIDT
+4702 
-4709 VTIDP
+4709 
-4714 TIRLSDPSIDDQ
+4714 
-4726 HEATSLRPEFKGFA
+4726 
-4740 EAFSTIMIQWDGK
+4740 
-4753 VVGSANANANGE
+4753 
-4765 WSWTPPSVLAP
+4765 
-4776 GSYVVSIVAKDKA
+4776 
-4789 GNESSQVDFPVVIP
+4789 
-4803 VIDVTPP
+4803 
-4810 TIKLSEESDSGA
+4810 
-4822 LGDFTTNNKTPTLI
+4822 
-4836 GSTLPNTIVSI
+4836 
-4847 YVDGVKVGE
+4847 
-4856 ATADTAGRYT
+4856 
-4866 FQLSE
+4866 
-4871 MKDGHYVV
+4871 
-4879 QVGIVNPRDNSE
+4879 
-4891 LRSTAVDVTIDTE
+4891 
-4904 VAELVWNISGM
+4904 
-4915 HEGGY
+4915 
-4920 INTVTPEIG
+4920 
-4929 GTSEPNSKITI
+4929 
-4940 FVNGVEKAIA
+4940 
-4950 YTTGAGHWGVVLP
+4950 
-4963 ALGNDGNYELTF
+4963 
-4975 KVEDVAGNIREFGPQ
+4975 
-4990 NVILDT
+4990 
-4996 VISPLTVVLREADDS
+4996 
-5011 GKVGDWITN
+5011 
-5020 KSHVTIDGTAEAGS
+5020 
-5034 TLTIRNP
+5034 
-5041 QGVVIATLVVGN
+5041 
-5053 DGRWSAE
+5053 
-5060 LDLREGSNAFVVVSE
+5060 
-5075 DKAGNSQQKEI
+5075 
-5086 LIEHDTQIEISDIS
+5086 
-5100 LSRDTNSGDKYDL
+5100 
-5113 ITNNKS
+5113 
-5119 PVLVAMTDPGAT
+5119 
-5131 VQVYINGVLQG
+5131 
-5142 TVEASSSGNI
+5142 
-5152 SYTMPANSADG
+5152 
-5163 EYQVQFV
+5163 
-5170 ATDTAGNRV
+5170 
-5179 ESAITT
+5179 
-5185 VTIDSQ
+5185 
-5191 IAVFDIDEDSLPA
+5191 
-5204 LSNNRALSV
+5204 
-5213 SGVGEAGSQVSIFV
+5213 
-5227 DGKLVNV
+5227 
-5234 VMVEAD
+5234 
-5240 GTWRA
+5240 
-5245 PILLQDDGTFNI
+5245 
-5257 HFSITDVAGNTE
+5257 
-5269 VSKDYSVDV
+5269 
-5278 DSSTD
+5278 
-5283 FPTLNLEDASNSGS
+5283 
-5297 LDDLITNHNKPVLVG
+5297 
-5312 TAEAGATIHIYVDE
+5312 
-5326 KIVANV
+5326 
-5332 LVLEDGTW
+5332 
-5340 SYQFD
+5340 
-5345 NALKD
+5345 
-5350 GEYSI
+5350 
-5355 RVVAEDPAGNTAESP
+5355 
-5370 RLLVTIDTSTF
+5370 
-5381 IDNPAMVAGS
+5381 
-5391 DNGIFSND
+5391 
-5399 SITSQTRPTFSI
+5399 
-5411 FGEMNQSV
+5411 
-5419 QIFIDGV
+5419 
-5426 LVDTITVT
+5426 
-5434 DRNQVYRPESPLG
+5434 
-5447 DGSHSI
+5447 
-5453 YYVITDK
+5453 
-5460 AGNTATSKTLN
+5460 
-5471 FTIDTFNTTP
+5471 
-5481 VAIDSIG
+5481 
-5488 GQTLAEMTG
+5488 
-5497 SDGKIYITDT
+5497 
-5507 TRNLLFSGSAEPNSK
+5507 
-5522 IEIIINGLNVGE
+5522 
-5534 VWVNEKGHWQMP
+5534 
-5546 VNPLYFTEGQ
+5546 
-5556 LDITVKSTD
+5556 
-5565 RAGNVNQEKYS
+5565 
-5576 IWVDTHIKVFTS
+5576 
-5588 ELDDNKSSSKTE
+5588 
-5600 WWSNSDLITM
+5600 
-5610 RGTGEIGATVSLI
+5610 
-5623 VAGVT
+5623 
-5628 LATAVVAATGR
+5628 
-5639 WELSTDKLPE
+5639 
-5649 GTYDIS
+5649 
-5655 LVIEDSAGNRWED
+5655 
-5668 VREIFIDRT
+5668 
-5677 PPNAPVVTYSD
+5677 
-5688 IVNDLI
+5688 
-5694 IMQGTAEAK
+5694 
-5703 SQLIITDSEGNTY
+5703 
-5716 TLTVPDN
+5716 
-5723 GKWSM
+5723 
-5728 AIPYP
+5728 
-5733 SEGKFTITS
+5733 
-5742 VDAIGNRSDDVP
+5742 
-5754 LDIMKEVPV
+5754 
-5763 ISLSPDSDSGTVGDN
+5763 
-5778 ITRDKQPTFIIGNL
+5778 
-5792 ESDVVVVQVD
+5792 
-5802 INGTVYNAEK
+5802 
-5812 NADGVWFF
+5812 
-5820 TPGTPLADG
+5820 
-5829 SYTISVIAS
+5829 
-5838 DAAGNQK
+5838 
-5845 NSLPITVTI
+5845 
-5854 DSTLTV
+5854 
-5860 PEIALA
+5860 
-5866 AGEDNG
+5866 
-5872 ASDSDNVTNHTQPKF
+5872 
-5887 TLQHIDADVT
+5887 
-5897 GVTVNVTHNGVTDI
+5897 
-5911 YQATQGADG
+5911 
-5920 WTFTPPAA
+5920 
-5928 WNDGNYTLSVTV
+5928 
-5940 VDRAGNSQQSASLAV
+5940 
-5955 TVDSTVTVTA
+5955 
-5965 DSQHDDASDDATATA
+5965 
-5980 VTPPESETVN
+5980 
-5990 AESATHLRTE
+5990 
-6000 PSAAEES
+6000 
-6007 VVKVTAYSITLL
+6007 
-6019 NADSGDEIDRSISQT
+6019 
-6034 PSFEISVPE
+6034 
-6043 NIVNVSIMFEGEEFT
+6043 
-6058 LPITNQKAIF
+6058 
-6068 EVPLSLEDGE
+6068 
-6078 YTMDVKFI
+6078 
-6086 DKDNDFLIKEKTF
+6086 
-6099 SVDHSSADIV
+6099 
-6109 NAMNVRG
+6109 
-6116 KTEDDINDS
+6116 
-6125 PSTSSVGHNNNGAID
+6125 
-6140 VFAVNEVTLP
+6140 
-6150 VDNQEEHA
+6150 

>member
-39 ITTPRGSVI
+39 ITTPHGSVI

-430 IAPEKPTIELD
+430 IPPEKPTIELD
-441 DSSDSGIKNDNITN
+441 DSSDSGIKNDNVTN

-539 TTNDSGIVGD
+539 TTDDSGIVGD

-599 EGINNLTFTVEDV
+599 EGVNNLTFTVEDV

-626 TIAPVPPTVSLEDY
+626 TVAPVPPTVSLEDF

-1036 ISDDNLTNI
+1036 IADDNLTNI

-1110 ANSAIFDFTIDTT
+1110 ANSAVFDFTIDTT

-1332 ADDTGIQGD
+1332 ADDTGVQGD
-1341 NMTNSTQPT
+1341 NMTNRTQPT

-1431 LVNDSGIPDDN
+1431 LVNDSGIPNDN

-1478 ATPGVWD
+1478 ATTGVWD

-2126 VLDNTDD
+2126 VLDSTDD
-2133 SGTKGDH
+2133 SGTKGDN

-2322 STPVIV
+2322 SVPVIV
-2328 LDSADDSGVHGD
+2328 LNSADDTGVQGD
-2340 NMTNHTQ
+2340 NMTNSTQ

-2366 EHGGVTTTFDATKDA
+2366 EHGGVTTTFDATKGV
-2381 GGWTFTPTG
+2381 GGWSFTPTG

-2451 VTVPTDVNVVRL
+2451 VKVPTDVN
-2463 SIDGGKTWFNATQ
+2463 
-2476 SATPGVW
+2476 
-2483 DYIWPDDVADGGYT
+2483 
-2497 LTVEATDEA
+2497 E
-2506 GNKATQTL
+2506 
-2514 DFTIDTTLSVPTLS
+2514 
-2528 LDSADDSGIAGDNIT
+2528 
-2543 NVKTPGFTLNN
+2543 
-2554 IDTDVSRVIV
+2554 
-2564 EVMHNGIKQ
+2564 
-2573 EVPLVQTGGQWR
+2573 
-2585 FAPTSDWADG
+2585 
-2595 DYILT
+2595 
-2600 VKVEDRAGNVKQSA
+2600 
-2614 PLTVTVDTHI
+2614 
-2624 AIDRIELVNDS
+2624 
-2635 GIPGDNLTN
+2635 
-2644 EARPHFQ
+2644 
-2651 VTVPADV
+2651 
-2658 NGVRLSI
+2658 
-2665 DGGKT
+2665 
-2670 WFDATQS
+2670 
-2677 ATSGVWDY
+2677 
-2685 TWLTN
+2685 
-2690 VANGP
+2690 
-2695 HTLMVEASDKAG
+2695 
-2707 NKTTQK
+2707 
-2713 LDFTIDTILSEPT
+2713 
-2726 ITLDSADD
+2726 
-2734 SAAGDNITNVK
+2734 
-2745 MPGFTLGNID
+2745 
-2755 ADVTKVVVT
+2755 
-2764 VAHDGK
+2764 
-2770 NQQIELI
+2770 
-2777 KNGGVWR
+2777 
-2784 FTPGAAWTDGDYT
+2784 
-2797 LTVKV
+2797 
-2802 EDKAGNTNYS
+2802 
-2812 APLTV
+2812 
-2817 TIDTQT
+2817 
-2823 SIDRIEL
+2823 
-2830 LNDTGIVGDN
+2830 
-2840 LTNEARPQFHIT
+2840 
-2852 VPTDVNSVQLSLDGG
+2852 
-2867 INWVNATLTSD
+2867 
-2878 GVWEYIWPTDLVENT
+2878 
-2893 YTLTVKATDVA
+2893 
-2904 GNTATETLNFIIDTT
+2904 
-2919 LSTPTITLDSADDS
+2919 
-2933 GTAND
+2933 
-2938 NKTNV
+2938 
-2943 KTPGFIIGGIDSD
+2943 
-2956 VTQVVVQVMRDGH
+2956 
-2969 SEEVELTQTNGQWRF
+2969 
-2984 VPGSAWTDGDYT
+2984 
-2996 LTVTVKDEAGNI
+2996 
-3008 RHSAPLT
+3008 
-3015 VTIDTQITI
+3015 
-3024 DHIELVNDSGIP
+3024 
-3036 DDNLTN
+3036 
-3042 NVRPHFQ
+3042 
-3049 VTVPTD
+3049 
-3055 VNVVRL
+3055 VRL

-3098 EATDKAGNKTT
+3098 EATDKAGNQTT
-3109 QQLDFI
+3109 QKLDFI
-3115 IDTLLS
+3115 IDTMLS

-3128 NTDDSGTKGD
+3128 STDDSGTKGD
-3138 NLTNVNKP
+3138 NLTNANKP
-3146 TFLLGNID
+3146 TFILGNID
-3154 ADARYVTVEVQH
+3154 ADARYVTVEVQY

-3315 IDTRLSTPTIAM
+3315 IDTRLSTPTITM

-3350 GNIDADAHSVILRI
+3350 GNIDSDAQSVILRI

-3412 PLVVTVDTQ
+3412 PLIVTVDTQ

-3469 VSATQGIEGVWGY
+3469 VSAAQGIEGVWGY

-3523 IALDSTDDT
+3523 IVLDSTDDT

-3610 TPLTVTVDTQIAIDR
+3610 TPLTVTVDTQIAIDH

-3718 LLTPTIELAPDQ
+3718 LMTPTIELAPDQ

-3844 HDRPVFDIH
+3844 HDRPVFDIR

-4154 ITHVRVKID
+4154 ITQVRVKID

-4183 GSALPDGQHTLLV
+4183 GSALPDGKHTLLV

-4446 EPLQSVTVI
+4446 EQLQSVTVI

-4530 ITSVTTPRFVIG
+4530 ITSVTKPRFVIG

-4559 YSVTAN
+4559 YPVTAN

-4822 LGDFTTNNKTPTLI
+4822 LGDFTTNNKTPTLV
-4836 GSTLPNTIVSI
+4836 GNTLPNAIVSI

-4856 ATADTAGRYT
+4856 ATADTAGRYN

-4963 ALGNDGNYELTF
+4963 ALGNDGNYVLTF

-5034 TLTIRNP
+5034 TLTIRSP

-5075 DKAGNSQQKEI
+5075 DKAGNSQQKDI

-5411 FGEMNQSV
+5411 SGEMNQSV

-5576 IWVDTHIKVFTS
+5576 IWVDTHIQVFTS
-5588 ELDDNKSSSKTE
+5588 ELDDNKSSSKTD
-5600 WWSNSDLITM
+5600 WWSNSSTITM
-5610 RGTGEIGATVSLI
+5610 RGMGEIGATVSLI

-5628 LATAVVAATGR
+5628 LATAVVAANGQ
-5639 WELSTDKLPE
+5639 WELSTDQLPE
-5649 GTYDIS
+5649 GKYDITLS
-5655 LVIEDSAGNRWED
+5655 IEDNAGNRKEE
-5668 VREIFIDRT
+5668 VHEIFIDRT

-5703 SQLIITDSEGNTY
+5703 SQLIITDSNGNTY

-5820 TPGTPLADG
+5820 TPGTPLTDG

-5928 WNDGNYTLSVTV
+5928 WNDGTYTLSVTV

-5990 AESATHLRTE
+5990 AESATHLRTV

-6007 VVKVTAYSITLL
+6007 VVKETAYSITLL

-6043 NIVNVSIMFEGEEFT
+6043 NIVNVSVMFEGEEFT

-6086 DKDNDFLIKEKTF
+6086 DKDDDFLIKEKTF

-6109 NAMNVRG
+6109 NAMNARG

>member
-175 AKDNLAQQ
+175 AKNNLAQQ

-304 LTDGTYNLEAE
+304 LTDGAYNLEAE

-430 IAPEKPTIELD
+430 IPPEKPTIELD

-626 TIAPVPPTVSLEDY
+626 TIAPVPPTVSLEDF

-1036 ISDDNLTNI
+1036 IADDNLTNI

-1110 ANSAIFDFTIDTT
+1110 ANSAVFDFTIDTT

-1182 NGSWLFIPGNTW
+1182 NGSWLFTPGNTW

-1202 VKVEDKAGNTNY
+1202 VKVEDKAGNTSY

-1317 AVDTTLSVPVIVLDS
+1317 AVDTTLSVPVIVLNS
-1332 ADDTGIQGD
+1332 ADDTGVQGD
-1341 NMTNSTQPT
+1341 NMTNRTQPT

-1478 ATPGVWD
+1478 ATPGAWD

-1500 VEATDEAG
+1500 VEATDKAG
-1508 NKATQTLDFT
+1508 NKTTQELDFT

-1716 FTIDTILS
+1716 FIIDTLLS

-2126 VLDNTDD
+2126 VLDSTDD
-2133 SGTKGDH
+2133 SGTKGDN

-2261 SLSIDGGVTWVKAT
+2261 SLSIDGGVTWVKTT

-2322 STPVIV
+2322 SVPVIV
-2328 LDSADDSGVHGD
+2328 LNSADDTGVQGD
-2340 NMTNHTQ
+2340 NMTNSTQ

-2366 EHGGVTTTFDATKDA
+2366 EHGGVTTTFDATKGV
-2381 GGWTFTPTG
+2381 GGWSFTPTG

-2451 VTVPTDVNVVRL
+2451 VKVPTDVN
-2463 SIDGGKTWFNATQ
+2463 
-2476 SATPGVW
+2476 
-2483 DYIWPDDVADGGYT
+2483 
-2497 LTVEATDEA
+2497 E
-2506 GNKATQTL
+2506 
-2514 DFTIDTTLSVPTLS
+2514 
-2528 LDSADDSGIAGDNIT
+2528 
-2543 NVKTPGFTLNN
+2543 
-2554 IDTDVSRVIV
+2554 
-2564 EVMHNGIKQ
+2564 
-2573 EVPLVQTGGQWR
+2573 
-2585 FAPTSDWADG
+2585 
-2595 DYILT
+2595 
-2600 VKVEDRAGNVKQSA
+2600 
-2614 PLTVTVDTHI
+2614 
-2624 AIDRIELVNDS
+2624 
-2635 GIPGDNLTN
+2635 
-2644 EARPHFQ
+2644 
-2651 VTVPADV
+2651 
-2658 NGVRLSI
+2658 
-2665 DGGKT
+2665 
-2670 WFDATQS
+2670 
-2677 ATSGVWDY
+2677 
-2685 TWLTN
+2685 
-2690 VANGP
+2690 
-2695 HTLMVEASDKAG
+2695 
-2707 NKTTQK
+2707 
-2713 LDFTIDTILSEPT
+2713 
-2726 ITLDSADD
+2726 
-2734 SAAGDNITNVK
+2734 
-2745 MPGFTLGNID
+2745 
-2755 ADVTKVVVT
+2755 
-2764 VAHDGK
+2764 
-2770 NQQIELI
+2770 
-2777 KNGGVWR
+2777 
-2784 FTPGAAWTDGDYT
+2784 
-2797 LTVKV
+2797 
-2802 EDKAGNTNYS
+2802 
-2812 APLTV
+2812 
-2817 TIDTQT
+2817 
-2823 SIDRIEL
+2823 
-2830 LNDTGIVGDN
+2830 
-2840 LTNEARPQFHIT
+2840 
-2852 VPTDVNSVQLSLDGG
+2852 
-2867 INWVNATLTSD
+2867 
-2878 GVWEYIWPTDLVENT
+2878 
-2893 YTLTVKATDVA
+2893 
-2904 GNTATETLNFIIDTT
+2904 
-2919 LSTPTITLDSADDS
+2919 
-2933 GTAND
+2933 
-2938 NKTNV
+2938 
-2943 KTPGFIIGGIDSD
+2943 
-2956 VTQVVVQVMRDGH
+2956 
-2969 SEEVELTQTNGQWRF
+2969 
-2984 VPGSAWTDGDYT
+2984 
-2996 LTVTVKDEAGNI
+2996 
-3008 RHSAPLT
+3008 
-3015 VTIDTQITI
+3015 
-3024 DHIELVNDSGIP
+3024 
-3036 DDNLTN
+3036 
-3042 NVRPHFQ
+3042 
-3049 VTVPTD
+3049 
-3055 VNVVRL
+3055 VRL

-3098 EATDKAGNKTT
+3098 EATDKAGNQTT
-3109 QQLDFI
+3109 QKLDFI
-3115 IDTLLS
+3115 IDTMLS

-3128 NTDDSGTKGD
+3128 STDDSGTKGD
-3138 NLTNVNKP
+3138 NLTNANKP
-3146 TFLLGNID
+3146 TFILGNID
-3154 ADARYVTVEVQH
+3154 ADARYVTVEVQY

-3315 IDTRLSTPTIAM
+3315 IDTRLSTPTITM

-3350 GNIDADAHSVILRI
+3350 GNIDSDAQSVILRI

-3412 PLVVTVDTQ
+3412 PLIVTVDTQ

-3469 VSATQGIEGVWGY
+3469 VSAAQGIEGVWGY

-3610 TPLTVTVDTQIAIDR
+3610 TPLTVTVDTQIAIDH

-3718 LLTPTIELAPDQ
+3718 LMTPTIELAPDQ

-3844 HDRPVFDIH
+3844 HDRPVFDIR

-4305 SAELRIE
+4305 SAELKIE

-4530 ITSVTTPRFVIG
+4530 ITSVTKPRFVIG

-4559 YSVTAN
+4559 YPVTAN

-4822 LGDFTTNNKTPTLI
+4822 LGDFTTNNKTPTLV
-4836 GSTLPNTIVSI
+4836 GNTLPNAIVSI

-4963 ALGNDGNYELTF
+4963 ALGNDGNYVLTF

-5034 TLTIRNP
+5034 TLTIRSP

-5075 DKAGNSQQKEI
+5075 DKAGNSQQKDI

-5345 NALKD
+5345 NVLKD

-5411 FGEMNQSV
+5411 SGEMNQSV

-5488 GQTLAEMTG
+5488 RQTLAEMTG

-5576 IWVDTHIKVFTS
+5576 IWVDTHIQVFTS
-5588 ELDDNKSSSKTE
+5588 ELDDNKSSSKTD
-5600 WWSNSDLITM
+5600 WWSNSSTITM
-5610 RGTGEIGATVSLI
+5610 RGMGEIGATVSLI

-5628 LATAVVAATGR
+5628 LATAVVAANGQ
-5639 WELSTDKLPE
+5639 WELSTDQLPE
-5649 GTYDIS
+5649 GKYDITLS
-5655 LVIEDSAGNRWED
+5655 IEDNAGNRKEE
-5668 VREIFIDRT
+5668 VHEIFIDRT

-5703 SQLIITDSEGNTY
+5703 SQLIITDSNGNTY

-5742 VDAIGNRSDDVP
+5742 VDAIGNRSDDVS

-5872 ASDSDNVTNHTQPKF
+5872 VSDSDNVTNHTQPKF

-5897 GVTVNVTHNGVTDI
+5897 GVTVNVTHNGVTDT

-5928 WNDGNYTLSVTV
+5928 WNDGTYTLSVTV

-5990 AESATHLRTE
+5990 AESATHLRTV

-6007 VVKVTAYSITLL
+6007 VVKETAYSITLL

-6109 NAMNVRG
+6109 NAMNARG

>member
-430 IAPEKPTIELD
+430 IPPEKPTIELD

-953 AAPYSTVKLYIDGAL
+953 AAPYSTVKLYVDGAL

-1036 ISDDNLTNI
+1036 IADDNLTNI
-1045 VKPTLHLKDIDPDI
+1045 VNPTLHLKDIDPDI

-1067 MSDTQIGVATQQ
+1067 ASDTQIGVATQQ

-1110 ANSAIFDFTIDTT
+1110 ANSAVFDFTIDTT

-1182 NGSWLFIPGNTW
+1182 NGSWLFTPGNTW

-1202 VKVEDKAGNTNY
+1202 VKVEDKAGNTSY

-1383 GWTFTPPTSWADG
+1383 GWSFTPTGAWADG

-1431 LVNDSGIPDDN
+1431 LVNDSGIPNDN

-1500 VEATDEAG
+1500 VEATDKAG
-1508 NKATQTLDFT
+1508 NKTTQELDFT

-1633 NDSGIPGD
+1633 NDSGIPDD

-2126 VLDNTDD
+2126 VLDSTDD
-2133 SGTKGDH
+2133 SGTKGDN

-2172 VLTATKDATG
+2172 VLTATKGATG

-2328 LDSADDSGVHGD
+2328 LDSADDTGIQGD
-2340 NMTNHTQ
+2340 NMTNRTQ
-2347 PTFALQHIDDDAVR
+2347 PTFNLQHIDDDAVR

-2381 GGWTFTPTG
+2381 GGWTFTPPTSWG
-2390 AWADGDYT
+2390 AGDYT

-2451 VTVPTDVNVVRL
+2451 VKVPTDVN
-2463 SIDGGKTWFNATQ
+2463 
-2476 SATPGVW
+2476 
-2483 DYIWPDDVADGGYT
+2483 
-2497 LTVEATDEA
+2497 E
-2506 GNKATQTL
+2506 
-2514 DFTIDTTLSVPTLS
+2514 
-2528 LDSADDSGIAGDNIT
+2528 
-2543 NVKTPGFTLNN
+2543 
-2554 IDTDVSRVIV
+2554 
-2564 EVMHNGIKQ
+2564 
-2573 EVPLVQTGGQWR
+2573 
-2585 FAPTSDWADG
+2585 
-2595 DYILT
+2595 
-2600 VKVEDRAGNVKQSA
+2600 
-2614 PLTVTVDTHI
+2614 
-2624 AIDRIELVNDS
+2624 
-2635 GIPGDNLTN
+2635 
-2644 EARPHFQ
+2644 
-2651 VTVPADV
+2651 
-2658 NGVRLSI
+2658 
-2665 DGGKT
+2665 
-2670 WFDATQS
+2670 
-2677 ATSGVWDY
+2677 
-2685 TWLTN
+2685 
-2690 VANGP
+2690 
-2695 HTLMVEASDKAG
+2695 
-2707 NKTTQK
+2707 
-2713 LDFTIDTILSEPT
+2713 
-2726 ITLDSADD
+2726 
-2734 SAAGDNITNVK
+2734 
-2745 MPGFTLGNID
+2745 
-2755 ADVTKVVVT
+2755 
-2764 VAHDGK
+2764 
-2770 NQQIELI
+2770 
-2777 KNGGVWR
+2777 
-2784 FTPGAAWTDGDYT
+2784 
-2797 LTVKV
+2797 
-2802 EDKAGNTNYS
+2802 
-2812 APLTV
+2812 
-2817 TIDTQT
+2817 
-2823 SIDRIEL
+2823 
-2830 LNDTGIVGDN
+2830 
-2840 LTNEARPQFHIT
+2840 
-2852 VPTDVNSVQLSLDGG
+2852 
-2867 INWVNATLTSD
+2867 
-2878 GVWEYIWPTDLVENT
+2878 
-2893 YTLTVKATDVA
+2893 
-2904 GNTATETLNFIIDTT
+2904 
-2919 LSTPTITLDSADDS
+2919 
-2933 GTAND
+2933 
-2938 NKTNV
+2938 
-2943 KTPGFIIGGIDSD
+2943 
-2956 VTQVVVQVMRDGH
+2956 
-2969 SEEVELTQTNGQWRF
+2969 
-2984 VPGSAWTDGDYT
+2984 
-2996 LTVTVKDEAGNI
+2996 
-3008 RHSAPLT
+3008 
-3015 VTIDTQITI
+3015 
-3024 DHIELVNDSGIP
+3024 
-3036 DDNLTN
+3036 
-3042 NVRPHFQ
+3042 
-3049 VTVPTD
+3049 
-3055 VNVVRL
+3055 VRL

-3098 EATDKAGNKTT
+3098 EATDKAGNQTT
-3109 QQLDFI
+3109 QKLDFI
-3115 IDTLLS
+3115 IDTMLS

-3128 NTDDSGTKGD
+3128 STDDSGTKGD
-3138 NLTNVNKP
+3138 NLTNANKP
-3146 TFLLGNID
+3146 TFILGNID

-3267 NTWVRATQGTAGI
+3267 NTWVRATQGTAGT

-3350 GNIDADAHSVILRI
+3350 GNIDSDAQSVILRI

-3412 PLVVTVDTQ
+3412 PLIVTVDTQ

-3610 TPLTVTVDTQIAIDR
+3610 TPLTVTVDTQIAIDH

-3687 MPEGQHTLTVEV
+3687 MPEGQHTLIVEV
-3699 TDGAGNKMTET
+3699 TDGAGNKMTGT
-3710 LNFTIDIT
+3710 LDFTIDIT

-3844 HDRPVFDIH
+3844 HDRPVFDIR
-3853 QVDSDVTR
+3853 QIDSDVTR

-3913 APFEVRIDTTTT
+3913 APLEVRIDTTTT

-4257 HIVVHIDGRDY
+4257 HIVVHLDGRDY
-4268 TIENTGG
+4268 TIENKGG

-4305 SAELRIE
+4305 SAELKIE

-4364 TPISKNAAGQWEFTA
+4364 TPISKNAAGQWQFTA

-4446 EPLQSVTVI
+4446 EQLQSVTVI

-4530 ITSVTTPRFVIG
+4530 ITSVTKPRFVIG

-4559 YSVTAN
+4559 YPVTAN

-4620 TGNSNSDNLT
+4620 TGSSNSDNLT

-4660 LKQTITVGADGNWSV
+4660 LKHTITVGADGNWSV

-4726 HEATSLRPEFKGFA
+4726 YEATSLRPEFKGLA

-4856 ATADTAGRYT
+4856 ATADTADTAGRYT

-5075 DKAGNSQQKEI
+5075 DKAGNSQQKDI

-5240 GTWRA
+5240 GSWRA

-5257 HFSITDVAGNTE
+5257 HFSITDVAGNTQ
-5269 VSKDYSVDV
+5269 VSKNYSVDV

-5576 IWVDTHIKVFTS
+5576 IWVDTHIQVFTS
-5588 ELDDNKSSSKTE
+5588 ELDDNKSSSKTD
-5600 WWSNSDLITM
+5600 WWSNSSTITM
-5610 RGTGEIGATVSLI
+5610 RGMGEIGATVSLI

-5628 LATAVVAATGR
+5628 LATAVVAANGQ
-5639 WELSTDKLPE
+5639 WELSTDQLPE
-5649 GTYDIS
+5649 GKYDITLS
-5655 LVIEDSAGNRWED
+5655 IEDHAGNRKEE
-5668 VREIFIDRT
+5668 VHEIFIDRT

-5703 SQLIITDSEGNTY
+5703 SQLIITDSNGNTY

-5872 ASDSDNVTNHTQPKF
+5872 VSDSDNVTNHTQPKF

-5897 GVTVNVTHNGVTDI
+5897 GVTVNVTHNGVTDT

-5928 WNDGNYTLSVTV
+5928 WNDGTYTLSVTV

-5965 DSQHDDASDDATATA
+5965 DSQHDDASDDATPTA

-5990 AESATHLRTE
+5990 AESDTHLRTV

-6007 VVKVTAYSITLL
+6007 VVKETAYSITLL
-6019 NADSGDEIDRSISQT
+6019 NANSGDEIDRSISQT

-6043 NIVNVSIMFEGEEFT
+6043 NIVNVSVMFEGEEFT

-6086 DKDNDFLIKEKTF
+6086 DKDDDFLIKEKTF

-6109 NAMNVRG
+6109 NAMNARG

>member
-2126 VLDNTDD
+2126 VLDSTDD

-2418 TVDTQIAINNIE
+2418 TVDTQIAINN
-2430 LVNDSG
+2430 
-2436 IPDDNLTNNVRPHFQ
+2436 
-2451 VTVPTDVNVVRL
+2451 
-2463 SIDGGKTWFNATQ
+2463 
-2476 SATPGVW
+2476 
-2483 DYIWPDDVADGGYT
+2483 
-2497 LTVEATDEA
+2497 
-2506 GNKATQTL
+2506 
-2514 DFTIDTTLSVPTLS
+2514 
-2528 LDSADDSGIAGDNIT
+2528 
-2543 NVKTPGFTLNN
+2543 
-2554 IDTDVSRVIV
+2554 
-2564 EVMHNGIKQ
+2564 
-2573 EVPLVQTGGQWR
+2573 
-2585 FAPTSDWADG
+2585 
-2595 DYILT
+2595 
-2600 VKVEDRAGNVKQSA
+2600 
-2614 PLTVTVDTHI
+2614 
-2624 AIDRIELVNDS
+2624 
-2635 GIPGDNLTN
+2635 
-2644 EARPHFQ
+2644 
-2651 VTVPADV
+2651 
-2658 NGVRLSI
+2658 
-2665 DGGKT
+2665 
-2670 WFDATQS
+2670 
-2677 ATSGVWDY
+2677 
-2685 TWLTN
+2685 
-2690 VANGP
+2690 
-2695 HTLMVEASDKAG
+2695 
-2707 NKTTQK
+2707 
-2713 LDFTIDTILSEPT
+2713 
-2726 ITLDSADD
+2726 
-2734 SAAGDNITNVK
+2734 
-2745 MPGFTLGNID
+2745 
-2755 ADVTKVVVT
+2755 
-2764 VAHDGK
+2764 
-2770 NQQIELI
+2770 
-2777 KNGGVWR
+2777 
-2784 FTPGAAWTDGDYT
+2784 
-2797 LTVKV
+2797 
-2802 EDKAGNTNYS
+2802 
-2812 APLTV
+2812 
-2817 TIDTQT
+2817 
-2823 SIDRIEL
+2823 
-2830 LNDTGIVGDN
+2830 
-2840 LTNEARPQFHIT
+2840 
-2852 VPTDVNSVQLSLDGG
+2852 
-2867 INWVNATLTSD
+2867 
-2878 GVWEYIWPTDLVENT
+2878 
-2893 YTLTVKATDVA
+2893 
-2904 GNTATETLNFIIDTT
+2904 
-2919 LSTPTITLDSADDS
+2919 
-2933 GTAND
+2933 
-2938 NKTNV
+2938 
-2943 KTPGFIIGGIDSD
+2943 
-2956 VTQVVVQVMRDGH
+2956 
-2969 SEEVELTQTNGQWRF
+2969 
-2984 VPGSAWTDGDYT
+2984 
-2996 LTVTVKDEAGNI
+2996 
-3008 RHSAPLT
+3008 
-3015 VTIDTQITI
+3015 
-3024 DHIELVNDSGIP
+3024 IELVNDSGIP

-4559 YSVTAN
+4559 YPVTAN

-5778 ITRDKQPTFIIGNL
+5778 ITRDKQPIFIIGNL

>member
-39 ITTPRGSVI
+39 ITTPHGSVI

-539 TTNDSGIVGD
+539 TTDDSGIVGD

-599 EGINNLTFTVEDV
+599 EGVNNLTFTVEDV

-626 TIAPVPPTVSLEDY
+626 TVAPVPPTVSLEDF

-1036 ISDDNLTNI
+1036 IADDNLTNI

-1110 ANSAIFDFTIDTT
+1110 ANSAVFDFTIDTT

-1383 GWTFTPPTSWADG
+1383 GWSFTPTGAWADG

-1431 LVNDSGIPDDN
+1431 LVNDSGIPNDN

-1478 ATPGVWD
+1478 ATPGAWD

-1500 VEATDEAG
+1500 VEATDKAG
-1508 NKATQTLDFT
+1508 NKTTQELDFT

-1781 GVWRFTPGAAWT
+1781 GMWRFTPGAAWT

-2126 VLDNTDD
+2126 VLDSTDD
-2133 SGTKGDH
+2133 SGTKGDN

-2322 STPVIV
+2322 SVPVIV
-2328 LDSADDSGVHGD
+2328 LNSADDTGVQGD
-2340 NMTNHTQ
+2340 NMTNSTQ

-2366 EHGGVTTTFDATKDA
+2366 EHGGVTTTFDATKGV
-2381 GGWTFTPTG
+2381 GGWSFTPTG

-2451 VTVPTDVNVVRL
+2451 VKVPTDVN
-2463 SIDGGKTWFNATQ
+2463 
-2476 SATPGVW
+2476 
-2483 DYIWPDDVADGGYT
+2483 
-2497 LTVEATDEA
+2497 E
-2506 GNKATQTL
+2506 
-2514 DFTIDTTLSVPTLS
+2514 
-2528 LDSADDSGIAGDNIT
+2528 
-2543 NVKTPGFTLNN
+2543 
-2554 IDTDVSRVIV
+2554 
-2564 EVMHNGIKQ
+2564 
-2573 EVPLVQTGGQWR
+2573 
-2585 FAPTSDWADG
+2585 
-2595 DYILT
+2595 
-2600 VKVEDRAGNVKQSA
+2600 
-2614 PLTVTVDTHI
+2614 
-2624 AIDRIELVNDS
+2624 
-2635 GIPGDNLTN
+2635 
-2644 EARPHFQ
+2644 
-2651 VTVPADV
+2651 
-2658 NGVRLSI
+2658 
-2665 DGGKT
+2665 
-2670 WFDATQS
+2670 
-2677 ATSGVWDY
+2677 
-2685 TWLTN
+2685 
-2690 VANGP
+2690 
-2695 HTLMVEASDKAG
+2695 
-2707 NKTTQK
+2707 
-2713 LDFTIDTILSEPT
+2713 
-2726 ITLDSADD
+2726 
-2734 SAAGDNITNVK
+2734 
-2745 MPGFTLGNID
+2745 
-2755 ADVTKVVVT
+2755 
-2764 VAHDGK
+2764 
-2770 NQQIELI
+2770 
-2777 KNGGVWR
+2777 
-2784 FTPGAAWTDGDYT
+2784 
-2797 LTVKV
+2797 
-2802 EDKAGNTNYS
+2802 
-2812 APLTV
+2812 
-2817 TIDTQT
+2817 
-2823 SIDRIEL
+2823 
-2830 LNDTGIVGDN
+2830 
-2840 LTNEARPQFHIT
+2840 
-2852 VPTDVNSVQLSLDGG
+2852 
-2867 INWVNATLTSD
+2867 
-2878 GVWEYIWPTDLVENT
+2878 
-2893 YTLTVKATDVA
+2893 
-2904 GNTATETLNFIIDTT
+2904 
-2919 LSTPTITLDSADDS
+2919 
-2933 GTAND
+2933 
-2938 NKTNV
+2938 
-2943 KTPGFIIGGIDSD
+2943 
-2956 VTQVVVQVMRDGH
+2956 
-2969 SEEVELTQTNGQWRF
+2969 
-2984 VPGSAWTDGDYT
+2984 
-2996 LTVTVKDEAGNI
+2996 
-3008 RHSAPLT
+3008 
-3015 VTIDTQITI
+3015 
-3024 DHIELVNDSGIP
+3024 
-3036 DDNLTN
+3036 
-3042 NVRPHFQ
+3042 
-3049 VTVPTD
+3049 
-3055 VNVVRL
+3055 VRL

-3098 EATDKAGNKTT
+3098 EATDKAGNQTT
-3109 QQLDFI
+3109 QKLDFI
-3115 IDTLLS
+3115 IDTMLS

-3128 NTDDSGTKGD
+3128 STDDSGTKGD
-3138 NLTNVNKP
+3138 NLTNANKP
-3146 TFLLGNID
+3146 TFILGNID
-3154 ADARYVTVEVQH
+3154 ADARYVTVEVQY

-3315 IDTRLSTPTIAM
+3315 IDTRLSTPTITM

-3350 GNIDADAHSVILRI
+3350 GNIDSDAQSVILRI

-3412 PLVVTVDTQ
+3412 PLIVTVDTQ

-3469 VSATQGIEGVWGY
+3469 VSAAQGIEGVWGY

-3610 TPLTVTVDTQIAIDR
+3610 TPLTVTVDTQIAIDH

-3718 LLTPTIELAPDQ
+3718 LMTPTIELAPDQ

-3844 HDRPVFDIH
+3844 HDRPVFDIR

-4305 SAELRIE
+4305 SAELKIE

-4530 ITSVTTPRFVIG
+4530 ITSVTKPRFVIG

-4559 YSVTAN
+4559 YPVTAN

-5411 FGEMNQSV
+5411 SGEMNQSV

-5576 IWVDTHIKVFTS
+5576 IWVDTHIQVFTS
-5588 ELDDNKSSSKTE
+5588 ELDDNKSSSKTD
-5600 WWSNSDLITM
+5600 WWSNSSTITM
-5610 RGTGEIGATVSLI
+5610 RGMGEIGATVSLI

-5628 LATAVVAATGR
+5628 LATAVVAANGQ
-5639 WELSTDKLPE
+5639 WELSTDQLPE
-5649 GTYDIS
+5649 GKYDITLS
-5655 LVIEDSAGNRWED
+5655 IEDNAGNRKEE
-5668 VREIFIDRT
+5668 VHEIFIDRT

-5703 SQLIITDSEGNTY
+5703 SQLIITDSNGNTY

-5754 LDIMKEVPV
+5754 LDIMKETPV
-5763 ISLSPDSDSGTVGDN
+5763 ISLSPDSDSGTAGDN
-5778 ITRDKQPTFIIGNL
+5778 ITRDNQPTFIIGNL

-5872 ASDSDNVTNHTQPKF
+5872 ASDSDNVTNHNHTQPKF

-5897 GVTVNVTHNGVTDI
+5897 GVTVNVTHNGVTDT

-5965 DSQHDDASDDATATA
+5965 DSQHNDASDDATATA

-5990 AESATHLRTE
+5990 AESDTHLRTV

-6007 VVKVTAYSITLL
+6007 VVKETAYSITLL

-6043 NIVNVSIMFEGEEFT
+6043 NIVNVSVMFEGEEFT

-6086 DKDNDFLIKEKTF
+6086 DKDDDFLIKEKTF

-6109 NAMNVRG
+6109 NAMNARG

>member
-152 AFEVQNSSKQIEEM
+152 AFEVQNSSKQMEEM
-166 LQNFLADNV
+166 LQEFLADNV

-389 GNWSYEFKDNE
+389 GNWSYEFRDNE

-430 IAPEKPTIELD
+430 IPPEKPTIELD
-441 DSSDSGIKNDNITN
+441 DNSDSGIKNDNITN

-539 TTNDSGIVGD
+539 TTDDSGIVGD

-626 TIAPVPPTVSLEDY
+626 TIAPLPPTVSLEDY

-728 PPKAELDASD
+728 SPKAELDASD

-953 AAPYSTVKLYIDGAL
+953 AAPYSTVKLYVDGAL

-1036 ISDDNLTNI
+1036 IADDNLTNI

-1110 ANSAIFDFTIDTT
+1110 ANSAVFDFTIDTT

-1182 NGSWLFIPGNTW
+1182 NGSWLFTPGNTW

-1202 VKVEDKAGNTNY
+1202 VKVEDKAGNTSY

-1317 AVDTTLSVPVIVLDS
+1317 AVDTTLSVPVIVLNS
-1332 ADDTGIQGD
+1332 ADDTGVQGD
-1341 NMTNSTQPT
+1341 NMTNRTQPT

-1383 GWTFTPPTSWADG
+1383 GWTFTPTASWTDG

-1431 LVNDSGIPDDN
+1431 LVNDSGIPNDN

-1464 SIDGGKTWFNATQS
+1464 SIDGGKTWVTAAQK
-1478 ATPGVWD
+1478 AAGVWE
-1485 YIWPDDVA
+1485 YIWPDDVT
-1493 DGGYTLT
+1493 DGSHTLT

-1543 TNVKTP
+1543 TSVKTP

-1633 NDSGIPGD
+1633 NDSGIPDD

-1703 SDKAGNKT
+1703 TDKAGNKT

-1716 FTIDTILS
+1716 FIIDTLLS

-2020 TQITIDHI
+2020 TQIAIDHI

-2033 SGIPDDNL
+2033 SGIPNDNL

-2099 EATDKAGNKTTQQ
+2099 EATDKAGNKTTQK

-2126 VLDNTDD
+2126 VLDSTDD
-2133 SGTKGDH
+2133 SGTKGDN

-2204 DEAGNEKHSA
+2204 DDAGNVKYSA

-2233 DNGIPGDNMTN
+2233 DSGTRGDNLTN
-2244 DAHPQFRVTVP
+2244 DANPHFRITVP

-2275 QSATPGVWNYTWPG
+2275 QSVTPGVWNYTWPG

-2340 NMTNHTQ
+2340 NMTNRTQ
-2347 PTFALQHIDDDAVR
+2347 PTFALQQIDDDAVR

-2366 EHGGVTTTFDATKDA
+2366 EHGGVTTTFDATKGT

-2483 DYIWPDDVADGGYT
+2483 DY
-2497 LTVEATDEA
+2497 
-2506 GNKATQTL
+2506 
-2514 DFTIDTTLSVPTLS
+2514 
-2528 LDSADDSGIAGDNIT
+2528 
-2543 NVKTPGFTLNN
+2543 
-2554 IDTDVSRVIV
+2554 
-2564 EVMHNGIKQ
+2564 
-2573 EVPLVQTGGQWR
+2573 
-2585 FAPTSDWADG
+2585 
-2595 DYILT
+2595 
-2600 VKVEDRAGNVKQSA
+2600 
-2614 PLTVTVDTHI
+2614 
-2624 AIDRIELVNDS
+2624 
-2635 GIPGDNLTN
+2635 
-2644 EARPHFQ
+2644 
-2651 VTVPADV
+2651 
-2658 NGVRLSI
+2658 
-2665 DGGKT
+2665 
-2670 WFDATQS
+2670 
-2677 ATSGVWDY
+2677 
-2685 TWLTN
+2685 
-2690 VANGP
+2690 
-2695 HTLMVEASDKAG
+2695 
-2707 NKTTQK
+2707 
-2713 LDFTIDTILSEPT
+2713 
-2726 ITLDSADD
+2726 
-2734 SAAGDNITNVK
+2734 
-2745 MPGFTLGNID
+2745 
-2755 ADVTKVVVT
+2755 
-2764 VAHDGK
+2764 
-2770 NQQIELI
+2770 
-2777 KNGGVWR
+2777 
-2784 FTPGAAWTDGDYT
+2784 
-2797 LTVKV
+2797 
-2802 EDKAGNTNYS
+2802 
-2812 APLTV
+2812 
-2817 TIDTQT
+2817 
-2823 SIDRIEL
+2823 
-2830 LNDTGIVGDN
+2830 
-2840 LTNEARPQFHIT
+2840 
-2852 VPTDVNSVQLSLDGG
+2852 
-2867 INWVNATLTSD
+2867 
-2878 GVWEYIWPTDLVENT
+2878 
-2893 YTLTVKATDVA
+2893 
-2904 GNTATETLNFIIDTT
+2904 
-2919 LSTPTITLDSADDS
+2919 
-2933 GTAND
+2933 
-2938 NKTNV
+2938 
-2943 KTPGFIIGGIDSD
+2943 
-2956 VTQVVVQVMRDGH
+2956 
-2969 SEEVELTQTNGQWRF
+2969 
-2984 VPGSAWTDGDYT
+2984 
-2996 LTVTVKDEAGNI
+2996 
-3008 RHSAPLT
+3008 
-3015 VTIDTQITI
+3015 
-3024 DHIELVNDSGIP
+3024 
-3036 DDNLTN
+3036 
-3042 NVRPHFQ
+3042 
-3049 VTVPTD
+3049 
-3055 VNVVRL
+3055 
-3061 SIDGGKTWFNA
+3061 
-3072 TQSATPGVWDYT
+3072 T

-3098 EATDKAGNKTT
+3098 EATDKAGNQTT

-3154 ADARYVTVEVQH
+3154 VDARYVTVEVLH

-3395 TLTVEVTDNAG
+3395 TLTVEVQDNAG

-3412 PLVVTVDTQ
+3412 PLIVTVDTQ

-3469 VSATQGIEGVWGY
+3469 VSAAQGIEGVWGY
-3482 TWPTDMGDGKHT
+3482 TWPTDMGDGKHI

-4061 VVVTIDGHDYNAT
+4061 VVVTIDGHDYNAI

-4305 SAELRIE
+4305 SAELQIE

-4364 TPISKNAAGQWEFTA
+4364 TPISKNAAGQWQFTA

-4506 DTIVSDPSIDL
+4506 DTVVSDPRIDL

-4530 ITSVTTPRFVIG
+4530 ITSITKPRFVIG

-4559 YSVTAN
+4559 YPVTAN

-4620 TGNSNSDNLT
+4620 TGSSNSDNLT

-4660 LKQTITVGADGNWSV
+4660 LKHTITVGADGNWSV

-4726 HEATSLRPEFKGFA
+4726 YEATSLRPEFKGLA

-4822 LGDFTTNNKTPTLI
+4822 LGDFTTNNKTPTLV
-4836 GSTLPNTIVSI
+4836 GNTLPNAIVSI

-4950 YTTGAGHWGVVLP
+4950 YTTGTGHWGVVLP

-5075 DKAGNSQQKEI
+5075 DKAGNSQQKDI

-5100 LSRDTNSGDKYDL
+5100 LSRDTN
-5113 ITNNKS
+5113 
-5119 PVLVAMTDPGAT
+5119 
-5131 VQVYINGVLQG
+5131 
-5142 TVEASSSGNI
+5142 
-5152 SYTMPANSADG
+5152 
-5163 EYQVQFV
+5163 
-5170 ATDTAGNRV
+5170 
-5179 ESAITT
+5179 
-5185 VTIDSQ
+5185 
-5191 IAVFDIDEDSLPA
+5191 
-5204 LSNNRALSV
+5204 
-5213 SGVGEAGSQVSIFV
+5213 
-5227 DGKLVNV
+5227 
-5234 VMVEAD
+5234 
-5240 GTWRA
+5240 
-5245 PILLQDDGTFNI
+5245 
-5257 HFSITDVAGNTE
+5257 
-5269 VSKDYSVDV
+5269 
-5278 DSSTD
+5278 
-5283 FPTLNLEDASNSGS
+5283 
-5297 LDDLITNHNKPVLVG
+5297 
-5312 TAEAGATIHIYVDE
+5312 
-5326 KIVANV
+5326 
-5332 LVLEDGTW
+5332 
-5340 SYQFD
+5340 
-5345 NALKD
+5345 
-5350 GEYSI
+5350 
-5355 RVVAEDPAGNTAESP
+5355 
-5370 RLLVTIDTSTF
+5370 
-5381 IDNPAMVAGS
+5381 
-5391 DNGIFSND
+5391 
-5399 SITSQTRPTFSI
+5399 
-5411 FGEMNQSV
+5411 
-5419 QIFIDGV
+5419 
-5426 LVDTITVT
+5426 
-5434 DRNQVYRPESPLG
+5434 
-5447 DGSHSI
+5447 
-5453 YYVITDK
+5453 
-5460 AGNTATSKTLN
+5460 
-5471 FTIDTFNTTP
+5471 
-5481 VAIDSIG
+5481 
-5488 GQTLAEMTG
+5488 
-5497 SDGKIYITDT
+5497 
-5507 TRNLLFSGSAEPNSK
+5507 
-5522 IEIIINGLNVGE
+5522 
-5534 VWVNEKGHWQMP
+5534 
-5546 VNPLYFTEGQ
+5546 
-5556 LDITVKSTD
+5556 
-5565 RAGNVNQEKYS
+5565 
-5576 IWVDTHIKVFTS
+5576 
-5588 ELDDNKSSSKTE
+5588 
-5600 WWSNSDLITM
+5600 
-5610 RGTGEIGATVSLI
+5610 
-5623 VAGVT
+5623 
-5628 LATAVVAATGR
+5628 
-5639 WELSTDKLPE
+5639 
-5649 GTYDIS
+5649 
-5655 LVIEDSAGNRWED
+5655 
-5668 VREIFIDRT
+5668 
-5677 PPNAPVVTYSD
+5677 
-5688 IVNDLI
+5688 
-5694 IMQGTAEAK
+5694 
-5703 SQLIITDSEGNTY
+5703 
-5716 TLTVPDN
+5716 
-5723 GKWSM
+5723 
-5728 AIPYP
+5728 
-5733 SEGKFTITS
+5733 
-5742 VDAIGNRSDDVP
+5742 
-5754 LDIMKEVPV
+5754 
-5763 ISLSPDSDSGTVGDN
+5763 
-5778 ITRDKQPTFIIGNL
+5778 
-5792 ESDVVVVQVD
+5792 
-5802 INGTVYNAEK
+5802 
-5812 NADGVWFF
+5812 
-5820 TPGTPLADG
+5820 
-5829 SYTISVIAS
+5829 
-5838 DAAGNQK
+5838 
-5845 NSLPITVTI
+5845 
-5854 DSTLTV
+5854 
-5860 PEIALA
+5860 
-5866 AGEDNG
+5866 
-5872 ASDSDNVTNHTQPKF
+5872 
-5887 TLQHIDADVT
+5887 
-5897 GVTVNVTHNGVTDI
+5897 
-5911 YQATQGADG
+5911 
-5920 WTFTPPAA
+5920 
-5928 WNDGNYTLSVTV
+5928 
-5940 VDRAGNSQQSASLAV
+5940 
-5955 TVDSTVTVTA
+5955 
-5965 DSQHDDASDDATATA
+5965 
-5980 VTPPESETVN
+5980 
-5990 AESATHLRTE
+5990 
-6000 PSAAEES
+6000 
-6007 VVKVTAYSITLL
+6007 
-6019 NADSGDEIDRSISQT
+6019 
-6034 PSFEISVPE
+6034 
-6043 NIVNVSIMFEGEEFT
+6043 
-6058 LPITNQKAIF
+6058 
-6068 EVPLSLEDGE
+6068 
-6078 YTMDVKFI
+6078 
-6086 DKDNDFLIKEKTF
+6086 
-6099 SVDHSSADIV
+6099 
-6109 NAMNVRG
+6109 
-6116 KTEDDINDS
+6116 
-6125 PSTSSVGHNNNGAID
+6125 
-6140 VFAVNEVTLP
+6140 
-6150 VDNQEEHA
+6150 

>member
-430 IAPEKPTIELD
+430 IPPEKPTIELD

-1067 MSDTQIGVATQQ
+1067 ASDTQIGVATQQ

-1110 ANSAIFDFTIDTT
+1110 ANSAVFDFTIDTT

-1375 FDATKGTG
+1375 FDATKGVG
-1383 GWTFTPPTSWADG
+1383 GWSFTPTGAWADG

-1478 ATPGVWD
+1478 ATPGAWD

-1500 VEATDEAG
+1500 VEATDKAG
-1508 NKATQTLDFT
+1508 NKTTQELDFT

-2020 TQITIDHI
+2020 TQIAIDHI

-2041 TNNVRPHF
+2041 TNEARPHF

-2112 LDFIIDTLLSEPTI
+2112 LDFIIDTMLSEPTI

-2133 SGTKGDH
+2133 SGTKGDN

-2227 VIELVN
+2227 AIELVN

-2322 STPVIV
+2322 SVPVIV
-2328 LDSADDSGVHGD
+2328 LNSADDTGVQGD
-2340 NMTNHTQ
+2340 NMTNSSQ

-2366 EHGGVTTTFDATKDA
+2366 EHGGVTTTFDATKGV
-2381 GGWTFTPTG
+2381 GGWSFTPTG

-2451 VTVPTDVNVVRL
+2451 VKVPTDVN
-2463 SIDGGKTWFNATQ
+2463 
-2476 SATPGVW
+2476 
-2483 DYIWPDDVADGGYT
+2483 
-2497 LTVEATDEA
+2497 E
-2506 GNKATQTL
+2506 
-2514 DFTIDTTLSVPTLS
+2514 
-2528 LDSADDSGIAGDNIT
+2528 
-2543 NVKTPGFTLNN
+2543 
-2554 IDTDVSRVIV
+2554 
-2564 EVMHNGIKQ
+2564 
-2573 EVPLVQTGGQWR
+2573 
-2585 FAPTSDWADG
+2585 
-2595 DYILT
+2595 
-2600 VKVEDRAGNVKQSA
+2600 
-2614 PLTVTVDTHI
+2614 
-2624 AIDRIELVNDS
+2624 
-2635 GIPGDNLTN
+2635 
-2644 EARPHFQ
+2644 
-2651 VTVPADV
+2651 
-2658 NGVRLSI
+2658 
-2665 DGGKT
+2665 
-2670 WFDATQS
+2670 
-2677 ATSGVWDY
+2677 
-2685 TWLTN
+2685 
-2690 VANGP
+2690 
-2695 HTLMVEASDKAG
+2695 
-2707 NKTTQK
+2707 
-2713 LDFTIDTILSEPT
+2713 
-2726 ITLDSADD
+2726 
-2734 SAAGDNITNVK
+2734 
-2745 MPGFTLGNID
+2745 
-2755 ADVTKVVVT
+2755 
-2764 VAHDGK
+2764 
-2770 NQQIELI
+2770 
-2777 KNGGVWR
+2777 
-2784 FTPGAAWTDGDYT
+2784 
-2797 LTVKV
+2797 
-2802 EDKAGNTNYS
+2802 
-2812 APLTV
+2812 
-2817 TIDTQT
+2817 
-2823 SIDRIEL
+2823 
-2830 LNDTGIVGDN
+2830 
-2840 LTNEARPQFHIT
+2840 
-2852 VPTDVNSVQLSLDGG
+2852 
-2867 INWVNATLTSD
+2867 
-2878 GVWEYIWPTDLVENT
+2878 
-2893 YTLTVKATDVA
+2893 
-2904 GNTATETLNFIIDTT
+2904 
-2919 LSTPTITLDSADDS
+2919 
-2933 GTAND
+2933 
-2938 NKTNV
+2938 
-2943 KTPGFIIGGIDSD
+2943 
-2956 VTQVVVQVMRDGH
+2956 
-2969 SEEVELTQTNGQWRF
+2969 
-2984 VPGSAWTDGDYT
+2984 
-2996 LTVTVKDEAGNI
+2996 
-3008 RHSAPLT
+3008 
-3015 VTIDTQITI
+3015 
-3024 DHIELVNDSGIP
+3024 
-3036 DDNLTN
+3036 
-3042 NVRPHFQ
+3042 
-3049 VTVPTD
+3049 
-3055 VNVVRL
+3055 VRL

-3098 EATDKAGNKTT
+3098 EATDKAGNQTT
-3109 QQLDFI
+3109 QKLDFI
-3115 IDTLLS
+3115 IDTMLS

-3128 NTDDSGTKGD
+3128 STDDSGTKGD
-3138 NLTNVNKP
+3138 NLTNANKP
-3146 TFLLGNID
+3146 TFILGNID
-3154 ADARYVTVEVQH
+3154 ADARYVTVEVQY

-3192 DGDYTLTVRV
+3192 DGDYMLTVRV

-3315 IDTRLSTPTIAM
+3315 IDTRLSTPTITM

-3350 GNIDADAHSVILRI
+3350 GNIDSDAQSVILRI

-3412 PLVVTVDTQ
+3412 PLIVTVDTQ

-3469 VSATQGIEGVWGY
+3469 VSAAQGIEGVWGY

-3610 TPLTVTVDTQIAIDR
+3610 TPLTVTVDTQIAIDH

-3718 LLTPTIELAPDQ
+3718 LMTPTIELAPDQ

-4305 SAELRIE
+4305 SAELKIE

-4530 ITSVTTPRFVIG
+4530 ITSVTKPRFVIG

-4559 YSVTAN
+4559 YPVTAN

-4891 LRSTAVDVTIDTE
+4891 LRSTAVDLTIDTE

-5297 LDDLITNHNKPVLVG
+5297 LDDLITSHNKPVLVG

-5381 IDNPAMVAGS
+5381 IDNPVMMAGS

-5399 SITSQTRPTFSI
+5399 SITSQTRPAFSI
-5411 FGEMNQSV
+5411 YGEMNQSV

-5471 FTIDTFNTTP
+5471 FTIDTLNTTP

-5576 IWVDTHIKVFTS
+5576 IWVDTHIQVFTS
-5588 ELDDNKSSSKTE
+5588 ELDDNKSSSKTD
-5600 WWSNSDLITM
+5600 WWSNSSTITM
-5610 RGTGEIGATVSLI
+5610 RGMGEIGATVSLI

-5628 LATAVVAATGR
+5628 LATAVVAANGQ
-5639 WELSTDKLPE
+5639 WELSTDQLPE
-5649 GTYDIS
+5649 GKYDITLS
-5655 LVIEDSAGNRWED
+5655 IEDNAGNRKEE
-5668 VREIFIDRT
+5668 VHEIFIDRT

-5703 SQLIITDSEGNTY
+5703 SQLIITDSNGNTY

-5742 VDAIGNRSDDVP
+5742 VDAIGNRSDDVS

-5872 ASDSDNVTNHTQPKF
+5872 VSDSDNVTNHTQPKF

-5897 GVTVNVTHNGVTDI
+5897 GVTVNVTHNGVTDT

-5928 WNDGNYTLSVTV
+5928 WNDGTYTLSVTV

-5965 DSQHDDASDDATATA
+5965 DSQHDDASDDATPTA
-5980 VTPPESETVN
+5980 VTPLESETVN
-5990 AESATHLRTE
+5990 AESDTHLRTV

-6007 VVKVTAYSITLL
+6007 VVKETAYSITLL

-6043 NIVNVSIMFEGEEFT
+6043 NIVNVSVMFEGEEFT

-6109 NAMNVRG
+6109 NAMNARG
-6116 KTEDDINDS
+6116 KAEDDINDS

>member
-1 MGNKSIQKFFA
+1 KSIQKFFA

-39 ITTPRGSVI
+39 ITTPHGSVI

-539 TTNDSGIVGD
+539 TTDDSGIVGD

-599 EGINNLTFTVEDV
+599 EGVNNLTFTVEDV

-626 TIAPVPPTVSLEDY
+626 TVAPVPPTVSLEDF

-690 FSNKFLQGAY
+690 FSNKFLQGSY

-1036 ISDDNLTNI
+1036 IADDNLTNI

-1110 ANSAIFDFTIDTT
+1110 ANSAVFDFTIDTT

-1182 NGSWLFIPGNTW
+1182 NGSWLFTPGNTW

-1202 VKVEDKAGNTNY
+1202 VKVEDKAGNTSY

-1383 GWTFTPPTSWADG
+1383 GWSFTPTGAWADG

-1431 LVNDSGIPDDN
+1431 LVNDSGIPNDN

-1478 ATPGVWD
+1478 ATPGAWD

-1500 VEATDEAG
+1500 VEATDKAG
-1508 NKATQTLDFT
+1508 NKTTQELDFT

-2126 VLDNTDD
+2126 VLDSTDD

-2322 STPVIV
+2322 SVPVIV
-2328 LDSADDSGVHGD
+2328 LNSADDTGVQGD
-2340 NMTNHTQ
+2340 NMTNSTQ

-2366 EHGGVTTTFDATKDA
+2366 EHGGVTTTFDATKGV
-2381 GGWTFTPTG
+2381 GGWSFTPTG

-2451 VTVPTDVNVVRL
+2451 VKVPTDVN
-2463 SIDGGKTWFNATQ
+2463 
-2476 SATPGVW
+2476 
-2483 DYIWPDDVADGGYT
+2483 
-2497 LTVEATDEA
+2497 E
-2506 GNKATQTL
+2506 
-2514 DFTIDTTLSVPTLS
+2514 
-2528 LDSADDSGIAGDNIT
+2528 
-2543 NVKTPGFTLNN
+2543 
-2554 IDTDVSRVIV
+2554 
-2564 EVMHNGIKQ
+2564 
-2573 EVPLVQTGGQWR
+2573 
-2585 FAPTSDWADG
+2585 
-2595 DYILT
+2595 
-2600 VKVEDRAGNVKQSA
+2600 
-2614 PLTVTVDTHI
+2614 
-2624 AIDRIELVNDS
+2624 
-2635 GIPGDNLTN
+2635 
-2644 EARPHFQ
+2644 
-2651 VTVPADV
+2651 
-2658 NGVRLSI
+2658 
-2665 DGGKT
+2665 
-2670 WFDATQS
+2670 
-2677 ATSGVWDY
+2677 
-2685 TWLTN
+2685 
-2690 VANGP
+2690 
-2695 HTLMVEASDKAG
+2695 
-2707 NKTTQK
+2707 
-2713 LDFTIDTILSEPT
+2713 
-2726 ITLDSADD
+2726 
-2734 SAAGDNITNVK
+2734 
-2745 MPGFTLGNID
+2745 
-2755 ADVTKVVVT
+2755 
-2764 VAHDGK
+2764 
-2770 NQQIELI
+2770 
-2777 KNGGVWR
+2777 
-2784 FTPGAAWTDGDYT
+2784 
-2797 LTVKV
+2797 
-2802 EDKAGNTNYS
+2802 
-2812 APLTV
+2812 
-2817 TIDTQT
+2817 
-2823 SIDRIEL
+2823 
-2830 LNDTGIVGDN
+2830 
-2840 LTNEARPQFHIT
+2840 
-2852 VPTDVNSVQLSLDGG
+2852 
-2867 INWVNATLTSD
+2867 
-2878 GVWEYIWPTDLVENT
+2878 
-2893 YTLTVKATDVA
+2893 
-2904 GNTATETLNFIIDTT
+2904 
-2919 LSTPTITLDSADDS
+2919 
-2933 GTAND
+2933 
-2938 NKTNV
+2938 
-2943 KTPGFIIGGIDSD
+2943 
-2956 VTQVVVQVMRDGH
+2956 
-2969 SEEVELTQTNGQWRF
+2969 
-2984 VPGSAWTDGDYT
+2984 
-2996 LTVTVKDEAGNI
+2996 
-3008 RHSAPLT
+3008 
-3015 VTIDTQITI
+3015 
-3024 DHIELVNDSGIP
+3024 
-3036 DDNLTN
+3036 
-3042 NVRPHFQ
+3042 
-3049 VTVPTD
+3049 
-3055 VNVVRL
+3055 VRL

-3098 EATDKAGNKTT
+3098 EATDKAGNQTT
-3109 QQLDFI
+3109 QKLDFI
-3115 IDTLLS
+3115 IDTMLS

-3128 NTDDSGTKGD
+3128 STDDSGTKGD
-3138 NLTNVNKP
+3138 NLTNANKP
-3146 TFLLGNID
+3146 TFILGNID
-3154 ADARYVTVEVQH
+3154 ADARYVTVEVQY

-3395 TLTVEVTDNAG
+3395 TLTVEVQDNAG

-3523 IALDSTDDT
+3523 IELDSTDDT

-3718 LLTPTIELAPDQ
+3718 LMTPTIELAPDQ

-3844 HDRPVFDIH
+3844 HDRPVFDIR

-4305 SAELRIE
+4305 SAELKIE

-4530 ITSVTTPRFVIG
+4530 ITSVTKPRFVIG

-4559 YSVTAN
+4559 YPVTAN

-4822 LGDFTTNNKTPTLI
+4822 LGDFTTNNKTPTLV
-4836 GSTLPNTIVSI
+4836 GNTLPNAIVSI

-4963 ALGNDGNYELTF
+4963 ALGNDGNYVLTF

-5034 TLTIRNP
+5034 TLTIRSP

-5075 DKAGNSQQKEI
+5075 DKAGNSQQKDI

-5411 FGEMNQSV
+5411 SGEMNQSV

-5576 IWVDTHIKVFTS
+5576 IWVDTHIQVFTS
-5588 ELDDNKSSSKTE
+5588 ELDDNKSSSKTD
-5600 WWSNSDLITM
+5600 WWSNSSTITM
-5610 RGTGEIGATVSLI
+5610 RGMGEIGATVSLI

-5628 LATAVVAATGR
+5628 LATAVVAANGQ
-5639 WELSTDKLPE
+5639 WELSTDQLPE
-5649 GTYDIS
+5649 GKYDITLS
-5655 LVIEDSAGNRWED
+5655 IEDNAGNRKEE
-5668 VREIFIDRT
+5668 VHEIFIDRT

-5703 SQLIITDSEGNTY
+5703 SQLIITDSNGNTY

-5820 TPGTPLADG
+5820 TPGTPLTDG

-5928 WNDGNYTLSVTV
+5928 WNDGTYTLSVTV

-5990 AESATHLRTE
+5990 AESATHLRTV

-6007 VVKVTAYSITLL
+6007 VVKETAYSITLL

-6043 NIVNVSIMFEGEEFT
+6043 NIVNVSVMFEGEEFT

>member
-239 LKVTLALAAESNSG
+239 LKVTLALATESNSG

-626 TIAPVPPTVSLEDY
+626 TVAPVPPTVSLEDF

-651 NDLPALVGTAEPKS
+651 NDLPALVGTADPKS

-1036 ISDDNLTNI
+1036 VSDDNLTNI

-1059 ISVQVWDA
+1059 ISVQIWDA
-1067 MSDTQIGVATQQ
+1067 ASDTQIGVATQQ

-1110 ANSAIFDFTIDTT
+1110 ANSAVFDFTIDTT

-1202 VKVEDKAGNTNY
+1202 VKVEDKAGNTSY

-1383 GWTFTPPTSWADG
+1383 GWSFTPTGAWADG

-1431 LVNDSGIPDDN
+1431 LVNDSGIPNDN

-1478 ATPGVWD
+1478 ATPGAWD

-1500 VEATDEAG
+1500 VEATDKAG
-1508 NKATQTLDFT
+1508 NKTTQELDFT

-2126 VLDNTDD
+2126 VLDSTDD
-2133 SGTKGDH
+2133 SGTKGDN

-2322 STPVIV
+2322 SVPVIV
-2328 LDSADDSGVHGD
+2328 LNSADDTGVQGD
-2340 NMTNHTQ
+2340 NMTNSTQ

-2366 EHGGVTTTFDATKDA
+2366 EHGGVTTTFDATKGT
-2381 GGWTFTPTG
+2381 GGWSFTPTG

-2451 VTVPTDVNVVRL
+2451 VKVPMDVN
-2463 SIDGGKTWFNATQ
+2463 
-2476 SATPGVW
+2476 
-2483 DYIWPDDVADGGYT
+2483 
-2497 LTVEATDEA
+2497 E
-2506 GNKATQTL
+2506 
-2514 DFTIDTTLSVPTLS
+2514 
-2528 LDSADDSGIAGDNIT
+2528 
-2543 NVKTPGFTLNN
+2543 
-2554 IDTDVSRVIV
+2554 
-2564 EVMHNGIKQ
+2564 
-2573 EVPLVQTGGQWR
+2573 
-2585 FAPTSDWADG
+2585 
-2595 DYILT
+2595 
-2600 VKVEDRAGNVKQSA
+2600 
-2614 PLTVTVDTHI
+2614 
-2624 AIDRIELVNDS
+2624 
-2635 GIPGDNLTN
+2635 
-2644 EARPHFQ
+2644 
-2651 VTVPADV
+2651 
-2658 NGVRLSI
+2658 
-2665 DGGKT
+2665 
-2670 WFDATQS
+2670 
-2677 ATSGVWDY
+2677 
-2685 TWLTN
+2685 
-2690 VANGP
+2690 
-2695 HTLMVEASDKAG
+2695 
-2707 NKTTQK
+2707 
-2713 LDFTIDTILSEPT
+2713 
-2726 ITLDSADD
+2726 
-2734 SAAGDNITNVK
+2734 
-2745 MPGFTLGNID
+2745 
-2755 ADVTKVVVT
+2755 
-2764 VAHDGK
+2764 
-2770 NQQIELI
+2770 
-2777 KNGGVWR
+2777 
-2784 FTPGAAWTDGDYT
+2784 
-2797 LTVKV
+2797 
-2802 EDKAGNTNYS
+2802 
-2812 APLTV
+2812 
-2817 TIDTQT
+2817 
-2823 SIDRIEL
+2823 
-2830 LNDTGIVGDN
+2830 
-2840 LTNEARPQFHIT
+2840 
-2852 VPTDVNSVQLSLDGG
+2852 
-2867 INWVNATLTSD
+2867 
-2878 GVWEYIWPTDLVENT
+2878 
-2893 YTLTVKATDVA
+2893 
-2904 GNTATETLNFIIDTT
+2904 
-2919 LSTPTITLDSADDS
+2919 
-2933 GTAND
+2933 
-2938 NKTNV
+2938 
-2943 KTPGFIIGGIDSD
+2943 
-2956 VTQVVVQVMRDGH
+2956 
-2969 SEEVELTQTNGQWRF
+2969 
-2984 VPGSAWTDGDYT
+2984 
-2996 LTVTVKDEAGNI
+2996 
-3008 RHSAPLT
+3008 
-3015 VTIDTQITI
+3015 
-3024 DHIELVNDSGIP
+3024 
-3036 DDNLTN
+3036 
-3042 NVRPHFQ
+3042 
-3049 VTVPTD
+3049 
-3055 VNVVRL
+3055 VRL

-3098 EATDKAGNKTT
+3098 EATDKAGNQTT
-3109 QQLDFI
+3109 QKLDFI

-3128 NTDDSGTKGD
+3128 STDDSGTKGD
-3138 NLTNVNKP
+3138 NLTNANKP
-3146 TFLLGNID
+3146 TFILGNID
-3154 ADARYVTVEVQH
+3154 ADARYVTVEVQY

-3315 IDTRLSTPTIAM
+3315 IDTRLSTPTITM

-3350 GNIDADAHSVILRI
+3350 GNIDSDAQSVILRI

-3412 PLVVTVDTQ
+3412 PLIVTVDTQ

-3469 VSATQGIEGVWGY
+3469 VSAAQGIEGVWGY

-3610 TPLTVTVDTQIAIDR
+3610 TPLTVTVDTQIAIDH

-3718 LLTPTIELAPDQ
+3718 LMTPTIELAPDQ

-3844 HDRPVFDIH
+3844 HDRPVFDIR

-4530 ITSVTTPRFVIG
+4530 ITSVTKPRFVIG

-4559 YSVTAN
+4559 YPVTAN

-4822 LGDFTTNNKTPTLI
+4822 LGDFTTNNKTPTLV
-4836 GSTLPNTIVSI
+4836 GNTLPNAIVSI

-4963 ALGNDGNYELTF
+4963 ALGNDGNYVLTF

-5297 LDDLITNHNKPVLVG
+5297 LDDLITSHNKPVLVG

-5381 IDNPAMVAGS
+5381 IDNPVMMAGS

-5399 SITSQTRPTFSI
+5399 SITSQTRPAFSI
-5411 FGEMNQSV
+5411 YGEMNQSV

-5471 FTIDTFNTTP
+5471 FTIDTLNTTP

-5534 VWVNEKGHWQMP
+5534 VWVNDKGHWQMP

-5576 IWVDTHIKVFTS
+5576 IWVDTHIQVFTS
-5588 ELDDNKSSSKTE
+5588 ELDDNKSSSKTD
-5600 WWSNSDLITM
+5600 WWSNSSTITM
-5610 RGTGEIGATVSLI
+5610 RGMGEIGATVSLI

-5628 LATAVVAATGR
+5628 LATAVVAANGQ
-5639 WELSTDKLPE
+5639 WELSTDQLPE
-5649 GTYDIS
+5649 GKYDITLS
-5655 LVIEDSAGNRWED
+5655 IEDNAGNRKEE
-5668 VREIFIDRT
+5668 VHEIFIDRT

-5703 SQLIITDSEGNTY
+5703 SQLIITDSNGNTY

-5742 VDAIGNRSDDVP
+5742 VDAIGNRSDDVS

-5872 ASDSDNVTNHTQPKF
+5872 VSDSDNVTNHTQPKF

-5897 GVTVNVTHNGVTDI
+5897 GVTVNVTHNGVTDT

-5928 WNDGNYTLSVTV
+5928 WNDGTYTLSVTV

-5990 AESATHLRTE
+5990 AESATHLRTV

-6007 VVKVTAYSITLL
+6007 VVKETAYSITLL

-6109 NAMNVRG
+6109 NAMNARG

>member
-1036 ISDDNLTNI
+1036 IADDNLTNI

-1067 MSDTQIGVATQQ
+1067 ASDTQIGVATQQ

-1110 ANSAIFDFTIDTT
+1110 ANSAVFDFTIDTT

-1383 GWTFTPPTSWADG
+1383 GWSFTPTGAWADG

-1478 ATPGVWD
+1478 ATPGAWD

-1500 VEATDEAG
+1500 VEATDKAG
-1508 NKATQTLDFT
+1508 NKTTQELDFT

-1633 NDSGIPGD
+1633 NDSGIPDD

-1703 SDKAGNKT
+1703 TDKAGNKT

-1793 DGDYTLTVKVEDK
+1793 DGNYTLTVKVEDK

-2020 TQITIDHI
+2020 TQI
-2028 ELVND
+2028 
-2033 SGIPDDNL
+2033 
-2041 TNNVRPHF
+2041 
-2049 QVTVPTDVNVV
+2049 
-2060 RLSIDGGKTWFNAT
+2060 A
-2074 QSATPGVWDYTWL
+2074 
-2087 ADVGEGKHTLTV
+2087 
-2099 EATDKAGNKTTQQ
+2099 
-2112 LDFIIDTLLSEPTI
+2112 
-2126 VLDNTDD
+2126 
-2133 SGTKGDH
+2133 
-2140 LTNVNKPT
+2140 
-2148 FLLGNIDADAR
+2148 
-2159 YVTVEVQHGGTKE
+2159 
-2172 VLTATKDATG
+2172 
-2182 NWSVTPTGTWA
+2182 
-2193 DGDYTLTVRVE
+2193 
-2204 DEAGNEKHSA
+2204 
-2214 SLTVTVDTQITID
+2214 
-2227 VIELVN
+2227 
-2233 DNGIPGDNMTN
+2233 
-2244 DAHPQFRVTVP
+2244 
-2255 GDVNEV
+2255 
-2261 SLSIDGGVTWVKAT
+2261 
-2275 QSATPGVWNYTWPG
+2275 
-2289 TVPDGDYTL
+2289 
-2298 NVKATDNAG
+2298 
-2307 NTVTETLHFTIDTTL
+2307 
-2322 STPVIV
+2322 
-2328 LDSADDSGVHGD
+2328 
-2340 NMTNHTQ
+2340 
-2347 PTFALQHIDDDAVR
+2347 
-2361 VTVSV
+2361 
-2366 EHGGVTTTFDATKDA
+2366 
-2381 GGWTFTPTG
+2381 
-2390 AWADGDYT
+2390 
-2398 LSVSVEDKAGNTSH
+2398 
-2412 SASLTV
+2412 
-2418 TVDTQIAINNIE
+2418 
-2430 LVNDSG
+2430 
-2436 IPDDNLTNNVRPHFQ
+2436 
-2451 VTVPTDVNVVRL
+2451 
-2463 SIDGGKTWFNATQ
+2463 
-2476 SATPGVW
+2476 
-2483 DYIWPDDVADGGYT
+2483 
-2497 LTVEATDEA
+2497 
-2506 GNKATQTL
+2506 
-2514 DFTIDTTLSVPTLS
+2514 
-2528 LDSADDSGIAGDNIT
+2528 
-2543 NVKTPGFTLNN
+2543 
-2554 IDTDVSRVIV
+2554 
-2564 EVMHNGIKQ
+2564 
-2573 EVPLVQTGGQWR
+2573 
-2585 FAPTSDWADG
+2585 
-2595 DYILT
+2595 
-2600 VKVEDRAGNVKQSA
+2600 
-2614 PLTVTVDTHI
+2614 
-2624 AIDRIELVNDS
+2624 
-2635 GIPGDNLTN
+2635 
-2644 EARPHFQ
+2644 
-2651 VTVPADV
+2651 
-2658 NGVRLSI
+2658 
-2665 DGGKT
+2665 
-2670 WFDATQS
+2670 
-2677 ATSGVWDY
+2677 
-2685 TWLTN
+2685 
-2690 VANGP
+2690 
-2695 HTLMVEASDKAG
+2695 
-2707 NKTTQK
+2707 
-2713 LDFTIDTILSEPT
+2713 
-2726 ITLDSADD
+2726 
-2734 SAAGDNITNVK
+2734 
-2745 MPGFTLGNID
+2745 
-2755 ADVTKVVVT
+2755 
-2764 VAHDGK
+2764 
-2770 NQQIELI
+2770 
-2777 KNGGVWR
+2777 
-2784 FTPGAAWTDGDYT
+2784 
-2797 LTVKV
+2797 
-2802 EDKAGNTNYS
+2802 
-2812 APLTV
+2812 
-2817 TIDTQT
+2817 
-2823 SIDRIEL
+2823 
-2830 LNDTGIVGDN
+2830 
-2840 LTNEARPQFHIT
+2840 
-2852 VPTDVNSVQLSLDGG
+2852 
-2867 INWVNATLTSD
+2867 
-2878 GVWEYIWPTDLVENT
+2878 
-2893 YTLTVKATDVA
+2893 
-2904 GNTATETLNFIIDTT
+2904 
-2919 LSTPTITLDSADDS
+2919 
-2933 GTAND
+2933 
-2938 NKTNV
+2938 
-2943 KTPGFIIGGIDSD
+2943 
-2956 VTQVVVQVMRDGH
+2956 
-2969 SEEVELTQTNGQWRF
+2969 
-2984 VPGSAWTDGDYT
+2984 
-2996 LTVTVKDEAGNI
+2996 
-3008 RHSAPLT
+3008 
-3015 VTIDTQITI
+3015 I

-3166 GGTKEVLTATKG
+3166 GGTKEVLTATKDATGNWSVTPTGTWADGDYTLTVRVEDEAGNEKHSASLTVTVDTQITIDAIELVNDNGIPGDNMTNDAHPQFRVTVPGDVNEVSLSIDGGVTWVKATQSATPGVWNYTWPGTVPDGDYTLNVKATDNAGNTVTETLHFTIDTTLSVPVIVLNSADDTGVQGDNMTNSTQPTFALQHIDDDAVRVTVSVEHGGVTTTFDATKGVGGWSFTPTGAWADGDYTLSVSVEDKAGNTSHSASLTVTVDTQIAINNIELVNDSGIPDDNLTNNVRPHFQVKVPTDVNEVRLSIDGGKTWFNATQSATPGVWDYTWLADVGEGKHTLTVEATDKAGNQTTQKLDFIIDTMLSEPTIVLDSTDDSGTKGDNLTNANKPTFILGNIDADARYVTVEVQYGGTKEVLTATKG

-3192 DGDYTLTVRV
+3192 DGDYMLTVRV

-3315 IDTRLSTPTIAM
+3315 IDTRLSTPTITM

-3350 GNIDADAHSVILRI
+3350 GNIDSDAQSVILRI

-3412 PLVVTVDTQ
+3412 PLIVTVDTQ

-3469 VSATQGIEGVWGY
+3469 VSAAQGIEGVWGY

-3610 TPLTVTVDTQIAIDR
+3610 TPLTVTVDTQIAIDH

-3718 LLTPTIELAPDQ
+3718 LMTPTIELAPDQ

-3844 HDRPVFDIH
+3844 HDRPVFDIR

-4305 SAELRIE
+4305 SAELKIE

-4530 ITSVTTPRFVIG
+4530 ITSVTKPRFVIG

-4559 YSVTAN
+4559 YPVTAN

-4594 NTSETKLPFTIDTTT
+4594 NTSETKLPVTIDTTT

-4822 LGDFTTNNKTPTLI
+4822 LGDFTTNNKTPTLV
-4836 GSTLPNTIVSI
+4836 GNTLPNAIVSI

-4963 ALGNDGNYELTF
+4963 ALGNDGNYVLTF

-5034 TLTIRNP
+5034 TLTIRSP

-5075 DKAGNSQQKEI
+5075 DKAGNSQQKDI

-5411 FGEMNQSV
+5411 SGEMNQSV

-5534 VWVNEKGHWQMP
+5534 VWVNDKGHWQMP

-5576 IWVDTHIKVFTS
+5576 IWVDTHIQVFTS
-5588 ELDDNKSSSKTE
+5588 ELDDNKSSSKTD
-5600 WWSNSDLITM
+5600 WWSNSSTITM
-5610 RGTGEIGATVSLI
+5610 RGMGEIGATVSLI

-5628 LATAVVAATGR
+5628 LATAVVAANGQ
-5639 WELSTDKLPE
+5639 WELSTDQLPE
-5649 GTYDIS
+5649 GKYDITLS
-5655 LVIEDSAGNRWED
+5655 IEDNAGNRKEE
-5668 VREIFIDRT
+5668 VHEIFIDRT

-5703 SQLIITDSEGNTY
+5703 SQLIITDSNGNTY

-5990 AESATHLRTE
+5990 AESATHLRTV

-6007 VVKVTAYSITLL
+6007 VVKETAYSITLL

-6109 NAMNVRG
+6109 NAMNARG

>member
-430 IAPEKPTIELD
+430 IPPEKPTIELD

-1036 ISDDNLTNI
+1036 IADDNLTNI

-1067 MSDTQIGVATQQ
+1067 ASDTQIGVATQQ

-1110 ANSAIFDFTIDTT
+1110 ANSAVFDFTIDTT

-1383 GWTFTPPTSWADG
+1383 GWSFTPTGAWADG

-1478 ATPGVWD
+1478 ATPGAWD

-1500 VEATDEAG
+1500 VEATDKAG
-1508 NKATQTLDFT
+1508 NKTTQELDFT

-1633 NDSGIPGD
+1633 NDSGIPDD

-1703 SDKAGNKT
+1703 TDKAGNKT

-1793 DGDYTLTVKVEDK
+1793 DGNYTLTVKVEDK

-2020 TQITIDHI
+2020 TQI
-2028 ELVND
+2028 
-2033 SGIPDDNL
+2033 
-2041 TNNVRPHF
+2041 
-2049 QVTVPTDVNVV
+2049 
-2060 RLSIDGGKTWFNAT
+2060 A
-2074 QSATPGVWDYTWL
+2074 
-2087 ADVGEGKHTLTV
+2087 
-2099 EATDKAGNKTTQQ
+2099 
-2112 LDFIIDTLLSEPTI
+2112 
-2126 VLDNTDD
+2126 
-2133 SGTKGDH
+2133 
-2140 LTNVNKPT
+2140 
-2148 FLLGNIDADAR
+2148 
-2159 YVTVEVQHGGTKE
+2159 
-2172 VLTATKDATG
+2172 
-2182 NWSVTPTGTWA
+2182 
-2193 DGDYTLTVRVE
+2193 
-2204 DEAGNEKHSA
+2204 
-2214 SLTVTVDTQITID
+2214 
-2227 VIELVN
+2227 
-2233 DNGIPGDNMTN
+2233 
-2244 DAHPQFRVTVP
+2244 
-2255 GDVNEV
+2255 
-2261 SLSIDGGVTWVKAT
+2261 
-2275 QSATPGVWNYTWPG
+2275 
-2289 TVPDGDYTL
+2289 
-2298 NVKATDNAG
+2298 
-2307 NTVTETLHFTIDTTL
+2307 
-2322 STPVIV
+2322 
-2328 LDSADDSGVHGD
+2328 
-2340 NMTNHTQ
+2340 
-2347 PTFALQHIDDDAVR
+2347 
-2361 VTVSV
+2361 
-2366 EHGGVTTTFDATKDA
+2366 
-2381 GGWTFTPTG
+2381 
-2390 AWADGDYT
+2390 
-2398 LSVSVEDKAGNTSH
+2398 
-2412 SASLTV
+2412 
-2418 TVDTQIAINNIE
+2418 
-2430 LVNDSG
+2430 
-2436 IPDDNLTNNVRPHFQ
+2436 
-2451 VTVPTDVNVVRL
+2451 
-2463 SIDGGKTWFNATQ
+2463 
-2476 SATPGVW
+2476 
-2483 DYIWPDDVADGGYT
+2483 
-2497 LTVEATDEA
+2497 
-2506 GNKATQTL
+2506 
-2514 DFTIDTTLSVPTLS
+2514 
-2528 LDSADDSGIAGDNIT
+2528 
-2543 NVKTPGFTLNN
+2543 
-2554 IDTDVSRVIV
+2554 
-2564 EVMHNGIKQ
+2564 
-2573 EVPLVQTGGQWR
+2573 
-2585 FAPTSDWADG
+2585 
-2595 DYILT
+2595 
-2600 VKVEDRAGNVKQSA
+2600 
-2614 PLTVTVDTHI
+2614 
-2624 AIDRIELVNDS
+2624 
-2635 GIPGDNLTN
+2635 
-2644 EARPHFQ
+2644 
-2651 VTVPADV
+2651 
-2658 NGVRLSI
+2658 
-2665 DGGKT
+2665 
-2670 WFDATQS
+2670 
-2677 ATSGVWDY
+2677 
-2685 TWLTN
+2685 
-2690 VANGP
+2690 
-2695 HTLMVEASDKAG
+2695 
-2707 NKTTQK
+2707 
-2713 LDFTIDTILSEPT
+2713 
-2726 ITLDSADD
+2726 
-2734 SAAGDNITNVK
+2734 
-2745 MPGFTLGNID
+2745 
-2755 ADVTKVVVT
+2755 
-2764 VAHDGK
+2764 
-2770 NQQIELI
+2770 
-2777 KNGGVWR
+2777 
-2784 FTPGAAWTDGDYT
+2784 
-2797 LTVKV
+2797 
-2802 EDKAGNTNYS
+2802 
-2812 APLTV
+2812 
-2817 TIDTQT
+2817 
-2823 SIDRIEL
+2823 
-2830 LNDTGIVGDN
+2830 
-2840 LTNEARPQFHIT
+2840 
-2852 VPTDVNSVQLSLDGG
+2852 
-2867 INWVNATLTSD
+2867 
-2878 GVWEYIWPTDLVENT
+2878 
-2893 YTLTVKATDVA
+2893 
-2904 GNTATETLNFIIDTT
+2904 
-2919 LSTPTITLDSADDS
+2919 
-2933 GTAND
+2933 
-2938 NKTNV
+2938 
-2943 KTPGFIIGGIDSD
+2943 
-2956 VTQVVVQVMRDGH
+2956 
-2969 SEEVELTQTNGQWRF
+2969 
-2984 VPGSAWTDGDYT
+2984 
-2996 LTVTVKDEAGNI
+2996 
-3008 RHSAPLT
+3008 
-3015 VTIDTQITI
+3015 I

-3166 GGTKEVLTATKG
+3166 GGTKEVLTATKDATGNWSVTPTGTWADGDYTLTVRVEDEAGNEKHSASLTVTVDTQITIDAIELVNDNGIPGDNMTNDAHPQFRVTVPGDVNEVSLSIDGGVTWVKATQSATPGVWNYTWPGTVPDGDYTLNVKATDNAGNTVTETLHFTIDTTLSVPVIVLNSADDTGVQGDNMTNSTQPTFALQHIDDDAVRVTVSVEHGGVTTTFDATKGTGGWSFTPTGAWADGDYTLSVSVEDKAGNTSHSASLTVTVDTQIAINNIELVNDSGIPDDNLTNNVRPHFQVTVPTDVNEVRLSIDGGKTWFNATQSATPGVWDYTWLADVGEGKHTLTVEATDKAGNQTTQKLDFIIDTMLSEPTIVLDSTDDSGTKGDNLTNANKPTFILGNIDADARYVTVEVQYGGTKEVLTATKG

-3192 DGDYTLTVRV
+3192 DGDYMLTVRV

-3315 IDTRLSTPTIAM
+3315 IDTRLSTPTITM

-3350 GNIDADAHSVILRI
+3350 GNIDSDAQSVILRI

-3412 PLVVTVDTQ
+3412 PLIVTVDTQ

-3469 VSATQGIEGVWGY
+3469 VSAAQGIEGVWGY

-3610 TPLTVTVDTQIAIDR
+3610 TPLTVTVDTQIAIDH

-3718 LLTPTIELAPDQ
+3718 LMTPTIELAPDQ

-3844 HDRPVFDIH
+3844 HDRPVFDIR

-3861 VMVKVTYNGKTHEEA
+3861 VMVKVIYNGKTHEEA

-4305 SAELRIE
+4305 SAELKIE

-4530 ITSVTTPRFVIG
+4530 ITSVTKPRFVIG

-4559 YSVTAN
+4559 YPVTAN

-4822 LGDFTTNNKTPTLI
+4822 LGDFTTNNKTPTLV
-4836 GSTLPNTIVSI
+4836 GNTLPNAIVSI

-4963 ALGNDGNYELTF
+4963 ALGNDGNYVLTF

-5034 TLTIRNP
+5034 TLTIRSP

-5075 DKAGNSQQKEI
+5075 DKAGNSQQKDI

-5411 FGEMNQSV
+5411 SGEMNQSV

-5576 IWVDTHIKVFTS
+5576 IWVDTHIQVFTS
-5588 ELDDNKSSSKTE
+5588 ELDDNKSSSKTD
-5600 WWSNSDLITM
+5600 WWSNSSTITM
-5610 RGTGEIGATVSLI
+5610 RGMGEIGATVSLI

-5628 LATAVVAATGR
+5628 LATAVVAANGQ
-5639 WELSTDKLPE
+5639 WELSTDQLPE
-5649 GTYDIS
+5649 GKYDITLS
-5655 LVIEDSAGNRWED
+5655 IEDNAGNRKEE
-5668 VREIFIDRT
+5668 VHEIFIDRT

-5703 SQLIITDSEGNTY
+5703 SQLIITDSNGNTY

-5928 WNDGNYTLSVTV
+5928 WNDGTYTLSVTV

-5990 AESATHLRTE
+5990 AESATHLRTV

-6007 VVKVTAYSITLL
+6007 VVKETAYSITLL

-6043 NIVNVSIMFEGEEFT
+6043 NIVNVSVMFEGEEFT

-6086 DKDNDFLIKEKTF
+6086 DKDDDFLIKEKTF

-6109 NAMNVRG
+6109 NAMNARG

>member
-2126 VLDNTDD
+2126 VLDSTDD

-2418 TVDTQIAINNIE
+2418 TVDTQIAINN
-2430 LVNDSG
+2430 
-2436 IPDDNLTNNVRPHFQ
+2436 
-2451 VTVPTDVNVVRL
+2451 
-2463 SIDGGKTWFNATQ
+2463 
-2476 SATPGVW
+2476 
-2483 DYIWPDDVADGGYT
+2483 
-2497 LTVEATDEA
+2497 
-2506 GNKATQTL
+2506 
-2514 DFTIDTTLSVPTLS
+2514 
-2528 LDSADDSGIAGDNIT
+2528 
-2543 NVKTPGFTLNN
+2543 
-2554 IDTDVSRVIV
+2554 
-2564 EVMHNGIKQ
+2564 
-2573 EVPLVQTGGQWR
+2573 
-2585 FAPTSDWADG
+2585 
-2595 DYILT
+2595 
-2600 VKVEDRAGNVKQSA
+2600 
-2614 PLTVTVDTHI
+2614 
-2624 AIDRIELVNDS
+2624 
-2635 GIPGDNLTN
+2635 
-2644 EARPHFQ
+2644 
-2651 VTVPADV
+2651 
-2658 NGVRLSI
+2658 
-2665 DGGKT
+2665 
-2670 WFDATQS
+2670 
-2677 ATSGVWDY
+2677 
-2685 TWLTN
+2685 
-2690 VANGP
+2690 
-2695 HTLMVEASDKAG
+2695 
-2707 NKTTQK
+2707 
-2713 LDFTIDTILSEPT
+2713 
-2726 ITLDSADD
+2726 
-2734 SAAGDNITNVK
+2734 
-2745 MPGFTLGNID
+2745 
-2755 ADVTKVVVT
+2755 
-2764 VAHDGK
+2764 
-2770 NQQIELI
+2770 
-2777 KNGGVWR
+2777 
-2784 FTPGAAWTDGDYT
+2784 
-2797 LTVKV
+2797 
-2802 EDKAGNTNYS
+2802 
-2812 APLTV
+2812 
-2817 TIDTQT
+2817 
-2823 SIDRIEL
+2823 
-2830 LNDTGIVGDN
+2830 
-2840 LTNEARPQFHIT
+2840 
-2852 VPTDVNSVQLSLDGG
+2852 
-2867 INWVNATLTSD
+2867 
-2878 GVWEYIWPTDLVENT
+2878 
-2893 YTLTVKATDVA
+2893 
-2904 GNTATETLNFIIDTT
+2904 
-2919 LSTPTITLDSADDS
+2919 
-2933 GTAND
+2933 
-2938 NKTNV
+2938 
-2943 KTPGFIIGGIDSD
+2943 
-2956 VTQVVVQVMRDGH
+2956 
-2969 SEEVELTQTNGQWRF
+2969 
-2984 VPGSAWTDGDYT
+2984 
-2996 LTVTVKDEAGNI
+2996 
-3008 RHSAPLT
+3008 
-3015 VTIDTQITI
+3015 
-3024 DHIELVNDSGIP
+3024 IELVNDSGIP

-4559 YSVTAN
+4559 YPVTAN

-6150 VDNQEEHA
+6150 VDNQEE

>member
-122 DDAENAKKEADKAKE
+122 DEAENAKKEADKAKE

-152 AFEVQNSSKQIEEM
+152 AFEVQNSSKQMEEM
-166 LQNFLADNV
+166 LQEFLADNV

-222 SSKNEENKLDA
+222 SIKNEENKLDA

-441 DSSDSGIKNDNITN
+441 DSSDSGIKNDSITN

-539 TTNDSGIVGD
+539 TTDDSGIVGD

-599 EGINNLTFTVEDV
+599 EGVNNLTFTVEDV

-626 TIAPVPPTVSLEDY
+626 TVAPVPPTVSLEDF

-1036 ISDDNLTNI
+1036 IADDNLTNI

-1110 ANSAIFDFTIDTT
+1110 ANSAVFDFTIDTT

-1182 NGSWLFIPGNTW
+1182 NGSWLFTPGNTW

-1383 GWTFTPPTSWADG
+1383 GWSFTPTGAWADG

-1431 LVNDSGIPDDN
+1431 LVNDSGIPNDN

-1478 ATPGVWD
+1478 ATPGAWD

-1500 VEATDEAG
+1500 VEATDKAG
-1508 NKATQTLDFT
+1508 NKTTQELDFT

-1562 VIVEVMHNGIKQEVP
+1562 VTVEVMHNGIKQEVP

-1678 ATSGV
+1678 ATPGV

-1716 FTIDTILS
+1716 FIIDTMLS

-2020 TQITIDHI
+2020 TQIAIDHI

-2041 TNNVRPHF
+2041 TN
-2049 QVTVPTDVNVV
+2049 
-2060 RLSIDGGKTWFNAT
+2060 
-2074 QSATPGVWDYTWL
+2074 
-2087 ADVGEGKHTLTV
+2087 
-2099 EATDKAGNKTTQQ
+2099 EA
-2112 LDFIIDTLLSEPTI
+2112 
-2126 VLDNTDD
+2126 
-2133 SGTKGDH
+2133 
-2140 LTNVNKPT
+2140 
-2148 FLLGNIDADAR
+2148 
-2159 YVTVEVQHGGTKE
+2159 
-2172 VLTATKDATG
+2172 
-2182 NWSVTPTGTWA
+2182 
-2193 DGDYTLTVRVE
+2193 
-2204 DEAGNEKHSA
+2204 
-2214 SLTVTVDTQITID
+2214 
-2227 VIELVN
+2227 
-2233 DNGIPGDNMTN
+2233 
-2244 DAHPQFRVTVP
+2244 
-2255 GDVNEV
+2255 
-2261 SLSIDGGVTWVKAT
+2261 
-2275 QSATPGVWNYTWPG
+2275 
-2289 TVPDGDYTL
+2289 
-2298 NVKATDNAG
+2298 
-2307 NTVTETLHFTIDTTL
+2307 
-2322 STPVIV
+2322 
-2328 LDSADDSGVHGD
+2328 
-2340 NMTNHTQ
+2340 
-2347 PTFALQHIDDDAVR
+2347 
-2361 VTVSV
+2361 
-2366 EHGGVTTTFDATKDA
+2366 
-2381 GGWTFTPTG
+2381 
-2390 AWADGDYT
+2390 
-2398 LSVSVEDKAGNTSH
+2398 
-2412 SASLTV
+2412 
-2418 TVDTQIAINNIE
+2418 
-2430 LVNDSG
+2430 
-2436 IPDDNLTNNVRPHFQ
+2436 
-2451 VTVPTDVNVVRL
+2451 
-2463 SIDGGKTWFNATQ
+2463 
-2476 SATPGVW
+2476 
-2483 DYIWPDDVADGGYT
+2483 
-2497 LTVEATDEA
+2497 
-2506 GNKATQTL
+2506 
-2514 DFTIDTTLSVPTLS
+2514 
-2528 LDSADDSGIAGDNIT
+2528 
-2543 NVKTPGFTLNN
+2543 
-2554 IDTDVSRVIV
+2554 
-2564 EVMHNGIKQ
+2564 
-2573 EVPLVQTGGQWR
+2573 
-2585 FAPTSDWADG
+2585 
-2595 DYILT
+2595 
-2600 VKVEDRAGNVKQSA
+2600 
-2614 PLTVTVDTHI
+2614 
-2624 AIDRIELVNDS
+2624 
-2635 GIPGDNLTN
+2635 
-2644 EARPHFQ
+2644 
-2651 VTVPADV
+2651 
-2658 NGVRLSI
+2658 
-2665 DGGKT
+2665 
-2670 WFDATQS
+2670 
-2677 ATSGVWDY
+2677 
-2685 TWLTN
+2685 
-2690 VANGP
+2690 
-2695 HTLMVEASDKAG
+2695 
-2707 NKTTQK
+2707 
-2713 LDFTIDTILSEPT
+2713 
-2726 ITLDSADD
+2726 
-2734 SAAGDNITNVK
+2734 
-2745 MPGFTLGNID
+2745 
-2755 ADVTKVVVT
+2755 
-2764 VAHDGK
+2764 
-2770 NQQIELI
+2770 
-2777 KNGGVWR
+2777 
-2784 FTPGAAWTDGDYT
+2784 
-2797 LTVKV
+2797 
-2802 EDKAGNTNYS
+2802 
-2812 APLTV
+2812 
-2817 TIDTQT
+2817 
-2823 SIDRIEL
+2823 
-2830 LNDTGIVGDN
+2830 
-2840 LTNEARPQFHIT
+2840 
-2852 VPTDVNSVQLSLDGG
+2852 
-2867 INWVNATLTSD
+2867 
-2878 GVWEYIWPTDLVENT
+2878 
-2893 YTLTVKATDVA
+2893 
-2904 GNTATETLNFIIDTT
+2904 
-2919 LSTPTITLDSADDS
+2919 
-2933 GTAND
+2933 
-2938 NKTNV
+2938 
-2943 KTPGFIIGGIDSD
+2943 
-2956 VTQVVVQVMRDGH
+2956 
-2969 SEEVELTQTNGQWRF
+2969 
-2984 VPGSAWTDGDYT
+2984 
-2996 LTVTVKDEAGNI
+2996 
-3008 RHSAPLT
+3008 
-3015 VTIDTQITI
+3015 
-3024 DHIELVNDSGIP
+3024 
-3036 DDNLTN
+3036 
-3042 NVRPHFQ
+3042 RPHFQ

-3166 GGTKEVLTATKG
+3166 GGTKEVLTATKDATGNWSVTPTGTWADGDYTLTVRVEDEAGNEKHSASLTVTVDTQITIDAIELVNDNGIPGDNMTNDAHPQFRVTVPGDVNEVSLSIDGGVTWVKATQSATPGVWNYTWPGTVPDGDYTLNVKATDNAGNTVTETLHFTIDTTLSTPVIVLDSADDTGIQGDNMTNRTQPTFNLQHIDDDAVRVTVSVEHGGVTTTFDATKGVGGWTFTPPTSWGAGDYTLSVSVEDKAGNTSHSASLTVTVDTQIAINNIELVNDSGIPDDNLTNNVRPQFQVKVPTDVNEVRLSIDGGKTWFNATQSATPGVWDYTWLADVGEGKHTLTVEATDKAGNQTTQKLDFIIDTLLSEPTIVLDSTDDSGTKGDNLTNANKPTFLLGNIDADARYVTVEVQHGSTKEVLTATKG

-3202 EDDAGNVKY
+3202 EDEAGNVKY

-3221 QITIDVIELVND
+3221 QITIDAIELVND

-3315 IDTRLSTPTIAM
+3315 IDTRLSTPTITM

-3350 GNIDADAHSVILRI
+3350 GNIDSDAQSVILRI

-3412 PLVVTVDTQ
+3412 PLIVTVDTQ

-3469 VSATQGIEGVWGY
+3469 VSAAQGIEGVWGY
-3482 TWPTDMGDGKHT
+3482 TWPTDMGDGKHI

-3610 TPLTVTVDTQIAIDR
+3610 TPLTVTVDTQIAIDH

-3687 MPEGQHTLTVEV
+3687 MPEGQHTLIVEV
-3699 TDGAGNKMTET
+3699 TDGAGNKMTGT
-3710 LNFTIDIT
+3710 LDFTIDIT

-3739 LTSVTQPVFVL
+3739 LTSVTQPIFVL

-3844 HDRPVFDIH
+3844 HDRPVFDIR

-3944 VAKPSFRIDVPGDVV
+3944 VAKPSFRIDVPGDVI

-4002 DEAGNIA
+4002 DQAGNIA

-4183 GSALPDGQHTLLV
+4183 GSALPDGKHTLLV

-4305 SAELRIE
+4305 SAELQIE

-4530 ITSVTTPRFVIG
+4530 ITSVTKPRFVIG

-4559 YSVTAN
+4559 YPVTAN

-4620 TGNSNSDNLT
+4620 TGSSNSDNLT

-4660 LKQTITVGADGNWSV
+4660 LKHTITVGADGNWSV

-4726 HEATSLRPEFKGFA
+4726 YEATSLRPEFKGLA

-4822 LGDFTTNNKTPTLI
+4822 LGDFTTNNKTPTLV
-4836 GSTLPNTIVSI
+4836 GNTLPNAIVSI

-4963 ALGNDGNYELTF
+4963 ALGNDGNYVLTF

-5075 DKAGNSQQKEI
+5075 DKAGNSQQKDI

-5297 LDDLITNHNKPVLVG
+5297 LDDLITSHNKPVLVG

-5381 IDNPAMVAGS
+5381 IDNPVMMAGS

-5399 SITSQTRPTFSI
+5399 SITSQTRPAFSI
-5411 FGEMNQSV
+5411 YGEMNQSV

-5534 VWVNEKGHWQMP
+5534 VWVNDKGHWQMP

-5576 IWVDTHIKVFTS
+5576 IWVDTHIQVFTS
-5588 ELDDNKSSSKTE
+5588 ELDDNKSSSKTD
-5600 WWSNSDLITM
+5600 WWSNSSTITM
-5610 RGTGEIGATVSLI
+5610 RGMGEIGATVSLI

-5628 LATAVVAATGR
+5628 LATAVVAANGQ
-5639 WELSTDKLPE
+5639 WELSTDQLPE
-5649 GTYDIS
+5649 GKYDITLS
-5655 LVIEDSAGNRWED
+5655 IEDNAGNRKEE
-5668 VREIFIDRT
+5668 VHEIFIDRT

-5703 SQLIITDSEGNTY
+5703 SQLIITDSNGNTY

-5754 LDIMKEVPV
+5754 LDIMKETPV

-5778 ITRDKQPTFIIGNL
+5778 ITRDNQPTFIIGNL

-5866 AGEDNG
+5866 AGEGNG
-5872 ASDSDNVTNHTQPKF
+5872 ASDSDNVTNHNHTQPKF

-5928 WNDGNYTLSVTV
+5928 WNDGTYTLSVTV
-5940 VDRAGNSQQSASLAV
+5940 VDRAGNSLQSASLEV

-5990 AESATHLRTE
+5990 AESATHLRTV

-6007 VVKVTAYSITLL
+6007 VVKETAYSITLL

-6043 NIVNVSIMFEGEEFT
+6043 NIVNVSVMFEGEEFT

-6086 DKDNDFLIKEKTF
+6086 DKDDDFLIKEKTF

-6109 NAMNVRG
+6109 NAMNARG

>member
-539 TTNDSGIVGD
+539 TTDDSGIVGD

-599 EGINNLTFTVEDV
+599 EGVNNLTFTVEDV

-626 TIAPVPPTVSLEDY
+626 TVAPVPPTVSLEDF

-1036 ISDDNLTNI
+1036 IADDNLTNI

-1110 ANSAIFDFTIDTT
+1110 ANSAVFDFTIDTT

-1182 NGSWLFIPGNTW
+1182 NGSWLFTPGNTW

-1202 VKVEDKAGNTNY
+1202 VKVEDKAGNTSY

-1229 GVELVNDSGVKG
+1229 GGELVNDSGVKG

-1383 GWTFTPPTSWADG
+1383 GWSFTPTGAWADG

-1431 LVNDSGIPDDN
+1431 LVNDSGIPNDN

-1478 ATPGVWD
+1478 ATPGAWD

-1500 VEATDEAG
+1500 VEATDKAG
-1508 NKATQTLDFT
+1508 NKTTQELDFT

-1883 YIWPTDLVENTYTLT
+1883 YIWPTDLIENTYTLT

-2020 TQITIDHI
+2020 TQI
-2028 ELVND
+2028 
-2033 SGIPDDNL
+2033 
-2041 TNNVRPHF
+2041 
-2049 QVTVPTDVNVV
+2049 
-2060 RLSIDGGKTWFNAT
+2060 A
-2074 QSATPGVWDYTWL
+2074 
-2087 ADVGEGKHTLTV
+2087 
-2099 EATDKAGNKTTQQ
+2099 
-2112 LDFIIDTLLSEPTI
+2112 
-2126 VLDNTDD
+2126 
-2133 SGTKGDH
+2133 
-2140 LTNVNKPT
+2140 
-2148 FLLGNIDADAR
+2148 
-2159 YVTVEVQHGGTKE
+2159 
-2172 VLTATKDATG
+2172 
-2182 NWSVTPTGTWA
+2182 
-2193 DGDYTLTVRVE
+2193 
-2204 DEAGNEKHSA
+2204 
-2214 SLTVTVDTQITID
+2214 
-2227 VIELVN
+2227 
-2233 DNGIPGDNMTN
+2233 
-2244 DAHPQFRVTVP
+2244 
-2255 GDVNEV
+2255 
-2261 SLSIDGGVTWVKAT
+2261 
-2275 QSATPGVWNYTWPG
+2275 
-2289 TVPDGDYTL
+2289 
-2298 NVKATDNAG
+2298 
-2307 NTVTETLHFTIDTTL
+2307 
-2322 STPVIV
+2322 
-2328 LDSADDSGVHGD
+2328 
-2340 NMTNHTQ
+2340 
-2347 PTFALQHIDDDAVR
+2347 
-2361 VTVSV
+2361 
-2366 EHGGVTTTFDATKDA
+2366 
-2381 GGWTFTPTG
+2381 
-2390 AWADGDYT
+2390 
-2398 LSVSVEDKAGNTSH
+2398 
-2412 SASLTV
+2412 
-2418 TVDTQIAINNIE
+2418 
-2430 LVNDSG
+2430 
-2436 IPDDNLTNNVRPHFQ
+2436 
-2451 VTVPTDVNVVRL
+2451 
-2463 SIDGGKTWFNATQ
+2463 
-2476 SATPGVW
+2476 
-2483 DYIWPDDVADGGYT
+2483 
-2497 LTVEATDEA
+2497 
-2506 GNKATQTL
+2506 
-2514 DFTIDTTLSVPTLS
+2514 
-2528 LDSADDSGIAGDNIT
+2528 
-2543 NVKTPGFTLNN
+2543 
-2554 IDTDVSRVIV
+2554 
-2564 EVMHNGIKQ
+2564 
-2573 EVPLVQTGGQWR
+2573 
-2585 FAPTSDWADG
+2585 
-2595 DYILT
+2595 
-2600 VKVEDRAGNVKQSA
+2600 
-2614 PLTVTVDTHI
+2614 
-2624 AIDRIELVNDS
+2624 
-2635 GIPGDNLTN
+2635 
-2644 EARPHFQ
+2644 
-2651 VTVPADV
+2651 
-2658 NGVRLSI
+2658 
-2665 DGGKT
+2665 
-2670 WFDATQS
+2670 
-2677 ATSGVWDY
+2677 
-2685 TWLTN
+2685 
-2690 VANGP
+2690 
-2695 HTLMVEASDKAG
+2695 
-2707 NKTTQK
+2707 
-2713 LDFTIDTILSEPT
+2713 
-2726 ITLDSADD
+2726 
-2734 SAAGDNITNVK
+2734 
-2745 MPGFTLGNID
+2745 
-2755 ADVTKVVVT
+2755 
-2764 VAHDGK
+2764 
-2770 NQQIELI
+2770 
-2777 KNGGVWR
+2777 
-2784 FTPGAAWTDGDYT
+2784 
-2797 LTVKV
+2797 
-2802 EDKAGNTNYS
+2802 
-2812 APLTV
+2812 
-2817 TIDTQT
+2817 
-2823 SIDRIEL
+2823 
-2830 LNDTGIVGDN
+2830 
-2840 LTNEARPQFHIT
+2840 
-2852 VPTDVNSVQLSLDGG
+2852 
-2867 INWVNATLTSD
+2867 
-2878 GVWEYIWPTDLVENT
+2878 
-2893 YTLTVKATDVA
+2893 
-2904 GNTATETLNFIIDTT
+2904 
-2919 LSTPTITLDSADDS
+2919 
-2933 GTAND
+2933 
-2938 NKTNV
+2938 
-2943 KTPGFIIGGIDSD
+2943 
-2956 VTQVVVQVMRDGH
+2956 
-2969 SEEVELTQTNGQWRF
+2969 
-2984 VPGSAWTDGDYT
+2984 
-2996 LTVTVKDEAGNI
+2996 
-3008 RHSAPLT
+3008 
-3015 VTIDTQITI
+3015 I

-3166 GGTKEVLTATKG
+3166 GGTKEVLTATKDATGNWSVTPTGTWADGDYTLTVRVEDEAGNEKHSASLTVTVDTQITIDAIELVNDNGIPGDNMTNDAHPQFRVTVPGDVNEVSLSIDGGVTWVKATQSATPGVWNYTWPGTVPDGDYTLNVKATDNAGNTVTETLHFTIDTTLSVPVIVLNSADDTGIQGDNMTNSTQPTFALQHIDDDAVRVTVSVEHGGVTTTFDATKGTGGWSFTPTGAWADGDYTLSVSVEDKAGNTSHSASLTVTVDTQIAINNIELVNDSGIPDDNLTNNVRPHFQVKVPTDVNEVRLSIDGGKTWFNATQSATPGVWDYTWLADVGEGKHTLTVEATDKAGNQTTQKLDFIIDTMLSEPTIVLDSTDDSGTKGDNLTNANKPTFILGNIDADARYVTVEVQYGGTKEVLTATKG

-3315 IDTRLSTPTIAM
+3315 IDTRLSTPTITM

-3350 GNIDADAHSVILRI
+3350 GNIDSDAQSVILRI

-3412 PLVVTVDTQ
+3412 PLIVTVDTQ

-3469 VSATQGIEGVWGY
+3469 VSAAQGIEGVWGY

-3610 TPLTVTVDTQIAIDR
+3610 TPLTVTVDTQIAIDH

-3718 LLTPTIELAPDQ
+3718 LMTPTIELAPDQ

-3844 HDRPVFDIH
+3844 HDRPVFDIR

-4305 SAELRIE
+4305 SAELKIE

-4530 ITSVTTPRFVIG
+4530 ITSVTKPRFVIG

-4559 YSVTAN
+4559 YPVTAN

-4822 LGDFTTNNKTPTLI
+4822 LGDFTTNNKTPTLV
-4836 GSTLPNTIVSI
+4836 GNTLPNAIVSI

-4963 ALGNDGNYELTF
+4963 ALGNDGNYVLTF

-5034 TLTIRNP
+5034 TLTIRSP

-5075 DKAGNSQQKEI
+5075 DKAGNSQQKDI

-5411 FGEMNQSV
+5411 SGEMNQSV

-5576 IWVDTHIKVFTS
+5576 IWVDTHIQVFTS
-5588 ELDDNKSSSKTE
+5588 ELDDNKSSSKTD
-5600 WWSNSDLITM
+5600 WWSNSSTITM
-5610 RGTGEIGATVSLI
+5610 RGMGEIGATVSLI

-5628 LATAVVAATGR
+5628 LATAVVAANGQ
-5639 WELSTDKLPE
+5639 WELSTDQLPE
-5649 GTYDIS
+5649 GKYDITLS
-5655 LVIEDSAGNRWED
+5655 IEDNAGNRKEE
-5668 VREIFIDRT
+5668 VHEIFIDRT

-5703 SQLIITDSEGNTY
+5703 SQLIITDSNGNTY

-5742 VDAIGNRSDDVP
+5742 VDAIGNRSDDVS

-5872 ASDSDNVTNHTQPKF
+5872 VSDSDNVTNHTQPKF

-5897 GVTVNVTHNGVTDI
+5897 GVTVNVTHNGVTDT

-5928 WNDGNYTLSVTV
+5928 WNDGTYTLSVTV

-5990 AESATHLRTE
+5990 AESATHLRTV

-6007 VVKVTAYSITLL
+6007 VVKETAYSITLL

-6109 NAMNVRG
+6109 NAMNARG

>member
-2060 RLSIDGGKTWFNAT
+2060 RLSIDGGKTWFNST

-2126 VLDNTDD
+2126 VLDSTDD

-2463 SIDGGKTWFNATQ
+2463 SIDGGKTWFN
-2476 SATPGVW
+2476 S
-2483 DYIWPDDVADGGYT
+2483 
-2497 LTVEATDEA
+2497 
-2506 GNKATQTL
+2506 
-2514 DFTIDTTLSVPTLS
+2514 
-2528 LDSADDSGIAGDNIT
+2528 
-2543 NVKTPGFTLNN
+2543 
-2554 IDTDVSRVIV
+2554 
-2564 EVMHNGIKQ
+2564 
-2573 EVPLVQTGGQWR
+2573 
-2585 FAPTSDWADG
+2585 
-2595 DYILT
+2595 
-2600 VKVEDRAGNVKQSA
+2600 
-2614 PLTVTVDTHI
+2614 
-2624 AIDRIELVNDS
+2624 
-2635 GIPGDNLTN
+2635 
-2644 EARPHFQ
+2644 
-2651 VTVPADV
+2651 
-2658 NGVRLSI
+2658 
-2665 DGGKT
+2665 
-2670 WFDATQS
+2670 
-2677 ATSGVWDY
+2677 
-2685 TWLTN
+2685 
-2690 VANGP
+2690 
-2695 HTLMVEASDKAG
+2695 
-2707 NKTTQK
+2707 
-2713 LDFTIDTILSEPT
+2713 
-2726 ITLDSADD
+2726 
-2734 SAAGDNITNVK
+2734 
-2745 MPGFTLGNID
+2745 
-2755 ADVTKVVVT
+2755 
-2764 VAHDGK
+2764 
-2770 NQQIELI
+2770 
-2777 KNGGVWR
+2777 
-2784 FTPGAAWTDGDYT
+2784 
-2797 LTVKV
+2797 
-2802 EDKAGNTNYS
+2802 
-2812 APLTV
+2812 
-2817 TIDTQT
+2817 
-2823 SIDRIEL
+2823 
-2830 LNDTGIVGDN
+2830 
-2840 LTNEARPQFHIT
+2840 
-2852 VPTDVNSVQLSLDGG
+2852 
-2867 INWVNATLTSD
+2867 
-2878 GVWEYIWPTDLVENT
+2878 
-2893 YTLTVKATDVA
+2893 
-2904 GNTATETLNFIIDTT
+2904 
-2919 LSTPTITLDSADDS
+2919 
-2933 GTAND
+2933 
-2938 NKTNV
+2938 
-2943 KTPGFIIGGIDSD
+2943 
-2956 VTQVVVQVMRDGH
+2956 
-2969 SEEVELTQTNGQWRF
+2969 
-2984 VPGSAWTDGDYT
+2984 
-2996 LTVTVKDEAGNI
+2996 
-3008 RHSAPLT
+3008 
-3015 VTIDTQITI
+3015 
-3024 DHIELVNDSGIP
+3024 
-3036 DDNLTN
+3036 
-3042 NVRPHFQ
+3042 
-3049 VTVPTD
+3049 
-3055 VNVVRL
+3055 
-3061 SIDGGKTWFNA
+3061 

-4559 YSVTAN
+4559 YPVTAN

>member
-2126 VLDNTDD
+2126 VLDSTDD

-2418 TVDTQIAINNIE
+2418 TVDTQIAINN
-2430 LVNDSG
+2430 
-2436 IPDDNLTNNVRPHFQ
+2436 
-2451 VTVPTDVNVVRL
+2451 
-2463 SIDGGKTWFNATQ
+2463 
-2476 SATPGVW
+2476 
-2483 DYIWPDDVADGGYT
+2483 
-2497 LTVEATDEA
+2497 
-2506 GNKATQTL
+2506 
-2514 DFTIDTTLSVPTLS
+2514 
-2528 LDSADDSGIAGDNIT
+2528 
-2543 NVKTPGFTLNN
+2543 
-2554 IDTDVSRVIV
+2554 
-2564 EVMHNGIKQ
+2564 
-2573 EVPLVQTGGQWR
+2573 
-2585 FAPTSDWADG
+2585 
-2595 DYILT
+2595 
-2600 VKVEDRAGNVKQSA
+2600 
-2614 PLTVTVDTHI
+2614 
-2624 AIDRIELVNDS
+2624 
-2635 GIPGDNLTN
+2635 
-2644 EARPHFQ
+2644 
-2651 VTVPADV
+2651 
-2658 NGVRLSI
+2658 
-2665 DGGKT
+2665 
-2670 WFDATQS
+2670 
-2677 ATSGVWDY
+2677 
-2685 TWLTN
+2685 
-2690 VANGP
+2690 
-2695 HTLMVEASDKAG
+2695 
-2707 NKTTQK
+2707 
-2713 LDFTIDTILSEPT
+2713 
-2726 ITLDSADD
+2726 
-2734 SAAGDNITNVK
+2734 
-2745 MPGFTLGNID
+2745 
-2755 ADVTKVVVT
+2755 
-2764 VAHDGK
+2764 
-2770 NQQIELI
+2770 
-2777 KNGGVWR
+2777 
-2784 FTPGAAWTDGDYT
+2784 
-2797 LTVKV
+2797 
-2802 EDKAGNTNYS
+2802 
-2812 APLTV
+2812 
-2817 TIDTQT
+2817 
-2823 SIDRIEL
+2823 
-2830 LNDTGIVGDN
+2830 
-2840 LTNEARPQFHIT
+2840 
-2852 VPTDVNSVQLSLDGG
+2852 
-2867 INWVNATLTSD
+2867 
-2878 GVWEYIWPTDLVENT
+2878 
-2893 YTLTVKATDVA
+2893 
-2904 GNTATETLNFIIDTT
+2904 
-2919 LSTPTITLDSADDS
+2919 
-2933 GTAND
+2933 
-2938 NKTNV
+2938 
-2943 KTPGFIIGGIDSD
+2943 
-2956 VTQVVVQVMRDGH
+2956 
-2969 SEEVELTQTNGQWRF
+2969 
-2984 VPGSAWTDGDYT
+2984 
-2996 LTVTVKDEAGNI
+2996 
-3008 RHSAPLT
+3008 
-3015 VTIDTQITI
+3015 
-3024 DHIELVNDSGIP
+3024 IELVNDSGIP

-4268 TIENTGG
+4268 TIENTGE

-4559 YSVTAN
+4559 YPVTAN

>member
-152 AFEVQNSSKQIEEM
+152 AFEVQNSSKQMEEM
-166 LQNFLADNV
+166 LQEFLADNV

-389 GNWSYEFKDNE
+389 GNWSYEFRDNE

-430 IAPEKPTIELD
+430 IPPEKPTIELD
-441 DSSDSGIKNDNITN
+441 DNSDSGIKNDNITN

-539 TTNDSGIVGD
+539 TTDDSGIVGD

-626 TIAPVPPTVSLEDY
+626 TIAPLPPTVSLEDY

-728 PPKAELDASD
+728 SPKAELDASD

-953 AAPYSTVKLYIDGAL
+953 AAPYSTVKLYVDGAL

-1036 ISDDNLTNI
+1036 IADDNLTNI

-1110 ANSAIFDFTIDTT
+1110 ANSAVFDFTIDTT

-1182 NGSWLFIPGNTW
+1182 NGSWLFTPGNTW

-1202 VKVEDKAGNTNY
+1202 VKVEDKAGNTSY

-1317 AVDTTLSVPVIVLDS
+1317 AVDTTLSVPVIVLNS
-1332 ADDTGIQGD
+1332 ADDTGVQGD
-1341 NMTNSTQPT
+1341 NMTNRTQPT

-1383 GWTFTPPTSWADG
+1383 GWTFTPTASWTDG

-1431 LVNDSGIPDDN
+1431 LVNDSGIPNDN

-1464 SIDGGKTWFNATQS
+1464 SIDGGKTWVTAAQK
-1478 ATPGVWD
+1478 AAGVWE
-1485 YIWPDDVA
+1485 YIWPDDVT
-1493 DGGYTLT
+1493 DGSHTLT

-1543 TNVKTP
+1543 TSVKTP

-1633 NDSGIPGD
+1633 NDSGIPDD

-1703 SDKAGNKT
+1703 TDKAGNKT

-1716 FTIDTILS
+1716 FIIDTLLS

-2020 TQITIDHI
+2020 TQIAIDHI

-2033 SGIPDDNL
+2033 SGIPNDNL

-2099 EATDKAGNKTTQQ
+2099 EATDKAGNKTTQK

-2126 VLDNTDD
+2126 VLDSTDD
-2133 SGTKGDH
+2133 SGTKGDN

-2204 DEAGNEKHSA
+2204 DDAGNVKYSA

-2233 DNGIPGDNMTN
+2233 DSGTRGDNLTN
-2244 DAHPQFRVTVP
+2244 DANPHFRITVP

-2275 QSATPGVWNYTWPG
+2275 QSVTPGVWNYTWPG

-2340 NMTNHTQ
+2340 NMTNRTQ
-2347 PTFALQHIDDDAVR
+2347 PTFALQQIDDDAVR

-2366 EHGGVTTTFDATKDA
+2366 EHGGVTTTFDATKGT

-2483 DYIWPDDVADGGYT
+2483 DY
-2497 LTVEATDEA
+2497 
-2506 GNKATQTL
+2506 
-2514 DFTIDTTLSVPTLS
+2514 
-2528 LDSADDSGIAGDNIT
+2528 
-2543 NVKTPGFTLNN
+2543 
-2554 IDTDVSRVIV
+2554 
-2564 EVMHNGIKQ
+2564 
-2573 EVPLVQTGGQWR
+2573 
-2585 FAPTSDWADG
+2585 
-2595 DYILT
+2595 
-2600 VKVEDRAGNVKQSA
+2600 
-2614 PLTVTVDTHI
+2614 
-2624 AIDRIELVNDS
+2624 
-2635 GIPGDNLTN
+2635 
-2644 EARPHFQ
+2644 
-2651 VTVPADV
+2651 
-2658 NGVRLSI
+2658 
-2665 DGGKT
+2665 
-2670 WFDATQS
+2670 
-2677 ATSGVWDY
+2677 
-2685 TWLTN
+2685 
-2690 VANGP
+2690 
-2695 HTLMVEASDKAG
+2695 
-2707 NKTTQK
+2707 
-2713 LDFTIDTILSEPT
+2713 
-2726 ITLDSADD
+2726 
-2734 SAAGDNITNVK
+2734 
-2745 MPGFTLGNID
+2745 
-2755 ADVTKVVVT
+2755 
-2764 VAHDGK
+2764 
-2770 NQQIELI
+2770 
-2777 KNGGVWR
+2777 
-2784 FTPGAAWTDGDYT
+2784 
-2797 LTVKV
+2797 
-2802 EDKAGNTNYS
+2802 
-2812 APLTV
+2812 
-2817 TIDTQT
+2817 
-2823 SIDRIEL
+2823 
-2830 LNDTGIVGDN
+2830 
-2840 LTNEARPQFHIT
+2840 
-2852 VPTDVNSVQLSLDGG
+2852 
-2867 INWVNATLTSD
+2867 
-2878 GVWEYIWPTDLVENT
+2878 
-2893 YTLTVKATDVA
+2893 
-2904 GNTATETLNFIIDTT
+2904 
-2919 LSTPTITLDSADDS
+2919 
-2933 GTAND
+2933 
-2938 NKTNV
+2938 
-2943 KTPGFIIGGIDSD
+2943 
-2956 VTQVVVQVMRDGH
+2956 
-2969 SEEVELTQTNGQWRF
+2969 
-2984 VPGSAWTDGDYT
+2984 
-2996 LTVTVKDEAGNI
+2996 
-3008 RHSAPLT
+3008 
-3015 VTIDTQITI
+3015 
-3024 DHIELVNDSGIP
+3024 
-3036 DDNLTN
+3036 
-3042 NVRPHFQ
+3042 
-3049 VTVPTD
+3049 
-3055 VNVVRL
+3055 
-3061 SIDGGKTWFNA
+3061 
-3072 TQSATPGVWDYT
+3072 T

-3098 EATDKAGNKTT
+3098 EATDKAGNQTT

-3154 ADARYVTVEVQH
+3154 VDARYVTVEVLH

-3395 TLTVEVTDNAG
+3395 TLTVEVQDNAG

-3412 PLVVTVDTQ
+3412 PLIVTVDTQ

-3469 VSATQGIEGVWGY
+3469 VSAAQGIEGVWGY
-3482 TWPTDMGDGKHT
+3482 TWPTDMGDGKHI

-4061 VVVTIDGHDYNAT
+4061 VVVTIDGHDYNAI

-4305 SAELRIE
+4305 SAELQIE

-4364 TPISKNAAGQWEFTA
+4364 TPISKNAAGQWQFTA

-4506 DTIVSDPSIDL
+4506 DTVVSDPRIDL

-4530 ITSVTTPRFVIG
+4530 ITSITKPRFVIG

-4559 YSVTAN
+4559 YPVTAN

-4620 TGNSNSDNLT
+4620 TGSSNSDNLT

-4660 LKQTITVGADGNWSV
+4660 LKHTITVGADGNWSV

-4726 HEATSLRPEFKGFA
+4726 YEATSLRPEFKGLA

-4822 LGDFTTNNKTPTLI
+4822 LGDFTTNNKTPTLV
-4836 GSTLPNTIVSI
+4836 GNTLPNAIVSI

-4950 YTTGAGHWGVVLP
+4950 YTTGTGHWGVVLP

-5075 DKAGNSQQKEI
+5075 DKAGNSQQKDI

-5245 PILLQDDGTFNI
+5245 PILLQDDGKFNI

-5297 LDDLITNHNKPVLVG
+5297 LDDLITSHNKPVLVG

-5381 IDNPAMVAGS
+5381 IDNPVMMAGS

-5399 SITSQTRPTFSI
+5399 SITSQTRPAFSI

-5534 VWVNEKGHWQMP
+5534 VWVNDKGHWQMP

-5576 IWVDTHIKVFTS
+5576 IWGDTHIQVFTS
-5588 ELDDNKSSSKTE
+5588 ELDDNKSSSKTD
-5600 WWSNSDLITM
+5600 WWSNSSTITM
-5610 RGTGEIGATVSLI
+5610 RGMGEIGATVSLI

-5628 LATAVVAATGR
+5628 LATAVVAANGQ
-5639 WELSTDKLPE
+5639 WELSTDQLPE
-5649 GTYDIS
+5649 GKYDITLS
-5655 LVIEDSAGNRWED
+5655 IEDNAGNRKEE
-5668 VREIFIDRT
+5668 VHEIFIDRT

-5703 SQLIITDSEGNTY
+5703 SQLIITDSNGNTY

-5742 VDAIGNRSDDVP
+5742 VDAIGNRSDDVS
-5754 LDIMKEVPV
+5754 LDIMKETPV
-5763 ISLSPDSDSGTVGDN
+5763 ISLSPDSDSGTAGDN
-5778 ITRDKQPTFIIGNL
+5778 ITRDNQPTFIIGNL

-5872 ASDSDNVTNHTQPKF
+5872 ASDSDNVTNHNHTQPKF

-5897 GVTVNVTHNGVTDI
+5897 GVTVNVTHNGVTDT

-5928 WNDGNYTLSVTV
+5928 WNDGTYTLSVTV
-5940 VDRAGNSQQSASLAV
+5940 VDRAGNSLQSASLEV

-5965 DSQHDDASDDATATA
+5965 DSQHDDASDDATPTA

-5990 AESATHLRTE
+5990 AESATHLRTVA
-6000 PSAAEES
+6000 SAAEES
-6007 VVKVTAYSITLL
+6007 VVKETAYSITLL

-6043 NIVNVSIMFEGEEFT
+6043 NIVNVSVMFEGEEFT

-6086 DKDNDFLIKEKTF
+6086 DKDDDFLIKEKTF

-6109 NAMNVRG
+6109 NAMNARG

>member
-39 ITTPRGSVI
+39 ITTPHGSVI

-539 TTNDSGIVGD
+539 TTDDSGIVGD

-599 EGINNLTFTVEDV
+599 EGVNNLTFTVEDV

-626 TIAPVPPTVSLEDY
+626 TVAPVPPTVSLEDF

-1036 ISDDNLTNI
+1036 IADDNLTNI

-1110 ANSAIFDFTIDTT
+1110 ANSAVFDFTIDTT

-1383 GWTFTPPTSWADG
+1383 GWSFTPTGAWADG

-1431 LVNDSGIPDDN
+1431 LVNDSGIPNDN

-1478 ATPGVWD
+1478 ATPGAWD

-1500 VEATDEAG
+1500 VEATDKAG
-1508 NKATQTLDFT
+1508 NKTTQELDFT

-1543 TNVKTP
+1543 TSVKTP

-1633 NDSGIPGD
+1633 NDSGIPDD

-1703 SDKAGNKT
+1703 TDKAGNKT

-1716 FTIDTILS
+1716 FIIDTLLS

-2020 TQITIDHI
+2020 TQI
-2028 ELVND
+2028 
-2033 SGIPDDNL
+2033 
-2041 TNNVRPHF
+2041 
-2049 QVTVPTDVNVV
+2049 
-2060 RLSIDGGKTWFNAT
+2060 A
-2074 QSATPGVWDYTWL
+2074 
-2087 ADVGEGKHTLTV
+2087 
-2099 EATDKAGNKTTQQ
+2099 
-2112 LDFIIDTLLSEPTI
+2112 
-2126 VLDNTDD
+2126 
-2133 SGTKGDH
+2133 
-2140 LTNVNKPT
+2140 
-2148 FLLGNIDADAR
+2148 
-2159 YVTVEVQHGGTKE
+2159 
-2172 VLTATKDATG
+2172 
-2182 NWSVTPTGTWA
+2182 
-2193 DGDYTLTVRVE
+2193 
-2204 DEAGNEKHSA
+2204 
-2214 SLTVTVDTQITID
+2214 
-2227 VIELVN
+2227 
-2233 DNGIPGDNMTN
+2233 
-2244 DAHPQFRVTVP
+2244 
-2255 GDVNEV
+2255 
-2261 SLSIDGGVTWVKAT
+2261 
-2275 QSATPGVWNYTWPG
+2275 
-2289 TVPDGDYTL
+2289 
-2298 NVKATDNAG
+2298 
-2307 NTVTETLHFTIDTTL
+2307 
-2322 STPVIV
+2322 
-2328 LDSADDSGVHGD
+2328 
-2340 NMTNHTQ
+2340 
-2347 PTFALQHIDDDAVR
+2347 
-2361 VTVSV
+2361 
-2366 EHGGVTTTFDATKDA
+2366 
-2381 GGWTFTPTG
+2381 
-2390 AWADGDYT
+2390 
-2398 LSVSVEDKAGNTSH
+2398 
-2412 SASLTV
+2412 
-2418 TVDTQIAINNIE
+2418 
-2430 LVNDSG
+2430 
-2436 IPDDNLTNNVRPHFQ
+2436 
-2451 VTVPTDVNVVRL
+2451 
-2463 SIDGGKTWFNATQ
+2463 
-2476 SATPGVW
+2476 
-2483 DYIWPDDVADGGYT
+2483 
-2497 LTVEATDEA
+2497 
-2506 GNKATQTL
+2506 
-2514 DFTIDTTLSVPTLS
+2514 
-2528 LDSADDSGIAGDNIT
+2528 
-2543 NVKTPGFTLNN
+2543 
-2554 IDTDVSRVIV
+2554 
-2564 EVMHNGIKQ
+2564 
-2573 EVPLVQTGGQWR
+2573 
-2585 FAPTSDWADG
+2585 
-2595 DYILT
+2595 
-2600 VKVEDRAGNVKQSA
+2600 
-2614 PLTVTVDTHI
+2614 
-2624 AIDRIELVNDS
+2624 
-2635 GIPGDNLTN
+2635 
-2644 EARPHFQ
+2644 
-2651 VTVPADV
+2651 
-2658 NGVRLSI
+2658 
-2665 DGGKT
+2665 
-2670 WFDATQS
+2670 
-2677 ATSGVWDY
+2677 
-2685 TWLTN
+2685 
-2690 VANGP
+2690 
-2695 HTLMVEASDKAG
+2695 
-2707 NKTTQK
+2707 
-2713 LDFTIDTILSEPT
+2713 
-2726 ITLDSADD
+2726 
-2734 SAAGDNITNVK
+2734 
-2745 MPGFTLGNID
+2745 
-2755 ADVTKVVVT
+2755 
-2764 VAHDGK
+2764 
-2770 NQQIELI
+2770 
-2777 KNGGVWR
+2777 
-2784 FTPGAAWTDGDYT
+2784 
-2797 LTVKV
+2797 
-2802 EDKAGNTNYS
+2802 
-2812 APLTV
+2812 
-2817 TIDTQT
+2817 
-2823 SIDRIEL
+2823 
-2830 LNDTGIVGDN
+2830 
-2840 LTNEARPQFHIT
+2840 
-2852 VPTDVNSVQLSLDGG
+2852 
-2867 INWVNATLTSD
+2867 
-2878 GVWEYIWPTDLVENT
+2878 
-2893 YTLTVKATDVA
+2893 
-2904 GNTATETLNFIIDTT
+2904 
-2919 LSTPTITLDSADDS
+2919 
-2933 GTAND
+2933 
-2938 NKTNV
+2938 
-2943 KTPGFIIGGIDSD
+2943 
-2956 VTQVVVQVMRDGH
+2956 
-2969 SEEVELTQTNGQWRF
+2969 
-2984 VPGSAWTDGDYT
+2984 
-2996 LTVTVKDEAGNI
+2996 
-3008 RHSAPLT
+3008 
-3015 VTIDTQITI
+3015 I

-3166 GGTKEVLTATKG
+3166 GGTKEVLTATKDATGNWSVTPTGTWADGDYTLTVRVEDDAGNVKYSASLMVTVDTQITIDVIELVNDSGTRGDNLTNDANPHFRITVPGDVNEVSLSIDGGVTWVKAMQSATPGVWNYTWPKTVADGDYTLTVKATDNAGNTVTRTLDFTIDTTLSTPVIVLDSADDSGVHGDNMTNRTQPTFALQQIDDDAVRVTVSVEHGGVTTTFDATKDAGGWTFTPTGAWADGDYTLSVSVEDKAGNTSHSASLTVTVDTQIAINNIELVNDSGIPDDNLTNNVRPHFQVTVPTDVNVVRLSIDGGKTWFNATQSATPGVWDYTWLADVGEGKHTLTVEATDKAGNQTTQKLDFIIDTMLSEPTIVLDSTDDSGTKGDNLTNANKPTFILGNIDADARYVTVEVQYGGTKEVLTATKG

-3315 IDTRLSTPTIAM
+3315 IDTRLSTPTITM

-3350 GNIDADAHSVILRI
+3350 GNIDSDAQSVILRI

-3412 PLVVTVDTQ
+3412 PLIVTVDTQ

-3429 VNDHGVPDDN
+3429 ANDHGVPDDN

-3469 VSATQGIEGVWGY
+3469 VSAAQGIEGVWGY

-3718 LLTPTIELAPDQ
+3718 LMTPTIELAPDQ

-3844 HDRPVFDIH
+3844 HDRPVFDIR

-4305 SAELRIE
+4305 SAELKIE

-4530 ITSVTTPRFVIG
+4530 ITSVTKPRFVIG

-4559 YSVTAN
+4559 YPVTAN

-4822 LGDFTTNNKTPTLI
+4822 LGDFTTNNKTPTLV
-4836 GSTLPNTIVSI
+4836 GNTLPNTIVSI

-5411 FGEMNQSV
+5411 SGEMNQSV

-5471 FTIDTFNTTP
+5471 FTIDTLNTTP

-5488 GQTLAEMTG
+5488 GQTL
-5497 SDGKIYITDT
+5497 
-5507 TRNLLFSGSAEPNSK
+5507 
-5522 IEIIINGLNVGE
+5522 
-5534 VWVNEKGHWQMP
+5534 
-5546 VNPLYFTEGQ
+5546 
-5556 LDITVKSTD
+5556 
-5565 RAGNVNQEKYS
+5565 
-5576 IWVDTHIKVFTS
+5576 
-5588 ELDDNKSSSKTE
+5588 
-5600 WWSNSDLITM
+5600 
-5610 RGTGEIGATVSLI
+5610 
-5623 VAGVT
+5623 
-5628 LATAVVAATGR
+5628 
-5639 WELSTDKLPE
+5639 
-5649 GTYDIS
+5649 
-5655 LVIEDSAGNRWED
+5655 
-5668 VREIFIDRT
+5668 
-5677 PPNAPVVTYSD
+5677 
-5688 IVNDLI
+5688 
-5694 IMQGTAEAK
+5694 
-5703 SQLIITDSEGNTY
+5703 
-5716 TLTVPDN
+5716 
-5723 GKWSM
+5723 
-5728 AIPYP
+5728 
-5733 SEGKFTITS
+5733 
-5742 VDAIGNRSDDVP
+5742 
-5754 LDIMKEVPV
+5754 
-5763 ISLSPDSDSGTVGDN
+5763 
-5778 ITRDKQPTFIIGNL
+5778 
-5792 ESDVVVVQVD
+5792 
-5802 INGTVYNAEK
+5802 
-5812 NADGVWFF
+5812 
-5820 TPGTPLADG
+5820 
-5829 SYTISVIAS
+5829 
-5838 DAAGNQK
+5838 
-5845 NSLPITVTI
+5845 
-5854 DSTLTV
+5854 
-5860 PEIALA
+5860 
-5866 AGEDNG
+5866 
-5872 ASDSDNVTNHTQPKF
+5872 
-5887 TLQHIDADVT
+5887 
-5897 GVTVNVTHNGVTDI
+5897 
-5911 YQATQGADG
+5911 
-5920 WTFTPPAA
+5920 
-5928 WNDGNYTLSVTV
+5928 
-5940 VDRAGNSQQSASLAV
+5940 
-5955 TVDSTVTVTA
+5955 
-5965 DSQHDDASDDATATA
+5965 
-5980 VTPPESETVN
+5980 
-5990 AESATHLRTE
+5990 
-6000 PSAAEES
+6000 
-6007 VVKVTAYSITLL
+6007 
-6019 NADSGDEIDRSISQT
+6019 
-6034 PSFEISVPE
+6034 
-6043 NIVNVSIMFEGEEFT
+6043 
-6058 LPITNQKAIF
+6058 
-6068 EVPLSLEDGE
+6068 
-6078 YTMDVKFI
+6078 
-6086 DKDNDFLIKEKTF
+6086 
-6099 SVDHSSADIV
+6099 
-6109 NAMNVRG
+6109 
-6116 KTEDDINDS
+6116 
-6125 PSTSSVGHNNNGAID
+6125 
-6140 VFAVNEVTLP
+6140 
-6150 VDNQEEHA
+6150 

>member
-122 DDAENAKKEADKAKE
+122 DEAENAKKEADKAKE

-152 AFEVQNSSKQIEEM
+152 AFEVQNSSKQMEEM
-166 LQNFLADNV
+166 LQEFLADNV

-430 IAPEKPTIELD
+430 IPPEKPTIELD

-953 AAPYSTVKLYIDGAL
+953 AAPYSTVKLYVDGAL

-1036 ISDDNLTNI
+1036 IADDNLTNI

-1067 MSDTQIGVATQQ
+1067 ASDTQIGVATQQ

-1110 ANSAIFDFTIDTT
+1110 ANSAVFDFTIDTT

-1182 NGSWLFIPGNTW
+1182 NGSWLFTPGNTW

-1214 SAPLTV
+1214 STPLTV

-1317 AVDTTLSVPVIVLDS
+1317 AVDTTLSVPVIVLNS
-1332 ADDTGIQGD
+1332 ADDTGVQGD

-1383 GWTFTPPTSWADG
+1383 GWTFTPPALWADG

-1464 SIDGGKTWFNATQS
+1464 SIDGGKTWFNATQG
-1478 ATPGVWD
+1478 ATPGAWD

-1500 VEATDEAG
+1500 VEATDKAG
-1508 NKATQTLDFT
+1508 NQTTQELDFT

-1591 DWADGDYILT
+1591 DWGDGDYILT

-1716 FTIDTILS
+1716 FIIDTLLS

-2087 ADVGEGKHTLTV
+2087 TDVANGSHTLTV
-2099 EATDKAGNKTTQQ
+2099 EATDAAGNKATQN
-2112 LDFIIDTLLSEPTI
+2112 LEFNIDTLLSEPTI
-2126 VLDNTDD
+2126 ALDSTDD
-2133 SGTKGDH
+2133 SGTKGDN

-2148 FLLGNIDADAR
+2148 FILGNIDADAR

-2172 VLTATKDATG
+2172 VLTATKGATG
-2182 NWSVTPTGTWA
+2182 IWSVTPTGMWA
-2193 DGDYTLTVRVE
+2193 DGSHTLTVRVE
-2204 DEAGNEKHSA
+2204 DEAGNVKYSVP
-2214 SLTVTVDTQITID
+2214 LTITVDTQITID
-2227 VIELVN
+2227 DIELVN
-2233 DNGIPGDNMTN
+2233 DSGTKGDNLTN
-2244 DAHPQFRVTVP
+2244 DANPHFRITVP

-2261 SLSIDGGVTWVKAT
+2261 SLSIDGGLTWVKAM
-2275 QSATPGVWNYTWPG
+2275 QSSTSGVWNYTWPK
-2289 TVPDGDYTL
+2289 TLADDDYTL
-2298 NVKATDNAG
+2298 TVKATDNAG
-2307 NTVTETLHFTIDTTL
+2307 NTVTRTLDFTIDTTL

-2328 LDSADDSGVHGD
+2328 LDSADDTGVQGD
-2340 NMTNHTQ
+2340 NMTNRTQ
-2347 PTFALQHIDDDAVR
+2347 PTFNLQHIDDDAVR

-2366 EHGGVTTTFDATKDA
+2366 EHGGVTTTFDVTKDA
-2381 GGWTFTPTG
+2381 GGWTFTPPTSWG
-2390 AWADGDYT
+2390 AGDYT

-2436 IPDDNLTNNVRPHFQ
+2436 IPDDNLTNNVRPQFQ
-2451 VTVPTDVNVVRL
+2451 VKVPTDVN
-2463 SIDGGKTWFNATQ
+2463 
-2476 SATPGVW
+2476 
-2483 DYIWPDDVADGGYT
+2483 
-2497 LTVEATDEA
+2497 E
-2506 GNKATQTL
+2506 
-2514 DFTIDTTLSVPTLS
+2514 
-2528 LDSADDSGIAGDNIT
+2528 
-2543 NVKTPGFTLNN
+2543 
-2554 IDTDVSRVIV
+2554 
-2564 EVMHNGIKQ
+2564 
-2573 EVPLVQTGGQWR
+2573 
-2585 FAPTSDWADG
+2585 
-2595 DYILT
+2595 
-2600 VKVEDRAGNVKQSA
+2600 
-2614 PLTVTVDTHI
+2614 
-2624 AIDRIELVNDS
+2624 
-2635 GIPGDNLTN
+2635 
-2644 EARPHFQ
+2644 
-2651 VTVPADV
+2651 
-2658 NGVRLSI
+2658 
-2665 DGGKT
+2665 
-2670 WFDATQS
+2670 
-2677 ATSGVWDY
+2677 
-2685 TWLTN
+2685 
-2690 VANGP
+2690 
-2695 HTLMVEASDKAG
+2695 
-2707 NKTTQK
+2707 
-2713 LDFTIDTILSEPT
+2713 
-2726 ITLDSADD
+2726 
-2734 SAAGDNITNVK
+2734 
-2745 MPGFTLGNID
+2745 
-2755 ADVTKVVVT
+2755 
-2764 VAHDGK
+2764 
-2770 NQQIELI
+2770 
-2777 KNGGVWR
+2777 
-2784 FTPGAAWTDGDYT
+2784 
-2797 LTVKV
+2797 
-2802 EDKAGNTNYS
+2802 
-2812 APLTV
+2812 
-2817 TIDTQT
+2817 
-2823 SIDRIEL
+2823 
-2830 LNDTGIVGDN
+2830 
-2840 LTNEARPQFHIT
+2840 
-2852 VPTDVNSVQLSLDGG
+2852 
-2867 INWVNATLTSD
+2867 
-2878 GVWEYIWPTDLVENT
+2878 
-2893 YTLTVKATDVA
+2893 
-2904 GNTATETLNFIIDTT
+2904 
-2919 LSTPTITLDSADDS
+2919 
-2933 GTAND
+2933 
-2938 NKTNV
+2938 
-2943 KTPGFIIGGIDSD
+2943 
-2956 VTQVVVQVMRDGH
+2956 
-2969 SEEVELTQTNGQWRF
+2969 
-2984 VPGSAWTDGDYT
+2984 
-2996 LTVTVKDEAGNI
+2996 
-3008 RHSAPLT
+3008 
-3015 VTIDTQITI
+3015 
-3024 DHIELVNDSGIP
+3024 
-3036 DDNLTN
+3036 
-3042 NVRPHFQ
+3042 
-3049 VTVPTD
+3049 
-3055 VNVVRL
+3055 VRL

-3098 EATDKAGNKTT
+3098 EATDKAGNQTT
-3109 QQLDFI
+3109 QKLDFI

-3121 EPTIVLD
+3121 EPTIALD
-3128 NTDDSGTKGD
+3128 STDDSGTKGD
-3138 NLTNVNKP
+3138 NLTSVNKP
-3146 TFLLGNID
+3146 TFILGNID

-3178 ATGIWSVTPTGTWA
+3178 ATGIWSVTPTGMWA
-3192 DGDYTLTVRV
+3192 DGSHTLTVRV

-3221 QITIDVIELVND
+3221 HIAIDDIELVND

-3304 GNKTTQTLDFT
+3304 GNQTTQTLDFT

-3395 TLTVEVTDNAG
+3395 TLTVEVQDNAG

-3412 PLVVTVDTQ
+3412 PLIVTVDTQ

-3469 VSATQGIEGVWGY
+3469 VSAAQGIEGVWGY

-3815 VTIDGTLTTPVIEL
+3815 VTIDGSLTTPVIEL

-3838 GDRLTN
+3838 GDRLTK
-3844 HDRPVFDIH
+3844 HDRPVFDIR

-3913 APFEVRIDTTTT
+3913 APLEVRIDTTTT

-3944 VAKPSFRIDVPGDVV
+3944 VAKPSFRIDVPGDVI

-3978 DGQWIFDSPNTLVDG
+3978 DGQWIFDTPNTLVDG
-3993 TYTLRVEAT
+3993 IYTLRVEAT
-4002 DEAGNIA
+4002 DQAGNIA

-4183 GSALPDGQHTLLV
+4183 VSALPDGQHTLLV

-4305 SAELRIE
+4305 SAELKIE

-4364 TPISKNAAGQWEFTA
+4364 TPVSKNAAGQWQFTA
-4379 GSALPDGHYTLHVQ
+4379 GSALSDGHYTLHVQ

-4494 GNKISKEVSFTI
+4494 GNRISKEVSFTI
-4506 DTIVSDPSIDL
+4506 DTVVSDPRIDL

-4530 ITSVTTPRFVIG
+4530 ITSVTKPRFVIG

-4559 YSVTAN
+4559 YPVTAN

-4620 TGNSNSDNLT
+4620 TGSSNSDNLT

-4660 LKQTITVGADGNWSV
+4660 LKHTITVGADGNWSV

-4726 HEATSLRPEFKGFA
+4726 YEATSLRPEFKGLA

-4822 LGDFTTNNKTPTLI
+4822 LGDFTTNNKTPTLV
-4836 GSTLPNTIVSI
+4836 GNTLPNAIVSI

-5041 QGVVIATLVVGN
+5041 QGGVIATLVVGN

-5075 DKAGNSQQKEI
+5075 DKAGNSQQKDI

-5245 PILLQDDGTFNI
+5245 PILLQDDGKFNI

-5297 LDDLITNHNKPVLVG
+5297 LDDLITSHNKPVLVG

-5381 IDNPAMVAGS
+5381 IDNPVMMAGS

-5399 SITSQTRPTFSI
+5399 SITSQTRPAFSI

-5471 FTIDTFNTTP
+5471 FTIDTLNTTP

-5534 VWVNEKGHWQMP
+5534 VWVNDKGHWQMP

-5576 IWVDTHIKVFTS
+5576 IWVDTHIQVFTS
-5588 ELDDNKSSSKTE
+5588 ELDDNKSSSKTD
-5600 WWSNSDLITM
+5600 WWSNSSTITM
-5610 RGTGEIGATVSLI
+5610 RGMGEIGATVSLI

-5628 LATAVVAATGR
+5628 LATAVVAANGQ
-5639 WELSTDKLPE
+5639 WELSTDRLPE
-5649 GTYDIS
+5649 GKYDITLS
-5655 LVIEDSAGNRWED
+5655 IEDNAGNRKEE
-5668 VREIFIDRT
+5668 VHEIFIDRT

-5703 SQLIITDSEGNTY
+5703 SQLIITDSNGNTY

-5754 LDIMKEVPV
+5754 LDIMKETPV

-5778 ITRDKQPTFIIGNL
+5778 ITRDNQPTFIIGNL

-5872 ASDSDNVTNHTQPKF
+5872 ASDSDNVTNHNHTQPKF

-5928 WNDGNYTLSVTV
+5928 WNDGTYTLSVTV
-5940 VDRAGNSQQSASLAV
+5940 VDRAGNSLQSASLEV

-5965 DSQHDDASDDATATA
+5965 DSQHDDAIDDATATA

-5990 AESATHLRTE
+5990 AESATHLRTV

-6007 VVKVTAYSITLL
+6007 VVKETAYSITLL

-6043 NIVNVSIMFEGEEFT
+6043 NIVNVSVMFEGEEFT

-6086 DKDNDFLIKEKTF
+6086 DKDDDFLIKEKTF

-6109 NAMNVRG
+6109 NAMNARG

>member
-304 LTDGTYNLEAE
+304 LTDGAYNLEAE

-430 IAPEKPTIELD
+430 IPPEKPTIELD

-626 TIAPVPPTVSLEDY
+626 TIAPVPPTVSLEDF

-1036 ISDDNLTNI
+1036 IADDNLTNI

-1110 ANSAIFDFTIDTT
+1110 ANSAVFDFTIDTT

-1182 NGSWLFIPGNTW
+1182 NGSWLFTPGNTW

-1202 VKVEDKAGNTNY
+1202 VKVEDKAGNTSY

-1317 AVDTTLSVPVIVLDS
+1317 AVDTTLSVPVIVLNS
-1332 ADDTGIQGD
+1332 ADDTGVQGD
-1341 NMTNSTQPT
+1341 NMTNRTQPT

-1478 ATPGVWD
+1478 ATPGAWD

-1500 VEATDEAG
+1500 VEATDKAG
-1508 NKATQTLDFT
+1508 NKTTQELDFT

-1716 FTIDTILS
+1716 FIIDTLLS

-2126 VLDNTDD
+2126 VLDSTDD
-2133 SGTKGDH
+2133 SGTKGDN

-2322 STPVIV
+2322 SVPVIV
-2328 LDSADDSGVHGD
+2328 LNSADDTGVQGD
-2340 NMTNHTQ
+2340 NMTNSTQ

-2366 EHGGVTTTFDATKDA
+2366 EHGGVTTTFDATKGV
-2381 GGWTFTPTG
+2381 GGWSFTPTG

-2451 VTVPTDVNVVRL
+2451 VKVPTDVN
-2463 SIDGGKTWFNATQ
+2463 
-2476 SATPGVW
+2476 
-2483 DYIWPDDVADGGYT
+2483 
-2497 LTVEATDEA
+2497 E
-2506 GNKATQTL
+2506 
-2514 DFTIDTTLSVPTLS
+2514 
-2528 LDSADDSGIAGDNIT
+2528 
-2543 NVKTPGFTLNN
+2543 
-2554 IDTDVSRVIV
+2554 
-2564 EVMHNGIKQ
+2564 
-2573 EVPLVQTGGQWR
+2573 
-2585 FAPTSDWADG
+2585 
-2595 DYILT
+2595 
-2600 VKVEDRAGNVKQSA
+2600 
-2614 PLTVTVDTHI
+2614 
-2624 AIDRIELVNDS
+2624 
-2635 GIPGDNLTN
+2635 
-2644 EARPHFQ
+2644 
-2651 VTVPADV
+2651 
-2658 NGVRLSI
+2658 
-2665 DGGKT
+2665 
-2670 WFDATQS
+2670 
-2677 ATSGVWDY
+2677 
-2685 TWLTN
+2685 
-2690 VANGP
+2690 
-2695 HTLMVEASDKAG
+2695 
-2707 NKTTQK
+2707 
-2713 LDFTIDTILSEPT
+2713 
-2726 ITLDSADD
+2726 
-2734 SAAGDNITNVK
+2734 
-2745 MPGFTLGNID
+2745 
-2755 ADVTKVVVT
+2755 
-2764 VAHDGK
+2764 
-2770 NQQIELI
+2770 
-2777 KNGGVWR
+2777 
-2784 FTPGAAWTDGDYT
+2784 
-2797 LTVKV
+2797 
-2802 EDKAGNTNYS
+2802 
-2812 APLTV
+2812 
-2817 TIDTQT
+2817 
-2823 SIDRIEL
+2823 
-2830 LNDTGIVGDN
+2830 
-2840 LTNEARPQFHIT
+2840 
-2852 VPTDVNSVQLSLDGG
+2852 
-2867 INWVNATLTSD
+2867 
-2878 GVWEYIWPTDLVENT
+2878 
-2893 YTLTVKATDVA
+2893 
-2904 GNTATETLNFIIDTT
+2904 
-2919 LSTPTITLDSADDS
+2919 
-2933 GTAND
+2933 
-2938 NKTNV
+2938 
-2943 KTPGFIIGGIDSD
+2943 
-2956 VTQVVVQVMRDGH
+2956 
-2969 SEEVELTQTNGQWRF
+2969 
-2984 VPGSAWTDGDYT
+2984 
-2996 LTVTVKDEAGNI
+2996 
-3008 RHSAPLT
+3008 
-3015 VTIDTQITI
+3015 
-3024 DHIELVNDSGIP
+3024 
-3036 DDNLTN
+3036 
-3042 NVRPHFQ
+3042 
-3049 VTVPTD
+3049 
-3055 VNVVRL
+3055 VRL

-3115 IDTLLS
+3115 IDTMLS

-3128 NTDDSGTKGD
+3128 STDDSGTKGD
-3138 NLTNVNKP
+3138 NLTNANKP
-3146 TFLLGNID
+3146 TFILGNID
-3154 ADARYVTVEVQH
+3154 ADARYVTVEVQY

-3315 IDTRLSTPTIAM
+3315 IDTRLSTPTITM

-3350 GNIDADAHSVILRI
+3350 GNIDSDAQSVILRI

-3412 PLVVTVDTQ
+3412 PLIVTVDTQ

-3469 VSATQGIEGVWGY
+3469 VSAAQGIEGVWGY

-3610 TPLTVTVDTQIAIDR
+3610 TPLTVTVDTQIAIDH

-3718 LLTPTIELAPDQ
+3718 LMTPTIELAPDQ

-3844 HDRPVFDIH
+3844 HDRPVFDIR

-4305 SAELRIE
+4305 SAELKIE

-4530 ITSVTTPRFVIG
+4530 ITSVTKPRFVIG

-4559 YSVTAN
+4559 YPVTAN

-4822 LGDFTTNNKTPTLI
+4822 LGDFTTNNKTPTLV
-4836 GSTLPNTIVSI
+4836 GNTLPNAIVSI

-4963 ALGNDGNYELTF
+4963 ALGNDGNYVLTF

-5034 TLTIRNP
+5034 TLTIRSP

-5075 DKAGNSQQKEI
+5075 DKAGNSQQKDI

-5345 NALKD
+5345 NVLKD

-5411 FGEMNQSV
+5411 SGEMNQSV

-5576 IWVDTHIKVFTS
+5576 IWVDTHIQVFTS
-5588 ELDDNKSSSKTE
+5588 ELDDNKSSSKTD
-5600 WWSNSDLITM
+5600 WWSNSSTITM
-5610 RGTGEIGATVSLI
+5610 RGMGEIGATVSLI

-5628 LATAVVAATGR
+5628 LATAVVAANGQ
-5639 WELSTDKLPE
+5639 WELSTDQLPE
-5649 GTYDIS
+5649 GKYDITLS
-5655 LVIEDSAGNRWED
+5655 IEDNAGNRKEE
-5668 VREIFIDRT
+5668 VHEIFIDRT

-5703 SQLIITDSEGNTY
+5703 SQLIITDSNGNTY

-5742 VDAIGNRSDDVP
+5742 VDAIGNRSDDVS

-5872 ASDSDNVTNHTQPKF
+5872 VSDSDNVTNHTQPKF

-5897 GVTVNVTHNGVTDI
+5897 GVTVNVTHNGVTDT

-5928 WNDGNYTLSVTV
+5928 WNDGTYTLSVTV

-5990 AESATHLRTE
+5990 AESATHLRTV

-6007 VVKVTAYSITLL
+6007 VVKETAYSITLL

-6109 NAMNVRG
+6109 NAMNARG